1 MSLRDAIESGNY
13 QNYFTDESNQ
23 KKKKKTLKEAIE
35 DGTYQNYFEDD
46 VPEESQKDKRTV
58 EFLEGAKKIAKAD
71 EFKDGYQ
78 VGDISKTVLG
88 TLTDLTQ
95 DTAAG
100 ILQPF
105 ESGIDIVANLI
116 ATGQTKLGF
125 NEAANRTRE
134 FANQNLSANISEK
147 IANATTPGVL
157 YNIINGTPQ
166 KIFNPAEIEYDKNKN
181 FIENYKEGFKKAYL
195 TKSNKQE
202 YEHSSASGEI
212 TDEIV
217 SLIASNISKS
227 GISKKMENLTGTK
240 EIGNSKLG
248 ATINGGNIGITI
260 SGRTLN
266 LPTFAFAGG
275 MASGLQEANEKEN
288 ISEIER
294 WTKGISGGI
303 IESTTEGLF
312 GLLGVGGNELTDAW
326 GEKAA
331 QQFSSKAGK
340 MLAKTGVSASG
351 EAIEEFLSYAG
362 NFLVDNGIIDKLGN
376 ADFKNEWNWG
386 EVGEQMAL
394 AFVSSTLTSGG
405 ESLLQS
411 NSAIQA
417 AEEQLGRKLT
427 SKEKADVTQASI
439 EGTIQEKLNQINKYT
454 DNENKVYEKLVNDK
468 VNNELKNSTIEQEYS
483 KRVDEQEKM
492 LARDLTEQEKLQVQ
506 KEVEEA
512 FDKNE
517 ISIESGIDSKKR
529 KEIEKQVKEDL
540 QNGKID
546 TKQIREI
553 LGENTDISKDT
564 LLQNSYI
571 QEQRKSQVYVYEKT
585 ESAPKNAVMESAVN
599 ANMNNTEIS
608 RNLINYV
615 AKVSE
620 DTGVA
625 YRFVNNEQLKELGY
639 SKENKIINGVVSKDG
654 VVYLNSQSKEAI
666 NYVLGHETTHLLEN
680 TKEYTELQ
688 DLVLDYA
695 KQTGIYEETMN
706 SIKETYSDILETSEQ
721 FANELTSELTSRLLF
736 TDENFVNQ
744 LSVKQPN
751 VFQKIYDYI
760 KHMIKMT
767 TSGSEEA
774 KQLEKIKYNFEKAY
788 RQVNKQTNNKLKDKF
803 SIQNNNGNKY
813 VKIDTDQKVFDG
825 IDKKDYNQIAK
836 MYMQD
841 YLKGKTI
848 LNENDNA
855 NIGRKGINKYTNPN
869 QQTKYLSEKMQLTP
883 ELKNVLEIAEKVS
896 DGTPTKVTTKF
907 PNWEYYKFR
916 FEIDGK
922 QFEGLINIG
931 VDKEGNKHFY
941 EINKIHTTSNSY
953 VSTNKSSS
961 TDSIKNS
968 ITSQSEDVNT
978 TTKYSMQESENN
990 SDSFSMNS
998 QNNAKTGVEAL
1009 EDYRNNKK
1017 QEYERIANEFG
1028 GGSYFWEANLEG
1040 KDRDYAIRMLK
1051 KDSSVQQKFIEKN
1064 EFEKVNKPVE
1074 YLRFKTQEMQNFIKD
1089 NNITSLKELINNKNL
1104 VDEYFNLWFGNKDS
1118 LNEYTKQS
1126 YEAWKDLFN
1135 SQAEVY
1141 ARGGQTL
1148 RTLKSFE
1155 KDIKNINSGV
1165 TEIVDEY
1172 ETAKKLENMPEYTAY
1187 VESFIDG
1194 LYNKKPKL
1202 NTEELTTLAQ
1212 DTFGTT
1218 TNFNIG
1224 AYMTPD
1230 GKLLNFGDHGYRN
1243 DHRDISSIG
1252 YDMQEFIDAGN
1263 IRMKPE
1269 GNGFELKLE
1278 PTSKQ
1283 YETLSDYIDNLK
1295 GEVYVEIDIG
1305 NNKYDG
1311 VNYKEG
1317 TPTSKI
1323 INDLQYYFRN
1333 GKFPTKS
1340 EFAQFRYSIQKDSD
1354 KNVFDK
1360 VIPKGNDYKVTAED
1374 VAIDKS
1380 AIKNEENIPISEK
1393 YQNKEEKPRAKAVQY
1408 ANSAK
1413 NSFRRKFAQDMK
1425 IDEAVNKQLINDSLN
1440 QIEAEIQQNGK
1451 LSKQRAN
1458 EIFDYMYSNLQ
1469 TKDGNYYFD
1478 TVDSSYEILDRENFD
1493 RNLEPLI
1500 QELKLADRYNKEEL
1514 SNTTSI
1520 KDTETL
1526 KEVYN
1531 QISIK
1536 QKKYDKI
1543 SNKEVL
1549 TKRDRAQVDRLINK
1563 EITID
1568 ELPAD
1573 VNKKGIINVYNAK
1586 YELAELKKETQSYR
1600 KQIVSEYR
1608 NLAQKVTEDIRTWRD
1623 KKAGWKYQINT
1634 MKRNLRDIIPNKAE
1648 AQKMYDTYFKPITK
1662 NNAMIEKEINNYN
1675 ERISKY
1681 EINNQESTYI
1691 QMIGEYTYNPESKI
1705 SNEVIQE
1712 FYNKN
1717 EKKIDI
1723 DKCNKAVEEFRN
1735 IYDELF
1741 EKINTTLLENGYKPV
1756 EYRKGY
1762 FPHFIEDKAE
1772 SVIGKM
1778 AEKLG
1783 WRIKKDTLPTDI
1795 AGITDSFKPGK
1806 AWTSFSQQRT
1816 GDATDYNALKG
1827 YDNYI
1832 RGAMDVIYHT
1842 EDIQKLRALENEIRY
1857 QYSSD
1862 GVKEK
1867 INEIYANNELDIQEQ
1882 QNQITE
1888 VLDDVKNSPMGNFVT
1903 ELKNYTNNLANKKA
1917 TGDRGM
1923 EEFWSRETYSVMS
1936 NIQNRVSANM
1946 VGANIS
1952 SALTNFIPITQAWS
1966 QTSTKNLMR
1975 GIKESIAIQFKDD
1988 GFADNSTFLTNRTK
2002 NADRL
2007 YKTGLDTVNDKLGFI
2022 FDKVDEF
2029 TSNAIVRGKYY
2040 DNIEK
2045 GMSIQEAMSNADE
2058 FAKDVIA
2065 GRSKG
2070 DMPTVF
2076 NKKNPLAKLVTAF
2089 QLEVNNQYGYMFKD
2103 IPTDLGGEAKE
2114 KLVGAFVK
2122 MFLGAFFYNML
2133 AEKITGRKSAFSPI
2147 DIALDTYKTATN
2159 EKLSL
2164 GEKVKSIGGDLIGEA
2179 PFLGGVA
2186 GGGRLPIQAAL
2197 PSVSDTV
2204 SSVAD
2209 LFDMNVENKTSAI
2222 NTLKKELSKPLYYV
2236 ALPFAGGQLKKT
2248 IEGLSMYNED
2258 LPIAGSYTNSGKL
2271 RYTVSEDLGTK
2282 IKAGIFGQYSVKEA
2296 KEYFDEGYSSL
2307 TEKQTQEL
2315 VELDIPMSDYR
2326 QYKNKLKEID
2336 KIKQDE
2342 IDDGTSKLEMKLDYI
2357 NELDLSNEQKNIL
2370 ANNATTRK
2378 DKIDMSKYDEY
2389 SGLEE
2394 MDFATKNPSKYK
2406 VIKTVAD
2413 YKTYNNYSEQIKELK
2428 EKYSTD
2434 TKKKRATVDFINDLP
2449 LNVEQKAV
2457 MIKLNYNSINDNNPI
2472 IVNYINNLDLDTKEK
2487 IEIFEKL
2494 GFTYKGG
2501 RLYD

>member
-1 MSLRDAIESGNY
+1 MSLREAIESGNY

-23 KKKKKTLKEAIE
+23 KKKKKTLREAIE

-46 VPEESQKDKRTV
+46 VPEESQKDKRIV
-58 EFLEGAKKIAKAD
+58 EFLEGAKKIAKVD

-116 ATGQTKLGF
+116 ATGQAKLGF

-195 TKSNKQE
+195 TKSNEQE

-326 GEKAA
+326 GKKAA

-529 KEIEKQVKEDL
+529 KEIEEQVKEEL

-553 LGENTDISKDT
+553 LGENTDISKDN

-721 FANELTSELTSRLLF
+721 FTNELTSELTSRLLF

-813 VKIDTDQKVFDG
+813 IKIDTDQKVFDG

-841 YLKGKTI
+841 YLKGKTT
-848 LNENDNA
+848 LSENDSA

-869 QQTKYLSEKMQLTP
+869 QQTKYLNEKMQLTP

-896 DGTPTKVTTKF
+896 EGTPTKDTTKF

-968 ITSQSEDVNT
+968 ITSQSENVNT

-990 SDSFSMNS
+990 SKRLEISNNVRNDVYKATSDLVEELDNDSTFISTENINDIKEKVDYYLTKESKDEIAQLYEKYDNEEIDDDFMQEIIS
-998 QNNAKTGVEAL
+998 IENNAIKDKLSAL
-1009 EDYRNNKK
+1009 GYEYNKK
-1017 QEYERIANEFG
+1017 DNNYSKINGLIESHEKILKYLDDENIKYEISKSKQAGIFPSIYIQDENGNIIMRIANH
-1028 GGSYFWEANLEG
+1028 
-1040 KDRDYAIRMLK
+1040 
-1051 KDSSVQQKFIEKN
+1051 KN
-1064 EFEKVNKPVE
+1064 NNASIDEVYTNKE
-1074 YLRFKTQEMQNFIKD
+1074 LLDTDKIIKD
-1089 NNITSLKELINNKNL
+1089 I
-1104 VDEYFNLWFGNKDS
+1104 GNK
-1118 LNEYTKQS
+1118 T
-1126 YEAWKDLFN
+1126 
-1135 SQAEVY
+1135 
-1141 ARGGQTL
+1141 
-1148 RTLKSFE
+1148 
-1155 KDIKNINSGV
+1155 KNIN
-1165 TEIVDEY
+1165 
-1172 ETAKKLENMPEYTAY
+1172 N
-1187 VESFIDG
+1187 
-1194 LYNKKPKL
+1194 
-1202 NTEELTTLAQ
+1202 
-1212 DTFGTT
+1212 
-1218 TNFNIG
+1218 
-1224 AYMTPD
+1224 
-1230 GKLLNFGDHGYRN
+1230 
-1243 DHRDISSIG
+1243 
-1252 YDMQEFIDAGN
+1252 
-1263 IRMKPE
+1263 
-1269 GNGFELKLE
+1269 
-1278 PTSKQ
+1278 
-1283 YETLSDYIDNLK
+1283 
-1295 GEVYVEIDIG
+1295 
-1305 NNKYDG
+1305 
-1311 VNYKEG
+1311 
-1317 TPTSKI
+1317 
-1323 INDLQYYFRN
+1323 
-1333 GKFPTKS
+1333 
-1340 EFAQFRYSIQKDSD
+1340 RYSIQRESKQD
-1354 KNVFDK
+1354 VFDK
-1360 VIPKGNDYKVTAED
+1360 VIPQGNNYKVTAED
-1374 VAIDKS
+1374 VATTET
-1380 AIKNEENIPISEK
+1380 KNNIETEETNIPISEK
-1393 YQNKEEKPRAKAVQY
+1393 YQNEQEEKARTKAVQY
-1408 ANSAK
+1408 ANRAK
-1413 NSFRRKFAQDMK
+1413 NRFTRKFTQDMK
-1425 IDEAVNKQLINDSLN
+1425 IDETVNKSIINDSLK
-1440 QIEAEIQQNGK
+1440 QIETEIQQNGK

-1469 TKDGNYYFD
+1469 TKDGNYYLD

-1536 QKKYDKI
+1536 QKEYDKI
-1543 SNKEVL
+1543 SNEEVL
-1549 TKRDRAQVDRLINK
+1549 TKRDRAQVDRLINE

-1586 YELAELKKETQSYR
+1586 YELAELKKETQNYR
-1600 KQIVSEYR
+1600 KQVVSEYR
-1608 NLAQKVTEDIRTWRD
+1608 NLAQKMTEDIRTWRD

-1735 IYDELF
+1735 IYNELF
-1741 EKINTTLLENGYKPV
+1741 EKINTTLLKNGYKPV
-1756 EYRKGY
+1756 DYRKGY

-1772 SVIGKM
+1772 SVVGKL

-1783 WRIKKDTLPTDI
+1783 WKIKKDSLPTDI
-1795 AGITDSFKPGK
+1795 AGITDTFKPGK

-1862 GVKEK
+1862 GIKEK

-2076 NKKNPLAKLVTAF
+2076 NKKNPVAKLFTAF

-2133 AEKITGRKSAFSPI
+2133 AEEITGRKSAFSPI
-2147 DIALDTYKTATN
+2147 DIAIDSYKTATN
-2159 EKLSL
+2159 ENLGL
-2164 GEKVKSIGGDLIGEA
+2164 GEKVTSIGGDLIGEA

-2282 IKAGIFGQYSVKEA
+2282 IKAEIFGQYSVKEA
-2296 KEYFDEGYSSL
+2296 KEYFDEGYSPL

-2357 NELDLSNEQKNIL
+2357 NGLELSNEQKNIL
-2370 ANNATTRK
+2370 ANNTTTRK
-2378 DKIDMSKYDEY
+2378 EKIDMSKYDEY
-2389 SGLEE
+2389 SGLDE
-2394 MDFATKNPSKYK
+2394 MDFAIKSPSEYK
-2406 VIKTVAD
+2406 TIKTITD
-2413 YKTYNNYSEQIKELK
+2413 YETYNTYSNEIKDLK
-2428 EKYSTD
+2428 KKYSTD
-2434 TKKKRATVDFINDLP
+2434 TQKKRAIVDYINDLP
-2449 LNVEQKAV
+2449 LNIEQKAV
-2457 MIKLNYNSINDNNPI
+2457 MIKLNYNSIDDNNPI
-2472 IVNYINNLDLDTKEK
+2472 IVNYINNLNIETKDK
-2487 IEIFEKL
+2487 IEIFQKL

>member
-1 MSLRDAIESGNY
+1 MSLREAIESGNY

-23 KKKKKTLKEAIE
+23 KKKKKTLREAIE

-46 VPEESQKDKRTV
+46 VPEESQKDKRIV

-116 ATGQTKLGF
+116 ATGQAKLGF

-195 TKSNKQE
+195 TKSNEQE

-326 GEKAA
+326 GKKAA

-351 EAIEEFLSYAG
+351 EAIEEFLSYVG

-405 ESLLQS
+405 ESLLQN

-529 KEIEKQVKEDL
+529 KEIEEQVKEEL

-553 LGENTDISKDT
+553 LGENTDISKDN

-585 ESAPKNAVMESAVN
+585 ESVPKNAVMESAVN

-721 FANELTSELTSRLLF
+721 FTNELTSELTSRLLF

-813 VKIDTDQKVFDG
+813 IKIDTDQKVFDG

-841 YLKGKTI
+841 YLKGKTT
-848 LNENDNA
+848 LSENDSA

-869 QQTKYLSEKMQLTP
+869 QQTKYLNEKMQLTP

-896 DGTPTKVTTKF
+896 EGTPTKDTTKF

-968 ITSQSEDVNT
+968 ITSQSENVNT

-990 SDSFSMNS
+990 SKRLEISNNVRNDVYKATSDLVEELDNDSTFISTENINDIKEKVDYYLTKESKDEIAQLYEKYDNEEIDDDFMQEIIS
-998 QNNAKTGVEAL
+998 IENNAIKDKLSAL
-1009 EDYRNNKK
+1009 GYEYNKK
-1017 QEYERIANEFG
+1017 DNNYSKINGLIESHEKILKYLDDENIKYEISKSKQAGIFPSIYIQDENGNIIMRIANH
-1028 GGSYFWEANLEG
+1028 
-1040 KDRDYAIRMLK
+1040 
-1051 KDSSVQQKFIEKN
+1051 KN
-1064 EFEKVNKPVE
+1064 NNASIDEVYTNKE
-1074 YLRFKTQEMQNFIKD
+1074 LLDTDKIIKD
-1089 NNITSLKELINNKNL
+1089 I
-1104 VDEYFNLWFGNKDS
+1104 GNK
-1118 LNEYTKQS
+1118 T
-1126 YEAWKDLFN
+1126 
-1135 SQAEVY
+1135 
-1141 ARGGQTL
+1141 
-1148 RTLKSFE
+1148 
-1155 KDIKNINSGV
+1155 KNIN
-1165 TEIVDEY
+1165 
-1172 ETAKKLENMPEYTAY
+1172 N
-1187 VESFIDG
+1187 
-1194 LYNKKPKL
+1194 
-1202 NTEELTTLAQ
+1202 
-1212 DTFGTT
+1212 
-1218 TNFNIG
+1218 
-1224 AYMTPD
+1224 
-1230 GKLLNFGDHGYRN
+1230 
-1243 DHRDISSIG
+1243 
-1252 YDMQEFIDAGN
+1252 
-1263 IRMKPE
+1263 
-1269 GNGFELKLE
+1269 
-1278 PTSKQ
+1278 
-1283 YETLSDYIDNLK
+1283 
-1295 GEVYVEIDIG
+1295 
-1305 NNKYDG
+1305 
-1311 VNYKEG
+1311 
-1317 TPTSKI
+1317 
-1323 INDLQYYFRN
+1323 
-1333 GKFPTKS
+1333 
-1340 EFAQFRYSIQKDSD
+1340 RYSIQRESKQD
-1354 KNVFDK
+1354 VFDK
-1360 VIPKGNDYKVTAED
+1360 VIPQGNNYKVTAED
-1374 VAIDKS
+1374 VATTET
-1380 AIKNEENIPISEK
+1380 KNNIETEETNIPISEK
-1393 YQNKEEKPRAKAVQY
+1393 YQNEQEEKARTKAVQY
-1408 ANSAK
+1408 ANRAK
-1413 NSFRRKFAQDMK
+1413 NRFTRKFTQDMK
-1425 IDEAVNKQLINDSLN
+1425 IDETVNKSIINDSLK
-1440 QIEAEIQQNGK
+1440 QIETEIQQNGK

-1469 TKDGNYYFD
+1469 TKDGNYYLD

-1536 QKKYDKI
+1536 QKEYDKI

-1586 YELAELKKETQSYR
+1586 YELAELKKETQNYR
-1600 KQIVSEYR
+1600 KQVVSEYR
-1608 NLAQKVTEDIRTWRD
+1608 NLAQKMTEDIRAWRD

-1735 IYDELF
+1735 IYNELF
-1741 EKINTTLLENGYKPV
+1741 EKINTTLLKNGYKPV
-1756 EYRKGY
+1756 DYRKGY

-1772 SVIGKM
+1772 SVVGKL

-1783 WRIKKDTLPTDI
+1783 WKIKKDSLPTDI
-1795 AGITDSFKPGK
+1795 AGITDTFKPGK

-1862 GVKEK
+1862 GIKEK

-2076 NKKNPLAKLVTAF
+2076 NKKNPVAKLFTAF

-2133 AEKITGRKSAFSPI
+2133 AEEITGRKSAFSPI
-2147 DIALDTYKTATN
+2147 DIAIDSYKTATN
-2159 EKLSL
+2159 ENLGL
-2164 GEKVKSIGGDLIGEA
+2164 GEKVTSIGGDLIGEA

-2296 KEYFDEGYSSL
+2296 KEYFDEGYSPL

-2357 NELDLSNEQKNIL
+2357 NGLELSNEQKNIL
-2370 ANNATTRK
+2370 ANNTTTRK
-2378 DKIDMSKYDEY
+2378 EKIDMSKYDEY
-2389 SGLEE
+2389 SGLDE
-2394 MDFATKNPSKYK
+2394 MDFAIKSPSEYK
-2406 VIKTVAD
+2406 TIKTITD
-2413 YKTYNNYSEQIKELK
+2413 YETYNTYSNEIKDLK
-2428 EKYSTD
+2428 KKYSTD
-2434 TKKKRATVDFINDLP
+2434 TQKKRAIVDYINDLP
-2449 LNVEQKAV
+2449 LNIEQKAV
-2457 MIKLNYNSINDNNPI
+2457 MIKLNYNSIDDNNPI
-2472 IVNYINNLDLDTKEK
+2472 IVNYINNLNIETKDK
-2487 IEIFEKL
+2487 IEIFQKL

>member
-1 MSLRDAIESGNY
+1 MSLREAIESGNY

-23 KKKKKTLKEAIE
+23 KKKKKTLREAIE

-46 VPEESQKDKRTV
+46 VPEESQKDKRIV

-116 ATGQTKLGF
+116 ATGQAKLGF

-195 TKSNKQE
+195 TKSNEQE

-517 ISIESGIDSKKR
+517 ISVESGINSKKR
-529 KEIEKQVKEDL
+529 KEIEEQVKEEL

-553 LGENTDISKDT
+553 LGENTDISKDN

-571 QEQRKSQVYVYEKT
+571 QEQKKSQVYVYEKT

-721 FANELTSELTSRLLF
+721 FTNELTSELTSRLLF

-803 SIQNNNGNKY
+803 SIQNDNGNKY
-813 VKIDTDQKVFDG
+813 IKIDTDQKVFDG

-896 DGTPTKVTTKF
+896 EGTPTKDTAKF

-990 SDSFSMNS
+990 SKRLEISNNVRNDVYKATSDLVEELDNDSTFISTEDINDIKEKVDYYLTKESKDEIAQLYEKYDNEEIDDDFMQEIIS
-998 QNNAKTGVEAL
+998 IENNAIKDKLSAL
-1009 EDYRNNKK
+1009 GYEYNKK
-1017 QEYERIANEFG
+1017 DNNYSKINGLIESHEKILKYLDNENIKYEISKSKQAGIFPSIYIQDENGNIIMRIANH
-1028 GGSYFWEANLEG
+1028 
-1040 KDRDYAIRMLK
+1040 
-1051 KDSSVQQKFIEKN
+1051 KN
-1064 EFEKVNKPVE
+1064 NNASIDEVYTNKE
-1074 YLRFKTQEMQNFIKD
+1074 LLDTDKIIKD
-1089 NNITSLKELINNKNL
+1089 I
-1104 VDEYFNLWFGNKDS
+1104 GNK
-1118 LNEYTKQS
+1118 T
-1126 YEAWKDLFN
+1126 
-1135 SQAEVY
+1135 
-1141 ARGGQTL
+1141 
-1148 RTLKSFE
+1148 
-1155 KDIKNINSGV
+1155 KNIN
-1165 TEIVDEY
+1165 
-1172 ETAKKLENMPEYTAY
+1172 N
-1187 VESFIDG
+1187 
-1194 LYNKKPKL
+1194 
-1202 NTEELTTLAQ
+1202 
-1212 DTFGTT
+1212 
-1218 TNFNIG
+1218 
-1224 AYMTPD
+1224 
-1230 GKLLNFGDHGYRN
+1230 
-1243 DHRDISSIG
+1243 
-1252 YDMQEFIDAGN
+1252 
-1263 IRMKPE
+1263 
-1269 GNGFELKLE
+1269 
-1278 PTSKQ
+1278 
-1283 YETLSDYIDNLK
+1283 
-1295 GEVYVEIDIG
+1295 
-1305 NNKYDG
+1305 
-1311 VNYKEG
+1311 
-1317 TPTSKI
+1317 
-1323 INDLQYYFRN
+1323 
-1333 GKFPTKS
+1333 
-1340 EFAQFRYSIQKDSD
+1340 RYSIQRESKQD
-1354 KNVFDK
+1354 VFDK
-1360 VIPKGNDYKVTAED
+1360 VIPQGNNYKVTAED
-1374 VAIDKS
+1374 VATTET
-1380 AIKNEENIPISEK
+1380 KNNIETEETNIPISEK
-1393 YQNKEEKPRAKAVQY
+1393 YQNEQEEKARTKAVQY
-1408 ANSAK
+1408 ANRAK
-1413 NSFRRKFAQDMK
+1413 NRFTRKFTQDMK
-1425 IDEAVNKQLINDSLN
+1425 IDETVNKSIINDSLK
-1440 QIEAEIQQNGK
+1440 QIETEIQQNGK

-1469 TKDGNYYFD
+1469 TKDGNYYLD

-1536 QKKYDKI
+1536 QKEYDKI

-1586 YELAELKKETQSYR
+1586 YELAELKKETQNYR
-1600 KQIVSEYR
+1600 KQVVSEYR
-1608 NLAQKVTEDIRTWRD
+1608 NLAQKMTEDIRTWRD

-1735 IYDELF
+1735 IYNELF
-1741 EKINTTLLENGYKPV
+1741 EKINTTLLKNGYKPV
-1756 EYRKGY
+1756 DYRKGY

-1772 SVIGKM
+1772 SVVGKL

-1783 WRIKKDTLPTDI
+1783 WKIKKDSLPTDI
-1795 AGITDSFKPGK
+1795 AGITDTFKPGK

-1862 GVKEK
+1862 GIKEK

-2076 NKKNPLAKLVTAF
+2076 NKKNPVAKLFTAF

-2133 AEKITGRKSAFSPI
+2133 AEEITGRKSAFSPI
-2147 DIALDTYKTATN
+2147 DIAIDSYKTATN
-2159 EKLSL
+2159 ENLGL
-2164 GEKVKSIGGDLIGEA
+2164 GEKVTSIGGDLIGEA

-2296 KEYFDEGYSSL
+2296 KEYFDEGYSPL

-2357 NELDLSNEQKNIL
+2357 NGLKLSNEQKNIL
-2370 ANNATTRK
+2370 ANNTTTRK
-2378 DKIDMSKYDEY
+2378 EKIDMSKYDEY

-2394 MDFATKNPSKYK
+2394 MDFAIKSPSEYK
-2406 VIKTVAD
+2406 TIKTITD
-2413 YKTYNNYSEQIKELK
+2413 YETYNTYSNEIKDLK
-2428 EKYSTD
+2428 KKYSTD
-2434 TKKKRATVDFINDLP
+2434 TQKKRAIVDYINDLP
-2449 LNVEQKAV
+2449 LNIEQKAV
-2457 MIKLNYNSINDNNPI
+2457 MIKLNYNSIDDNNPI
-2472 IVNYINNLDLDTKEK
+2472 IVNYINNLNIETKDK
-2487 IEIFEKL
+2487 IEIFQKL

>member
-23 KKKKKTLKEAIE
+23 KKKKKTLREAIE

-46 VPEESQKDKRTV
+46 VPEESQKDKRIV

-95 DTAAG
+95 DAAAG

-195 TKSNKQE
+195 TKSNEQE

-517 ISIESGIDSKKR
+517 ISVESGIDSKKR
-529 KEIEKQVKEDL
+529 KEIEEQVKEDL

-721 FANELTSELTSRLLF
+721 FTNELTSELTSRLLF

-813 VKIDTDQKVFDG
+813 IKIDTDQKVFDG

-896 DGTPTKVTTKF
+896 EGTPTKDTAKF

-990 SDSFSMNS
+990 SDSFNFDKNAKRYEDLKSSNTVIFNKKTDGTINVEITNDS
-998 QNNAKTGVEAL
+998 ELVNQFTVYSKDNAIKQLGSDIANYIYNNATENSKTINLKQTENVKVQDTSQKEKQFEIIRNTNPML
-1009 EDYRNNKK
+1009 DDYHVGIRN
-1017 QEYERIANEFG
+1017 I
-1028 GGSYFWEANLEG
+1028 
-1040 KDRDYAIRMLK
+1040 D
-1051 KDSSVQQKFIEKN
+1051 
-1064 EFEKVNKPVE
+1064 
-1074 YLRFKTQEMQNFIKD
+1074 
-1089 NNITSLKELINNKNL
+1089 
-1104 VDEYFNLWFGNKDS
+1104 
-1118 LNEYTKQS
+1118 
-1126 YEAWKDLFN
+1126 
-1135 SQAEVY
+1135 
-1141 ARGGQTL
+1141 
-1148 RTLKSFE
+1148 
-1155 KDIKNINSGV
+1155 DIKTFDEVINDG
-1165 TEIVDEY
+1165 
-1172 ETAKKLENMPEYTAY
+1172 
-1187 VESFIDG
+1187 ESFAWGDFSKEDAENALKNGRITVYSSYPIKQG
-1194 LYNKKPKL
+1194 
-1202 NTEELTTLAQ
+1202 
-1212 DTFGTT
+1212 TFV
-1218 TNFNIG
+1218 
-1224 AYMTPD
+1224 
-1230 GKLLNFGDHGYRN
+1230 
-1243 DHRDISSIG
+1243 S
-1252 YDMQEFIDAGN
+1252 
-1263 IRMKPE
+1263 
-1269 GNGFELKLE
+1269 
-1278 PTSKQ
+1278 
-1283 YETLSDYIDNLK
+1283 
-1295 GEVYVEIDIG
+1295 
-1305 NNKYDG
+1305 
-1311 VNYKEG
+1311 
-1317 TPTSKI
+1317 TSKI
-1323 INDLQYYFRN
+1323 QAEEYAGGRKSRVYSKTIPLEYVAWINGDEGQYA
-1333 GKFPTKS
+1333 KIDSK
-1340 EFAQFRYSIQKDSD
+1340 YSIQRESKQD
-1354 KNVFDK
+1354 VFDK
-1360 VIPKGNDYKVTAED
+1360 VIPQGNDYKVTAED
-1374 VAIDKS
+1374 VAVTET
-1380 AIKNEENIPISEK
+1380 KNNITEEPNIPISEK
-1393 YQNKEEKPRAKAVQY
+1393 YQNKEEKARTKAVQY
-1408 ANSAK
+1408 ANRAK
-1413 NSFRRKFAQDMK
+1413 NRFTRKFTQDMK
-1425 IDEAVNKQLINDSLN
+1425 IDETVNKSIINDSLK
-1440 QIEAEIQQNGK
+1440 QIETEIQQNGK

-1469 TKDGNYYFD
+1469 TKDGNYYLD

-1500 QELKLADRYNKEEL
+1500 QELKLANRYNKEEL
-1514 SNTTSI
+1514 KNVTSI
-1520 KDTETL
+1520 NDIPTL
-1526 KEVYN
+1526 KKVYN

-1536 QKKYDKI
+1536 QKEYDKI

-1586 YELAELKKETQSYR
+1586 YELAELKKETQNYR
-1600 KQIVSEYR
+1600 KQVVSEYR
-1608 NLAQKVTEDIRTWRD
+1608 NLAQKMTEDIRTWRD

-1735 IYDELF
+1735 IYNELF
-1741 EKINTTLLENGYKPV
+1741 EKINTTLLKNGYKPV
-1756 EYRKGY
+1756 DYRKGY

-1772 SVIGKM
+1772 SVVGKL

-1783 WRIKKDTLPTDI
+1783 WKIKKDSLPTDI
-1795 AGITDSFKPGK
+1795 AGITDTFKPGK

-1862 GVKEK
+1862 GIKEK

-1952 SALTNFIPITQAWS
+1952 SALTNFIPITQAWA

-2076 NKKNPLAKLVTAF
+2076 NKKNPVAKLFTAF

-2103 IPTDLGGEAKE
+2103 ISTDLGGEVKE

-2133 AEKITGRKSAFSPI
+2133 AEEITGRKSAFSPI
-2147 DIALDTYKTATN
+2147 DIAIDSYKTATN
-2159 EKLSL
+2159 ENLGL
-2164 GEKVKSIGGDLIGEA
+2164 GEKVTSIGGDLIGEA

-2222 NTLKKELSKPLYYV
+2222 NTLKKELSKPLYYI

-2248 IEGLSMYNED
+2248 IEGLSMYNKD

-2296 KEYFDEGYSSL
+2296 KEYFDEGYSPL

-2342 IDDGTSKLEMKLDYI
+2342 IDDGTSKLETKLDYI
-2357 NELDLSNEQKNIL
+2357 NGLELSNEQKNIL

-2378 DKIDMSKYDEY
+2378 EKIDMSKYDEY
-2389 SGLEE
+2389 SGLDE
-2394 MDFATKNPSKYK
+2394 MDFAIKSPSEYK
-2406 VIKTVAD
+2406 TIKTITD
-2413 YKTYNNYSEQIKELK
+2413 YETYNTYSNEIKDLK
-2428 EKYSTD
+2428 KKYSTD
-2434 TKKKRATVDFINDLP
+2434 TQKKRAIVDYINDLP
-2449 LNVEQKAV
+2449 LNIEQKAV
-2457 MIKLNYNSINDNNPI
+2457 MIKLNYNSIDDNNPI
-2472 IVNYINNLDLDTKEK
+2472 IVNYINNLNIETKDK
-2487 IEIFEKL
+2487 IEIFQKL

>member
-13 QNYFTDESNQ
+13 QNYFTNESNQ

-46 VPEESQKDKRTV
+46 EMDDTSRYGRGNIDLLNRPIVKNDDGSISTV
-58 EFLEGAKKIAKAD
+58 RSMSFQD
-71 EFKDGYQ
+71 KDGKEVLVPTVLNGKIVSDSEAINNYYKTGEYLGKFDTIEEANKYAEELHKQ
-78 VGDISKTVLG
+78 QEKIYSNNSDGFLKKSEGNTFETILGTTGDIATHTVKGIMSIGEGIGDL
-88 TLTDLTQ
+88 LTY
-95 DTAAG
+95 AHAG
-100 ILQPF
+100 IEEKRGNQSEADILRRNAQESAMDKVF
-105 ESGIDIVANLI
+105 EGV
-116 ATGQTKLGF
+116 
-125 NEAANRTRE
+125 
-134 FANQNLSANISEK
+134 EK
-147 IANATTPGVL
+147 NV
-157 YNIINGTPQ
+157 
-166 KIFNPAEIEYDKNKN
+166 DKNSVIGN
-181 FIENYKEGFKKAYL
+181 RGDAIVEGLGYVAGMTAISL
-195 TKSNKQE
+195 
-202 YEHSSASGEI
+202 ASGGAA
-212 TDEIV
+212 T
-217 SLIASNISKS
+217 A
-227 GISKKMENLTGTK
+227 
-240 EIGNSKLG
+240 LG
-248 ATINGGNIGITI
+248 ATASTAGLAATAA
-260 SGRTLN
+260 STAT
-266 LPTFAFAGG
+266 TFASAMGNSMSEAHKSGASNDEAFKYGVIGGLAEAG
-275 MASGLQEANEKEN
+275 
-288 ISEIER
+288 SEL
-294 WTKGISGGI
+294 
-303 IESTTEGLF
+303 LF
-312 GLLGVGGNELTDAW
+312 GGLG
-326 GEKAA
+326 KA
-331 QQFSSKAGK
+331 SKAVGLAK
-340 MLAKTGVSASG
+340 SAVPVDDMLAKKVSGVFKSKLAKNLSQYAIKAGAEGTEELVSGFISAIGKKVTYMKEEDFNKIVKNENLLEQFVDGMIISG
-351 EAIEEFLSYAG
+351 ITQAPGLVKSTTKGRDFLSG
-362 NFLVDNGIIDKLGN
+362 
-376 ADFKNEWNWG
+376 
-386 EVGEQMAL
+386 
-394 AFVSSTLTSGG
+394 
-405 ESLLQS
+405 
-411 NSAIQA
+411 
-417 AEEQLGRKLT
+417 
-427 SKEKADVTQASI
+427 
-439 EGTIQEKLNQINKYT
+439 YT

-512 FDKNE
+512 FEKNE
-517 ISIESGIDSKKR
+517 ISVESDIDSKKR
-529 KEIEKQVKEDL
+529 KEIEEQVKEEL

-571 QEQRKSQVYVYEKT
+571 QEHRRTQAYVYEKT
-585 ESAPKNAVMESAVN
+585 ESVAKNAVMESAVN

-608 RNLINYV
+608 RNLIDYV
-615 AKVSE
+615 AKISE

-625 YRFVNNEQLKELGY
+625 YRFVNNEQLRDLGY

-706 SIKETYSDILETSEQ
+706 SIKETYSDMLETSEQ

-767 TSGSEEA
+767 ASGSEEA

-896 DGTPTKVTTKF
+896 EGTPTKDTAKF

-990 SDSFSMNS
+990 S
-998 QNNAKTGVEAL
+998 
-1009 EDYRNNKK
+1009 K
-1017 QEYERIANEFG
+1017 Q
-1028 GGSYFWEANLEG
+1028 
-1040 KDRDYAIRMLK
+1040 
-1051 KDSSVQQKFIEKN
+1051 
-1064 EFEKVNKPVE
+1064 
-1074 YLRFKTQEMQNFIKD
+1074 
-1089 NNITSLKELINNKNL
+1089 KE
-1104 VDEYFNLWFGNKDS
+1104 
-1118 LNEYTKQS
+1118 
-1126 YEAWKDLFN
+1126 
-1135 SQAEVY
+1135 
-1141 ARGGQTL
+1141 
-1148 RTLKSFE
+1148 
-1155 KDIKNINSGV
+1155 
-1165 TEIVDEY
+1165 
-1172 ETAKKLENMPEYTAY
+1172 
-1187 VESFIDG
+1187 
-1194 LYNKKPKL
+1194 
-1202 NTEELTTLAQ
+1202 
-1212 DTFGTT
+1212 
-1218 TNFNIG
+1218 
-1224 AYMTPD
+1224 
-1230 GKLLNFGDHGYRN
+1230 
-1243 DHRDISSIG
+1243 
-1252 YDMQEFIDAGN
+1252 
-1263 IRMKPE
+1263 
-1269 GNGFELKLE
+1269 
-1278 PTSKQ
+1278 SKQ
-1283 YETLSDYIDNLK
+1283 D
-1295 GEVYVEIDIG
+1295 
-1305 NNKYDG
+1305 
-1311 VNYKEG
+1311 
-1317 TPTSKI
+1317 
-1323 INDLQYYFRN
+1323 
-1333 GKFPTKS
+1333 
-1340 EFAQFRYSIQKDSD
+1340 
-1354 KNVFDK
+1354 VFDK
-1360 VIPKGNDYKVTAED
+1360 VIPQGNEYKVTAED
-1374 VAIDKS
+1374 VAVTET
-1380 AIKNEENIPISEK
+1380 KNNIEAEEPNIPISEK
-1393 YQNKEEKPRAKAVQY
+1393 YQNEQEEKARAKAVQY

-1458 EIFDYMYSNLQ
+1458 EIFENMYSNLKD
-1469 TKDGNYYFD
+1469 KDGNYYVD
-1478 TVDSSYEILDRENFD
+1478 TVDKGYKILDRENFD
-1493 RNLEPLI
+1493 RNIEPLI
-1500 QELKLADRYNKEEL
+1500 KELKLANRYNKEEL
-1514 SNTTSI
+1514 KNVTSI
-1520 KDTETL
+1520 KDIPTL
-1526 KEVYN
+1526 KEVYK

-1536 QKKYDKI
+1536 QKEYDKV

-1549 TKRDRAQVDRLINK
+1549 TQRDRAQVDRLINK

-1586 YELAELKKETQSYR
+1586 VELVELKKETENYR
-1600 KQIVSEYR
+1600 KEVVEKYR
-1608 NLAQKVTEDIRTWRD
+1608 NLAKEMIKNIRNWKD
-1623 KKAGWKYQINT
+1623 KKAGWEYQINT
-1634 MKRNLRDIIPNKAE
+1634 MKRNFRDITPNKLE
-1648 AQKMYDTYFKPITK
+1648 ADILYDTYFRPITEH
-1662 NNAMIEKEINNYN
+1662 NAIIEKEINKYN

-1705 SNEVIQE
+1705 SNEIIQK
-1712 FYNKN
+1712 FYEKNK
-1717 EKKIDI
+1717 KKIDI
-1723 DKCNKAVEEFRN
+1723 DKCNNAVEEFRN

-1741 EKINTTLLENGYKPV
+1741 ERINTVYLENGLKPF

-1772 SVIGKM
+1772 SLIGKM

-1795 AGITDSFKPGK
+1795 AGITDTFKPGK

-1827 YDNYI
+1827 FDNYI

-1857 QYSSD
+1857 QYSED
-1862 GVKEK
+1862 GIKEK
-1867 INEIYANNELDIQEQ
+1867 INEIYANTELDIAEQ
-1882 QNQITE
+1882 QDEISKI
-1888 VLDDVKNSPMGNFVT
+1888 LGDAKDVPMGNLVT

-1917 TGDRGM
+1917 TSDRGM
-1923 EEFWSRETYSVMS
+1923 EEFWSRETYSIMT

-1946 VGANIS
+1946 VGANVS

-1975 GIKESIAIQFKDD
+1975 GIKEAIAIQFKDD

-2133 AEKITGRKSAFSPI
+2133 AEEITGRKSALSPI
-2147 DIALDTYKTATN
+2147 DIAIDSYKTATN
-2159 EKLSL
+2159 ENLGL
-2164 GEKVKSIGGDLIGEA
+2164 GEKVTSIGGDLIGEA

-2296 KEYFDEGYSSL
+2296 KEYFDEGYSPL

-2357 NELDLSNEQKNIL
+2357 NGLELSNEQKNIL
-2370 ANNATTRK
+2370 ANNTTTRK
-2378 DKIDMSKYDEY
+2378 EKIDMSKYDEY
-2389 SGLEE
+2389 SGLDE
-2394 MDFATKNPSKYK
+2394 MDFAIKSPSEYK
-2406 VIKTVAD
+2406 TIKIIAD
-2413 YKTYNNYSEQIKELK
+2413 YETYNTYSNEIKDLRK
-2428 EKYSTD
+2428 KYSTD
-2434 TKKKRATVDFINDLP
+2434 TQKKRAIVDYINDLP
-2449 LNVEQKAV
+2449 LNIEQKAV
-2457 MIKLNYNSINDNNPI
+2457 MIKLNYNSIDDNNPI
-2472 IVNYINNLDLDTKEK
+2472 IVNYINSLDLDIKEK

>member
-1 MSLRDAIESGNY
+1 MSLREAIESGNY

-23 KKKKKTLKEAIE
+23 KKKKKTLREAIE

-46 VPEESQKDKRTV
+46 VPEENQSDS
-58 EFLEGAKKIAKAD
+58 F
-71 EFKDGYQ
+71 FKQSEANTFETILGTT
-78 VGDISKTVLG
+78 GDIATHTVKGIMSIGEGIGDL
-88 TLTDLTQ
+88 LTY
-95 DTAAG
+95 AHAG
-100 ILQPF
+100 I
-105 ESGIDIVANLI
+105 EEKRG
-116 ATGQTKLGF
+116 
-125 NEAANRTRE
+125 
-134 FANQNLSANISEK
+134 NQSK
-147 IANATTPGVL
+147 
-157 YNIINGTPQ
+157 
-166 KIFNPAEIEYDKNKN
+166 AEILRKNAQESAMDKVFEGIEKNVDKNSVIGN
-181 FIENYKEGFKKAYL
+181 RGDAIVEGLGYVAGMTAISL
-195 TKSNKQE
+195 
-202 YEHSSASGEI
+202 ASGGAA
-212 TDEIV
+212 T
-217 SLIASNISKS
+217 A
-227 GISKKMENLTGTK
+227 
-240 EIGNSKLG
+240 LG
-248 ATINGGNIGITI
+248 ATASTAGLAATAA
-260 SGRTLN
+260 STAT
-266 LPTFAFAGG
+266 TFASAMGNSMSEAYKNGANNDEAFKYGVIGGLAEAG
-275 MASGLQEANEKEN
+275 
-288 ISEIER
+288 SEL
-294 WTKGISGGI
+294 
-303 IESTTEGLF
+303 LF
-312 GLLGVGGNELTDAW
+312 GGLG
-326 GEKAA
+326 KA
-331 QQFSSKAGK
+331 SKAVGLAK
-340 MLAKTGVSASG
+340 SAVPVDDMLAKKVSGVFKSKLAKNLSQYVIKAGAEGTEELVSGFISAIGKKVTYMKEEDFNKIVKNENLLEQFVDGMIISG
-351 EAIEEFLSYAG
+351 ITQAPGLVKSTTKGRDFLSG
-362 NFLVDNGIIDKLGN
+362 
-376 ADFKNEWNWG
+376 
-386 EVGEQMAL
+386 
-394 AFVSSTLTSGG
+394 
-405 ESLLQS
+405 
-411 NSAIQA
+411 
-417 AEEQLGRKLT
+417 
-427 SKEKADVTQASI
+427 
-439 EGTIQEKLNQINKYT
+439 YT

-517 ISIESGIDSKKR
+517 ISVESGIDSKKR
-529 KEIEKQVKEDL
+529 KEIEEQVKEEL

-571 QEQRKSQVYVYEKT
+571 QDHRRTQVYAYEKT

-608 RNLINYV
+608 RNLVDYV
-615 AKVSE
+615 AKISE

-625 YRFVNNEQLKELGY
+625 YRFVNNEQLRDLGY
-639 SKENKIINGVVSKDG
+639 SKENKIINGVVSKNG

-680 TKEYTELQ
+680 TKEYTDLQ
-688 DLVLDYA
+688 NLVLEYA
-695 KQTGIYEETMN
+695 KQTGVYEETIN
-706 SIKETYSDILETSEQ
+706 SIKETYSDILETSEE
-721 FANELTSELTSRLLF
+721 FTNELTSELTSRLLF
-736 TDENFVNQ
+736 TDESFISE

-751 VFQKIYDYI
+751 VFQKIFDYI

-767 TSGSEEA
+767 TAGSEEA
-774 KQLEKIKYNFEKAY
+774 KQLEKIKYSFEKAY
-788 RQVNKQTNNKLKDKF
+788 KNIDRTITNKF
-803 SIQNNNGNKY
+803 SVQTASDGSKY
-813 VKIDTDQKVFDG
+813 VQVDTDQNIFSG
-825 IDKKDYNQIAK
+825 IEKKDYNKIAK

-841 YLKGKTI
+841 YLMGETQLSKSDEAIIDKKS
-848 LNENDNA
+848 A
-855 NIGRKGINKYTNPN
+855 NKYTNPGKR
-869 QQTKYLSEKMQLTP
+869 QQNFDKKMQLTP
-883 ELKNVLEIAEKVS
+883 ELKNVLEIAQIDSTSV
-896 DGTPTKVTTKF
+896 PTKDTSKYK
-907 PNWEYYKFR
+907 NWEYYKFN
-916 FEIDGK
+916 FELDGK
-922 QFEGLINIG
+922 SFEGTINIG
-931 VDKEGNKHFY
+931 IDGNGNKHFY
-941 EINKIHTTSNSY
+941 EINKIKEIDDISGKNLNRSSTSFIKDSIP
-953 VSTNKSSS
+953 SSS
-961 TDSIKNS
+961 K
-968 ITSQSEDVNT
+968 DVNT
-978 TTKYSMQESENN
+978 STKYSMQESENDSQLSEKAKRELHRYVHMNKEELNKAFSDVIENKENMLEEYNRLSNEYKEYQKSEDFTIALKN
-990 SDSFSMNS
+990 SDYEGEAFTKAGKYAEKLRYYNDQYEKYKSQQEAINS
-998 QNNAKTGVEAL
+998 LLMGNKTDTRSVKQVIKEA
-1009 EDYRNNKK
+1009 EKH
-1017 QEYERIANEFG
+1017 FG
-1028 GGSYFWEANLEG
+1028 
-1040 KDRDYAIRMLK
+1040 
-1051 KDSSVQQKFIEKN
+1051 
-1064 EFEKVNKPVE
+1064 
-1074 YLRFKTQEMQNFIKD
+1074 
-1089 NNITSLKELINNKNL
+1089 ITSNFK
-1104 VDEYFNLWFGNKDS
+1104 
-1118 LNEYTKQS
+1118 
-1126 YEAWKDLFN
+1126 
-1135 SQAEVY
+1135 
-1141 ARGGQTL
+1141 
-1148 RTLKSFE
+1148 
-1155 KDIKNINSGV
+1155 
-1165 TEIVDEY
+1165 
-1172 ETAKKLENMPEYTAY
+1172 ETAYIDIDGNQIDFSGKHEGGMSGSRSLDHRQINEIDVDMQ
-1187 VESFIDG
+1187 SFID
-1194 LYNKKPKL
+1194 
-1202 NTEELTTLAQ
+1202 
-1212 DTFGTT
+1212 
-1218 TNFNIG
+1218 
-1224 AYMTPD
+1224 M
-1230 GKLLNFGDHGYRN
+1230 
-1243 DHRDISSIG
+1243 
-1252 YDMQEFIDAGN
+1252 GN
-1263 IRMKPE
+1263 IRIIPE
-1269 GNGFELKLE
+1269 GNGINLSIEPNAKQYAKLE
-1278 PTSKQ
+1278 K
-1283 YETLSDYIDNLK
+1283 YIDSVN
-1295 GEVYVEIDIG
+1295 GEIYIDIDKT
-1305 NNKYDG
+1305 NTTYDSIE
-1311 VNYKEG
+1311 YKKG
-1317 TPTSKI
+1317 TSTSKI

-1333 GKFPTKS
+1333 GKFPKQS
-1340 EFAQFRYSIQKDSD
+1340 DLAQFRYSIQKESKQD
-1354 KNVFDK
+1354 VFDK
-1360 VIPKGNDYKVTAED
+1360 VIPQGNDYKVTAED
-1374 VAIDKS
+1374 VAITET
-1380 AIKNEENIPISEK
+1380 KNNTETEETNIPISEK
-1393 YQNKEEKPRAKAVQY
+1393 YQNEQEEKARTKAVQY
-1408 ANSAK
+1408 ANKAK
-1413 NSFRRKFAQDMK
+1413 NRFTRKFTQDMK
-1425 IDEAVNKQLINDSLN
+1425 IDEAANKSIINDSLK
-1440 QIEAEIQQNGK
+1440 QIETEIQQNGK

-1586 YELAELKKETQSYR
+1586 YELAELKKETQNYR
-1600 KQIVSEYR
+1600 KQVVSEYR
-1608 NLAQKVTEDIRTWRD
+1608 NLAQKMTEDIRTWRD

-1952 SALTNFIPITQAWS
+1952 SALTNFIPITQAWA

-2076 NKKNPLAKLVTAF
+2076 NKKNPVAKLFTAF

-2103 IPTDLGGEAKE
+2103 IPMDLGGEAKE

-2147 DIALDTYKTATN
+2147 DIAIDSYKTATN
-2159 EKLSL
+2159 ENLGL
-2164 GEKVKSIGGDLIGEA
+2164 GEKVTSIGGDLIGEA

-2197 PSVSDTV
+2197 PSASDTV

-2236 ALPFAGGQLKKT
+2236 VLPFAGGQLKKT

-2296 KEYFDEGYSSL
+2296 KEYFDEGYSPL

-2357 NELDLSNEQKNIL
+2357 NGLELSNEQKNIL
-2370 ANNATTRK
+2370 ANNTTTRK
-2378 DKIDMSKYDEY
+2378 EKIDMSKYDEY
-2389 SGLEE
+2389 SGLDE
-2394 MDFATKNPSKYK
+2394 MDFAIKSPSEYK
-2406 VIKTVAD
+2406 TIKTITD
-2413 YKTYNNYSEQIKELK
+2413 YETYNTYSNEIKDLK
-2428 EKYSTD
+2428 KKYSTD
-2434 TKKKRATVDFINDLP
+2434 TQKKRAIVDYINDLP
-2449 LNVEQKAV
+2449 LNIEQKAV
-2457 MIKLNYNSINDNNPI
+2457 MIKLNYNSIDDNNPI
-2472 IVNYINNLDLDTKEK
+2472 IVNYINNLNIETKDK
-2487 IEIFEKL
+2487 IEIFQKL

>member
-13 QNYFTDESNQ
+13 QNYFSDESNQ
-23 KKKKKTLKEAIE
+23 KKKKKTLREAIE
-35 DGTYQNYFEDD
+35 DGTYQNYFEDTD
-46 VPEESQKDKRTV
+46 EPEKIQNDSFFKKSEGNTFETILGTTGDIAINLAKGGFGIGEKIGDLLTYAHAG
-58 EFLEGAKKIAKAD
+58 LEEKIGNQEKAD
-71 EFKDGYQ
+71 
-78 VGDISKTVLG
+78 SL
-88 TLTDLTQ
+88 
-95 DTAAG
+95 
-100 ILQPF
+100 
-105 ESGIDIVANLI
+105 
-116 ATGQTKLGF
+116 
-125 NEAANRTRE
+125 RR
-134 FANQNLSANISEK
+134 
-147 IANATTPGVL
+147 NA
-157 YNIINGTPQ
+157 Q
-166 KIFNPAEIEYDKNKN
+166 
-181 FIENYKEGFKKAYL
+181 
-195 TKSNKQE
+195 
-202 YEHSSASGEI
+202 
-212 TDEIV
+212 
-217 SLIASNISKS
+217 
-227 GISKKMENLTGTK
+227 
-240 EIGNSKLG
+240 
-248 ATINGGNIGITI
+248 
-260 SGRTLN
+260 
-266 LPTFAFAGG
+266 
-275 MASGLQEANEKEN
+275 
-288 ISEIER
+288 
-294 WTKGISGGI
+294 
-303 IESTTEGLF
+303 ESTTDFLFGGLEKKVDKNSVIGDRGDAVVEGLGYVAGMTAISLASGGAATALGASASTA
-312 GLLGVGGNELTDAW
+312 GLVAT
-326 GEKAA
+326 AA
-331 QQFSSKAGK
+331 STATTFSSAMGGAMSEAYKNGANNDEAFKYGVIGGLAEAGSELLFGGLGKASKAVGLAK
-340 MLAKTGVSASG
+340 SAVPVDDMLAKKVSGVFKSKLAKNLSQYAIKAGAEGTEELVSGFISAIGKKVTYMKEEDFNKIVKNENLLEQFVDGMIISG
-351 EAIEEFLSYAG
+351 ITQAPGLVKSTTKGRDFLSG
-362 NFLVDNGIIDKLGN
+362 
-376 ADFKNEWNWG
+376 
-386 EVGEQMAL
+386 
-394 AFVSSTLTSGG
+394 
-405 ESLLQS
+405 
-411 NSAIQA
+411 
-417 AEEQLGRKLT
+417 
-427 SKEKADVTQASI
+427 
-439 EGTIQEKLNQINKYT
+439 YT

-517 ISIESGIDSKKR
+517 ISVESDIDSKKR
-529 KEIEKQVKEDL
+529 KEIEEQVKEDL

-571 QEQRKSQVYVYEKT
+571 QEQRKSQLYIYEKT

-639 SKENKIINGVVSKDG
+639 SKENKIINGVVSKNG

-680 TKEYTELQ
+680 TKEYTDLQ
-688 DLVLDYA
+688 NLVLEYA
-695 KQTGIYEETMN
+695 KQTGVYEETIN
-706 SIKETYSDILETSEQ
+706 SIKETYSDILETSEE
-721 FANELTSELTSRLLF
+721 FTNELTSELTSRLLF
-736 TDENFVNQ
+736 TDESFISE

-751 VFQKIYDYI
+751 VFQKIFDYI

-767 TSGSEEA
+767 TAGSEEA
-774 KQLEKIKYNFEKAY
+774 KQLEKIKYSFEKAY
-788 RQVNKQTNNKLKDKF
+788 KNIDRTITNKF
-803 SIQNNNGNKY
+803 SVQTASDGSKY
-813 VKIDTDQKVFDG
+813 VQVDTDQNIFSG
-825 IDKKDYNQIAK
+825 IEKKDYNKIAK

-841 YLKGKTI
+841 YLMGETQLSKSDEAIIDKKS
-848 LNENDNA
+848 A
-855 NIGRKGINKYTNPN
+855 NKYTNPGKR
-869 QQTKYLSEKMQLTP
+869 QQNFDKKMQLTP
-883 ELKNVLEIAEKVS
+883 ELKNVLEIAQIDSTSV
-896 DGTPTKVTTKF
+896 PTKDTSKYK
-907 PNWEYYKFR
+907 NWEYYKFN
-916 FEIDGK
+916 FELDGK
-922 QFEGLINIG
+922 SFEGTINIG
-931 VDKEGNKHFY
+931 IDGNGNKHFY
-941 EINKIHTTSNSY
+941 EINKIKEIDDISGKNLNRSSTSFIKDSIP
-953 VSTNKSSS
+953 SSS
-961 TDSIKNS
+961 K
-968 ITSQSEDVNT
+968 DVNT
-978 TTKYSMQESENN
+978 STKYSMQESENDSQLSEKAKRELHRYVHMNKEELNKAFSDVIENKENMLEEYNRLSNEYKEYQKSEDFTIALKN
-990 SDSFSMNS
+990 SDYEGEAFTKAGKYAEKLRYYNEQYEKYKSQQEAINS
-998 QNNAKTGVEAL
+998 LLMGNKTDTRSVKQVIKEA
-1009 EDYRNNKK
+1009 EKH
-1017 QEYERIANEFG
+1017 FG
-1028 GGSYFWEANLEG
+1028 
-1040 KDRDYAIRMLK
+1040 
-1051 KDSSVQQKFIEKN
+1051 
-1064 EFEKVNKPVE
+1064 
-1074 YLRFKTQEMQNFIKD
+1074 
-1089 NNITSLKELINNKNL
+1089 ITSNFK
-1104 VDEYFNLWFGNKDS
+1104 
-1118 LNEYTKQS
+1118 
-1126 YEAWKDLFN
+1126 
-1135 SQAEVY
+1135 
-1141 ARGGQTL
+1141 
-1148 RTLKSFE
+1148 
-1155 KDIKNINSGV
+1155 
-1165 TEIVDEY
+1165 
-1172 ETAKKLENMPEYTAY
+1172 ETAYIDIDGNQIDFSGKHEGGMSGSRSLDHRQINEIDVDMQ
-1187 VESFIDG
+1187 SFID
-1194 LYNKKPKL
+1194 
-1202 NTEELTTLAQ
+1202 
-1212 DTFGTT
+1212 
-1218 TNFNIG
+1218 
-1224 AYMTPD
+1224 M
-1230 GKLLNFGDHGYRN
+1230 
-1243 DHRDISSIG
+1243 
-1252 YDMQEFIDAGN
+1252 GN
-1263 IRMKPE
+1263 IRIIPE
-1269 GNGFELKLE
+1269 GNGINLSIEPNAKQYAKLE
-1278 PTSKQ
+1278 K
-1283 YETLSDYIDNLK
+1283 YIDSVN
-1295 GEVYVEIDIG
+1295 GEIYIDIDKT
-1305 NNKYDG
+1305 NTTYDSIE
-1311 VNYKEG
+1311 YKKG
-1317 TPTSKI
+1317 TSTSKI

-1333 GKFPTKS
+1333 GKFPKQS
-1340 EFAQFRYSIQKDSD
+1340 DLAQFRYSTQKESKQD
-1354 KNVFDK
+1354 VFDK
-1360 VIPKGNDYKVTAED
+1360 VIPQRNDYKVTAED
-1374 VAIDKS
+1374 VAITET
-1380 AIKNEENIPISEK
+1380 KNNTETEETNIPISEK
-1393 YQNKEEKPRAKAVQY
+1393 YQNEQEEKVRTKAVQY
-1408 ANSAK
+1408 ANRAK
-1413 NSFRRKFAQDMK
+1413 NRFIRKFTQDMK
-1425 IDEAVNKQLINDSLN
+1425 IDETVNKSIINDSLK
-1440 QIEAEIQQNGK
+1440 QIETEIQQNGK

-1469 TKDGNYYFD
+1469 TKNGNYYFD

-1536 QKKYDKI
+1536 QKEYDKI

-1586 YELAELKKETQSYR
+1586 YELAELKKETQNYR
-1600 KQIVSEYR
+1600 KQVVSEYR
-1608 NLAQKVTEDIRTWRD
+1608 NLAQKMTEDIRTWRD

-1735 IYDELF
+1735 IYNELF
-1741 EKINTTLLENGYKPV
+1741 EKINTTLLKNGYKPV
-1756 EYRKGY
+1756 DYRKGY
-1762 FPHFIEDKAE
+1762 FPHFIEDKSE
-1772 SVIGKM
+1772 SVVGKL

-1783 WRIKKDTLPTDI
+1783 WKIKKDTLPTDI
-1795 AGITDSFKPGK
+1795 AGITDTFKPGK

-2029 TSNAIVRGKYY
+2029 TSNAIVRAKYY

-2076 NKKNPLAKLVTAF
+2076 NKKNPVAKLFTAF

-2133 AEKITGRKSAFSPI
+2133 AEEITGRKSAFSPI
-2147 DIALDTYKTATN
+2147 DIAIDSYKTATN
-2159 EKLSL
+2159 ENLGL
-2164 GEKVKSIGGDLIGEA
+2164 GEKVTSIGEDLIGEA

-2197 PSVSDTV
+2197 PSASDTV

-2296 KEYFDEGYSSL
+2296 KEYFDEGYSPL

-2357 NELDLSNEQKNIL
+2357 NGLELSNEQKNIL
-2370 ANNATTRK
+2370 ANNTTTRK
-2378 DKIDMSKYDEY
+2378 EKIDMSKYDEY
-2389 SGLEE
+2389 SGLDE
-2394 MDFATKNPSKYK
+2394 MDFAIKSPSEYK
-2406 VIKTVAD
+2406 TIKTITN
-2413 YKTYNNYSEQIKELK
+2413 YETYNTYSNEIKDLK
-2428 EKYSTD
+2428 KKYSTD
-2434 TKKKRATVDFINDLP
+2434 TQKKRAIVDYINDLP
-2449 LNVEQKAV
+2449 LNIEQKAV
-2457 MIKLNYNSINDNNPI
+2457 MIKLNYNSIDDNNPI
-2472 IVNYINNLDLDTKEK
+2472 IVNYINNLNIETKDK
-2487 IEIFEKL
+2487 IEIFQKL

>member
-13 QNYFTDESNQ
+13 QNYFTDEGN
-23 KKKKKTLKEAIE
+23 KKKKKTLREAIE

-46 VPEESQKDKRTV
+46 VPEESQKDKRIV
-58 EFLEGAKKIAKAD
+58 EFLEGSKKIAKAD

-95 DTAAG
+95 DAAAG

-125 NEAANRTRE
+125 NEVANRTRE

-195 TKSNKQE
+195 TKSNEQE

-248 ATINGGNIGITI
+248 ATIDGGNIGITI

-517 ISIESGIDSKKR
+517 ISVESGIDSKKR

-571 QEQRKSQVYVYEKT
+571 QEQRKSQVYIYEKT

-896 DGTPTKVTTKF
+896 EGTPTKDTTKF

-922 QFEGLINIG
+922 HFEGLINIG

-990 SDSFSMNS
+990 S
-998 QNNAKTGVEAL
+998 
-1009 EDYRNNKK
+1009 K
-1017 QEYERIANEFG
+1017 Q
-1028 GGSYFWEANLEG
+1028 
-1040 KDRDYAIRMLK
+1040 
-1051 KDSSVQQKFIEKN
+1051 
-1064 EFEKVNKPVE
+1064 
-1074 YLRFKTQEMQNFIKD
+1074 
-1089 NNITSLKELINNKNL
+1089 KE
-1104 VDEYFNLWFGNKDS
+1104 
-1118 LNEYTKQS
+1118 
-1126 YEAWKDLFN
+1126 
-1135 SQAEVY
+1135 
-1141 ARGGQTL
+1141 
-1148 RTLKSFE
+1148 
-1155 KDIKNINSGV
+1155 
-1165 TEIVDEY
+1165 
-1172 ETAKKLENMPEYTAY
+1172 
-1187 VESFIDG
+1187 
-1194 LYNKKPKL
+1194 
-1202 NTEELTTLAQ
+1202 
-1212 DTFGTT
+1212 
-1218 TNFNIG
+1218 
-1224 AYMTPD
+1224 
-1230 GKLLNFGDHGYRN
+1230 
-1243 DHRDISSIG
+1243 
-1252 YDMQEFIDAGN
+1252 
-1263 IRMKPE
+1263 
-1269 GNGFELKLE
+1269 
-1278 PTSKQ
+1278 SKQ
-1283 YETLSDYIDNLK
+1283 D
-1295 GEVYVEIDIG
+1295 
-1305 NNKYDG
+1305 
-1311 VNYKEG
+1311 
-1317 TPTSKI
+1317 
-1323 INDLQYYFRN
+1323 
-1333 GKFPTKS
+1333 
-1340 EFAQFRYSIQKDSD
+1340 
-1354 KNVFDK
+1354 VFDK
-1360 VIPKGNDYKVTAED
+1360 VIPQGNEYKVTAED
-1374 VAIDKS
+1374 VAVTET
-1380 AIKNEENIPISEK
+1380 KNNIEAEEPNIPISEK
-1393 YQNKEEKPRAKAVQY
+1393 YQNEQEEKARAKAVQY
-1408 ANSAK
+1408 ANRAK
-1413 NSFRRKFAQDMK
+1413 NRFTRKFTQDMK
-1425 IDEAVNKQLINDSLN
+1425 LDETVNKSIINDSLK
-1440 QIEAEIQQNGK
+1440 QIETEIQQNGK

-1469 TKDGNYYFD
+1469 TKDGNYYLD

-1500 QELKLADRYNKEEL
+1500 QELKLANRYNKEEL

-1526 KEVYN
+1526 KEVYD

-1536 QKKYDKI
+1536 QKEYDKI

-1586 YELAELKKETQSYR
+1586 YELAELKKETQNYR
-1600 KQIVSEYR
+1600 KQVVSEYR
-1608 NLAQKVTEDIRTWRD
+1608 NLAQKMTEDIRTWRD

-1735 IYDELF
+1735 IYNELF
-1741 EKINTTLLENGYKPV
+1741 EKINTTLLKNGYKPV
-1756 EYRKGY
+1756 DYRKGY
-1762 FPHFIEDKAE
+1762 FPHFIEDKSE
-1772 SVIGKM
+1772 SVVGKL

-1783 WRIKKDTLPTDI
+1783 WKIKKDSLPTDI
-1795 AGITDSFKPGK
+1795 AGITDTFKPGK

-1862 GVKEK
+1862 GIKEK
-1867 INEIYANNELDIQEQ
+1867 INEIYANNELDIQDQ

-1975 GIKESIAIQFKDD
+1975 GIKEAIAIQFKDD
-1988 GFADNSTFLTNRTK
+1988 GFADSSTFLINRTK

-2029 TSNAIVRGKYY
+2029 TSNVIVRAKYY

-2045 GMSIQEAMSNADE
+2045 GMAVQNAMDSADE

-2133 AEKITGRKSAFSPI
+2133 AEEITGRKSAFSPI

-2164 GEKVKSIGGDLIGEA
+2164 GEKVKSIGGDLIGEV
-2179 PFLGGVA
+2179 PFFGGIL
-2186 GGGRLPIQAAL
+2186 GGGRLPIQAAIPDGGEVL
-2197 PSVSDTV
+2197 K
-2204 SSVAD
+2204 SSFD

-2296 KEYFDEGYSSL
+2296 KEYFDEGYSPL

-2342 IDDGTSKLEMKLDYI
+2342 IDDSTSKLEMKLDYI
-2357 NELDLSNEQKNIL
+2357 NGLELSNEQKNIL
-2370 ANNATTRK
+2370 ANNTTTRK
-2378 DKIDMSKYDEY
+2378 EKIDMSKYDKY
-2389 SGLEE
+2389 SGLDE
-2394 MDFATKNPSKYK
+2394 MDFAIKSPSE
-2406 VIKTVAD
+2406 
-2413 YKTYNNYSEQIKELK
+2413 YKTIKIITDYETYNTYSNEIKDLK
-2428 EKYSTD
+2428 KKYSTD
-2434 TKKKRATVDFINDLP
+2434 TQKKRAIVDYINDLP
-2449 LNVEQKAV
+2449 LNIEQKAV
-2457 MIKLNYNSINDNNPI
+2457 MIKLNYNSIDDNNPI
-2472 IVNYINNLDLDTKEK
+2472 IVNYINNLNIETKDK
-2487 IEIFEKL
+2487 IEIFQKL

>member
-23 KKKKKTLKEAIE
+23 KKKKKTLREAIE
-35 DGTYQNYFEDD
+35 DGTYQNYFKDD
-46 VPEESQKDKRTV
+46 VPEENQSDS
-58 EFLEGAKKIAKAD
+58 F
-71 EFKDGYQ
+71 FKQSEANTFETILGTT
-78 VGDISKTVLG
+78 GDIATHTVKGIMSIGEGIGDL
-88 TLTDLTQ
+88 LTY
-95 DTAAG
+95 AHAG
-100 ILQPF
+100 IEEKKGNKSEADILRRNAQESAMDKVF
-105 ESGIDIVANLI
+105 EGV
-116 ATGQTKLGF
+116 
-125 NEAANRTRE
+125 
-134 FANQNLSANISEK
+134 EK
-147 IANATTPGVL
+147 NV
-157 YNIINGTPQ
+157 
-166 KIFNPAEIEYDKNKN
+166 DKNSVIGN
-181 FIENYKEGFKKAYL
+181 RGDAIIEGLGYVAGMTAISL
-195 TKSNKQE
+195 
-202 YEHSSASGEI
+202 ASGGAA
-212 TDEIV
+212 T
-217 SLIASNISKS
+217 A
-227 GISKKMENLTGTK
+227 
-240 EIGNSKLG
+240 LG
-248 ATINGGNIGITI
+248 ATASTAGLAATAA
-260 SGRTLN
+260 STAT
-266 LPTFAFAGG
+266 TFASAMGNSMSEAYKSGASNDEAFKYGVIGGLAEAG
-275 MASGLQEANEKEN
+275 
-288 ISEIER
+288 SEL
-294 WTKGISGGI
+294 
-303 IESTTEGLF
+303 LF
-312 GLLGVGGNELTDAW
+312 GGLG
-326 GEKAA
+326 KA
-331 QQFSSKAGK
+331 SKAVGLAK
-340 MLAKTGVSASG
+340 SAVPVDDMLAKKVSGVFKSKLAKNLSQYAIKAGAEGTEELVSGFISAIGKKVTYMKEEDFNKIVKNENLLEQFVDGMIISG
-351 EAIEEFLSYAG
+351 ITQAPGLVKSTTKGRDFLSG
-362 NFLVDNGIIDKLGN
+362 
-376 ADFKNEWNWG
+376 
-386 EVGEQMAL
+386 
-394 AFVSSTLTSGG
+394 
-405 ESLLQS
+405 
-411 NSAIQA
+411 
-417 AEEQLGRKLT
+417 
-427 SKEKADVTQASI
+427 
-439 EGTIQEKLNQINKYT
+439 YT

-517 ISIESGIDSKKR
+517 ISVESGIDSKKR
-529 KEIEKQVKEDL
+529 KEIEEQVKENL

-553 LGENTDISKDT
+553 LGENTDISKDN

-721 FANELTSELTSRLLF
+721 FTNELTSELTSRLLF

-813 VKIDTDQKVFDG
+813 IKIDTDQKVFDG

-848 LNENDNA
+848 LNKNDNA

-896 DGTPTKVTTKF
+896 EGTPTKDTAKF

-961 TDSIKNS
+961 TDPIKNS

-990 SDSFSMNS
+990 SKRLEISNNVRNDVYKATSDLVEELDNDSTFISTEDINDIKEKVDYYLTKESKDEIAQLYEKYDNEEIDDDFMQEIIS
-998 QNNAKTGVEAL
+998 IENNAIKDKLSAL
-1009 EDYRNNKK
+1009 GYEYNKK
-1017 QEYERIANEFG
+1017 DNNYSKINGLIESHEKILKYLDDENIKYEISKSKQAGIFPSIYIQDENGNIIMRIANH
-1028 GGSYFWEANLEG
+1028 
-1040 KDRDYAIRMLK
+1040 
-1051 KDSSVQQKFIEKN
+1051 KN
-1064 EFEKVNKPVE
+1064 NNASIDEVYTNKE
-1074 YLRFKTQEMQNFIKD
+1074 LLDTDKIIKD
-1089 NNITSLKELINNKNL
+1089 I
-1104 VDEYFNLWFGNKDS
+1104 GNK
-1118 LNEYTKQS
+1118 T
-1126 YEAWKDLFN
+1126 
-1135 SQAEVY
+1135 
-1141 ARGGQTL
+1141 
-1148 RTLKSFE
+1148 
-1155 KDIKNINSGV
+1155 KNIN
-1165 TEIVDEY
+1165 
-1172 ETAKKLENMPEYTAY
+1172 N
-1187 VESFIDG
+1187 
-1194 LYNKKPKL
+1194 
-1202 NTEELTTLAQ
+1202 
-1212 DTFGTT
+1212 
-1218 TNFNIG
+1218 
-1224 AYMTPD
+1224 
-1230 GKLLNFGDHGYRN
+1230 
-1243 DHRDISSIG
+1243 
-1252 YDMQEFIDAGN
+1252 
-1263 IRMKPE
+1263 
-1269 GNGFELKLE
+1269 
-1278 PTSKQ
+1278 
-1283 YETLSDYIDNLK
+1283 
-1295 GEVYVEIDIG
+1295 
-1305 NNKYDG
+1305 
-1311 VNYKEG
+1311 
-1317 TPTSKI
+1317 
-1323 INDLQYYFRN
+1323 
-1333 GKFPTKS
+1333 
-1340 EFAQFRYSIQKDSD
+1340 RYSIQRESKKD
-1354 KNVFDK
+1354 VFDK
-1360 VIPKGNDYKVTAED
+1360 IIPQGNDYKVTAED
-1374 VAIDKS
+1374 VAITET
-1380 AIKNEENIPISEK
+1380 KNNTETEETNIPISEK
-1393 YQNKEEKPRAKAVQY
+1393 YQNEQEEKARTKAVQY
-1408 ANSAK
+1408 ANRAK
-1413 NSFRRKFAQDMK
+1413 NRFTRKFTQDMK
-1425 IDEAVNKQLINDSLN
+1425 IDETVNKSIINDSLK
-1440 QIEAEIQQNGK
+1440 QIETEIQQNGK

-1469 TKDGNYYFD
+1469 TKDGNYYLD

-1536 QKKYDKI
+1536 QKEYDKI

-1563 EITID
+1563 EITIN

-1586 YELAELKKETQSYR
+1586 YELAELKKETQNYR
-1600 KQIVSEYR
+1600 KQVVSEYR
-1608 NLAQKVTEDIRTWRD
+1608 NLAQKMTEDIRTWRD

-1705 SNEVIQE
+1705 SNEVIRE

-1735 IYDELF
+1735 IYNELF
-1741 EKINTTLLENGYKPV
+1741 EKINTTLLKNGYKPV
-1756 EYRKGY
+1756 DYRKGY

-1772 SVIGKM
+1772 SVVGKL

-1783 WRIKKDTLPTDI
+1783 WKIKKDSLPTDI
-1795 AGITDSFKPGK
+1795 AGITDTFKPGK

-1862 GVKEK
+1862 GIKEK

-2076 NKKNPLAKLVTAF
+2076 NKKNPVAKLFTAF

-2133 AEKITGRKSAFSPI
+2133 AEEITGRKSAFSPI
-2147 DIALDTYKTATN
+2147 DIAIDSYKTATN
-2159 EKLSL
+2159 ENLGL
-2164 GEKVKSIGGDLIGEA
+2164 GEKVTSIGGDLIGEA

-2222 NTLKKELSKPLYYV
+2222 NTLKKELSKPLYYI

-2248 IEGLSMYNED
+2248 IEGLSMYNKD

-2282 IKAGIFGQYSVKEA
+2282 IKAEIFGQYSVKEA
-2296 KEYFDEGYSSL
+2296 KEYFDEGYSPL

-2357 NELDLSNEQKNIL
+2357 NGLELSNEQKNIL

-2378 DKIDMSKYDEY
+2378 EKIDMSKYDEY

-2394 MDFATKNPSKYK
+2394 MDFAIKSPSEYK
-2406 VIKTVAD
+2406 TIKTITD
-2413 YKTYNNYSEQIKELK
+2413 YETYNTYSNEIKDLK
-2428 EKYSTD
+2428 KKYSTD
-2434 TKKKRATVDFINDLP
+2434 TQKKRAIVDYINDLP
-2449 LNVEQKAV
+2449 LNIEQKAV
-2457 MIKLNYNSINDNNPI
+2457 MIKLNYNSIDDNNPI
-2472 IVNYINNLDLDTKEK
+2472 IVNYINNLNIETKDK
-2487 IEIFEKL
+2487 IEIFQKL

>member
-23 KKKKKTLKEAIE
+23 KKKKKTLREAIE

-46 VPEESQKDKRTV
+46 VPEENQSDS
-58 EFLEGAKKIAKAD
+58 F
-71 EFKDGYQ
+71 FKQSEANTFETILGTT
-78 VGDISKTVLG
+78 GDIATHTVKGIMSIGEGIGDL
-88 TLTDLTQ
+88 LTY
-95 DTAAG
+95 AHAG
-100 ILQPF
+100 IEEKRGNQSEADILRRNAQESAMDKVF
-105 ESGIDIVANLI
+105 EGV
-116 ATGQTKLGF
+116 
-125 NEAANRTRE
+125 
-134 FANQNLSANISEK
+134 EK
-147 IANATTPGVL
+147 NV
-157 YNIINGTPQ
+157 
-166 KIFNPAEIEYDKNKN
+166 DKNSVIGN
-181 FIENYKEGFKKAYL
+181 RGDAIVEGLGYVAGMTAISL
-195 TKSNKQE
+195 
-202 YEHSSASGEI
+202 ASGGAA
-212 TDEIV
+212 T
-217 SLIASNISKS
+217 A
-227 GISKKMENLTGTK
+227 
-240 EIGNSKLG
+240 LG
-248 ATINGGNIGITI
+248 ATASTAGLAATAA
-260 SGRTLN
+260 STAT
-266 LPTFAFAGG
+266 TFASAMGNSMSEAYKSGASNDEAFKYGVIGGLAEAG
-275 MASGLQEANEKEN
+275 
-288 ISEIER
+288 SEL
-294 WTKGISGGI
+294 
-303 IESTTEGLF
+303 LF
-312 GLLGVGGNELTDAW
+312 GGLG
-326 GEKAA
+326 KA
-331 QQFSSKAGK
+331 SKAVGLAK
-340 MLAKTGVSASG
+340 SAVPVDDMLAKKVSGVFKSKLAKNLSQYAIKAGAEGTEELVSGFISAIGKKVTYMKEEDFNKIVKNENLLEQFVNGMIISG
-351 EAIEEFLSYAG
+351 ITQAPGLVKSTTKGRDFLSG
-362 NFLVDNGIIDKLGN
+362 
-376 ADFKNEWNWG
+376 
-386 EVGEQMAL
+386 
-394 AFVSSTLTSGG
+394 
-405 ESLLQS
+405 
-411 NSAIQA
+411 
-417 AEEQLGRKLT
+417 
-427 SKEKADVTQASI
+427 
-439 EGTIQEKLNQINKYT
+439 YT

-517 ISIESGIDSKKR
+517 ISVESGIDSKKR
-529 KEIEKQVKEDL
+529 KEIEEQVKEEL

-571 QEQRKSQVYVYEKT
+571 QDHRRTQVYAYEKT

-608 RNLINYV
+608 RNLVDYV
-615 AKVSE
+615 AKISE

-625 YRFVNNEQLKELGY
+625 YRFVNNEQLRDLGY
-639 SKENKIINGVVSKDG
+639 SKENKIINGVVSKNG

-680 TKEYTELQ
+680 TKEYTDLQ
-688 DLVLDYA
+688 NLVLEYA
-695 KQTGIYEETMN
+695 KQTGVYEETIN
-706 SIKETYSDILETSEQ
+706 SIKETYSDILETSEE
-721 FANELTSELTSRLLF
+721 FTNELTSELTSRLLF
-736 TDENFVNQ
+736 TDESFISE

-751 VFQKIYDYI
+751 VFQKIFDYI

-767 TSGSEEA
+767 TAGSEEA
-774 KQLEKIKYNFEKAY
+774 KQLEKIKYSFEKAY
-788 RQVNKQTNNKLKDKF
+788 KNIDRTITNKF
-803 SIQNNNGNKY
+803 SVQTASDGSKY
-813 VKIDTDQKVFDG
+813 VQVDTDQNIFSG
-825 IDKKDYNQIAK
+825 IEKKDYNKIAK

-841 YLKGKTI
+841 YLMGETQLSKSDEAIIDKKS
-848 LNENDNA
+848 A
-855 NIGRKGINKYTNPN
+855 NKYTNPGKR
-869 QQTKYLSEKMQLTP
+869 QQNFDKKMQLTP
-883 ELKNVLEIAEKVS
+883 ELKNVLEIAQIDSTSV
-896 DGTPTKVTTKF
+896 PTKDTSKYK
-907 PNWEYYKFR
+907 NWEYYKFN
-916 FEIDGK
+916 FELDGK
-922 QFEGLINIG
+922 SFEGTINIG
-931 VDKEGNKHFY
+931 IDGNGNKHFY
-941 EINKIHTTSNSY
+941 EINKIKEIDDISGKNLNRSSTSFIKDSIP
-953 VSTNKSSS
+953 SSS
-961 TDSIKNS
+961 K
-968 ITSQSEDVNT
+968 DVNT
-978 TTKYSMQESENN
+978 STKYSMQESENDSQLSEKAKRELHRYVHMNKEELNKAFSDVIENKENMLEEYNRLSNEYKEYQKSEDFTIALKN
-990 SDSFSMNS
+990 SDYEGEAFTKAGKYAEKLRYYNEQYEKYKSQQEAINS
-998 QNNAKTGVEAL
+998 LLMGNKTDTRSVKQVIKEA
-1009 EDYRNNKK
+1009 EKH
-1017 QEYERIANEFG
+1017 FG
-1028 GGSYFWEANLEG
+1028 
-1040 KDRDYAIRMLK
+1040 
-1051 KDSSVQQKFIEKN
+1051 
-1064 EFEKVNKPVE
+1064 
-1074 YLRFKTQEMQNFIKD
+1074 
-1089 NNITSLKELINNKNL
+1089 ITSNFK
-1104 VDEYFNLWFGNKDS
+1104 
-1118 LNEYTKQS
+1118 
-1126 YEAWKDLFN
+1126 
-1135 SQAEVY
+1135 
-1141 ARGGQTL
+1141 
-1148 RTLKSFE
+1148 
-1155 KDIKNINSGV
+1155 
-1165 TEIVDEY
+1165 
-1172 ETAKKLENMPEYTAY
+1172 ETAYIDIDGNQIDFSGKHEGGMSGSRSLDHRQINEIDVDMQ
-1187 VESFIDG
+1187 SFID
-1194 LYNKKPKL
+1194 
-1202 NTEELTTLAQ
+1202 
-1212 DTFGTT
+1212 
-1218 TNFNIG
+1218 
-1224 AYMTPD
+1224 M
-1230 GKLLNFGDHGYRN
+1230 
-1243 DHRDISSIG
+1243 
-1252 YDMQEFIDAGN
+1252 GN
-1263 IRMKPE
+1263 IRIIPE
-1269 GNGFELKLE
+1269 GNGINLSIEPNAKQYAKLE
-1278 PTSKQ
+1278 K
-1283 YETLSDYIDNLK
+1283 YIDSVN
-1295 GEVYVEIDIG
+1295 GEIYIDIDKT
-1305 NNKYDG
+1305 NTTYDSIE
-1311 VNYKEG
+1311 YKKG
-1317 TPTSKI
+1317 TSTSKI

-1333 GKFPTKS
+1333 GKFPKQS
-1340 EFAQFRYSIQKDSD
+1340 DLAQFRYSIQKESKQD
-1354 KNVFDK
+1354 VFDK
-1360 VIPKGNDYKVTAED
+1360 VIPQGNDYKVTAED
-1374 VAIDKS
+1374 VAITET
-1380 AIKNEENIPISEK
+1380 KNNTETEETNIPISEK
-1393 YQNKEEKPRAKAVQY
+1393 YQNEQEEKARTKAVQY
-1408 ANSAK
+1408 ANRAK
-1413 NSFRRKFAQDMK
+1413 NRFIRKFTQDMK
-1425 IDEAVNKQLINDSLN
+1425 IDETVNKSIINDSLK
-1440 QIEAEIQQNGK
+1440 QIETEIQQNGK

-1469 TKDGNYYFD
+1469 TKDGNYYLD

-1500 QELKLADRYNKEEL
+1500 KELKLADRYNKEEL
-1514 SNTTSI
+1514 SSTTSI

-1536 QKKYDKI
+1536 QKEYDKI

-1563 EITID
+1563 EITIN

-1586 YELAELKKETQSYR
+1586 YELAELKKETQNYR
-1600 KQIVSEYR
+1600 KQVVSEYR
-1608 NLAQKVTEDIRTWRD
+1608 NLAQKMTEDIRTWRD

-1705 SNEVIQE
+1705 SNEIIQK
-1712 FYNKN
+1712 FYEKNK
-1717 EKKIDI
+1717 KKIDI

-1735 IYDELF
+1735 IYNELF
-1741 EKINTTLLENGYKPV
+1741 EKINTTLLKNGYKPV
-1756 EYRKGY
+1756 DYRKGY
-1762 FPHFIEDKAE
+1762 FPHFIEDKSE
-1772 SVIGKM
+1772 SVVGKL

-1783 WRIKKDTLPTDI
+1783 WKIKKDTLPTDI
-1795 AGITDSFKPGK
+1795 AGITDTFKPGK

-1862 GVKEK
+1862 GIKEK

-1888 VLDDVKNSPMGNFVT
+1888 VLDNVKNSPMGNFVT

-2029 TSNAIVRGKYY
+2029 TSNAIVRAKYY

-2076 NKKNPLAKLVTAF
+2076 NKKNPVAKLFTAF

-2133 AEKITGRKSAFSPI
+2133 AEEITGRKSAFSPI
-2147 DIALDTYKTATN
+2147 DIAIDSYKTATN
-2159 EKLSL
+2159 ENLGL
-2164 GEKVKSIGGDLIGEA
+2164 GEKVTSIGEDLIGEA

-2197 PSVSDTV
+2197 PSASDTV

-2296 KEYFDEGYSSL
+2296 KEYFDEGYSPL

-2357 NELDLSNEQKNIL
+2357 NGLELSNEQKNIL
-2370 ANNATTRK
+2370 ANNTTTRK
-2378 DKIDMSKYDEY
+2378 EKIDMSKYDEY
-2389 SGLEE
+2389 SGLDE
-2394 MDFATKNPSKYK
+2394 MDFAIKSPSEYK
-2406 VIKTVAD
+2406 TIKTITN
-2413 YKTYNNYSEQIKELK
+2413 YENYNTYSNEIKDLK
-2428 EKYSTD
+2428 KKYSTD
-2434 TKKKRATVDFINDLP
+2434 TQKKRAIVDYINDLP
-2449 LNVEQKAV
+2449 LNIEQKAV
-2457 MIKLNYNSINDNNPI
+2457 MIKLNYNSIDDNNPI
-2472 IVNYINNLDLDTKEK
+2472 IVNYINNLNIETKDK
-2487 IEIFEKL
+2487 IEIFQKL

>member
-46 VPEESQKDKRTV
+46 VPEESQKDKRIV
-58 EFLEGAKKIAKAD
+58 EFLEGSKKIAKAD

-95 DTAAG
+95 DAAAG

-195 TKSNKQE
+195 TKSNEQE

-248 ATINGGNIGITI
+248 ATIDGGNIGITI

-517 ISIESGIDSKKR
+517 ISVESGIDSKKR

-571 QEQRKSQVYVYEKT
+571 QEQRKSQVYIYEKT

-968 ITSQSEDVNT
+968 ITSQSENVNT

-990 SDSFSMNS
+990 SDSFNFDKNAKRYEDLKSSNTVIFNKKTDGTINVEITNDS
-998 QNNAKTGVEAL
+998 ELVNQFTVYSKDNAIKQLGSDIANYIYNNATENSKTINLKQIENVKVQDTSQKEKQFEIIRNTNPML
-1009 EDYRNNKK
+1009 DDYHVGIRN
-1017 QEYERIANEFG
+1017 I
-1028 GGSYFWEANLEG
+1028 
-1040 KDRDYAIRMLK
+1040 D
-1051 KDSSVQQKFIEKN
+1051 
-1064 EFEKVNKPVE
+1064 
-1074 YLRFKTQEMQNFIKD
+1074 
-1089 NNITSLKELINNKNL
+1089 
-1104 VDEYFNLWFGNKDS
+1104 
-1118 LNEYTKQS
+1118 
-1126 YEAWKDLFN
+1126 
-1135 SQAEVY
+1135 
-1141 ARGGQTL
+1141 
-1148 RTLKSFE
+1148 
-1155 KDIKNINSGV
+1155 DIKTFDEVINDG
-1165 TEIVDEY
+1165 
-1172 ETAKKLENMPEYTAY
+1172 
-1187 VESFIDG
+1187 ESFAWGDFSKEDAENALKNGRITVYSSYPIKQG
-1194 LYNKKPKL
+1194 
-1202 NTEELTTLAQ
+1202 
-1212 DTFGTT
+1212 TFV
-1218 TNFNIG
+1218 
-1224 AYMTPD
+1224 
-1230 GKLLNFGDHGYRN
+1230 
-1243 DHRDISSIG
+1243 S
-1252 YDMQEFIDAGN
+1252 
-1263 IRMKPE
+1263 
-1269 GNGFELKLE
+1269 
-1278 PTSKQ
+1278 
-1283 YETLSDYIDNLK
+1283 
-1295 GEVYVEIDIG
+1295 
-1305 NNKYDG
+1305 
-1311 VNYKEG
+1311 
-1317 TPTSKI
+1317 TSKI
-1323 INDLQYYFRN
+1323 QAEEYAGGRKSRVYSKTIPLEYVAWINGDEGQYA
-1333 GKFPTKS
+1333 KIDSK
-1340 EFAQFRYSIQKDSD
+1340 YSIQRESKQD
-1354 KNVFDK
+1354 VFDK
-1360 VIPKGNDYKVTAED
+1360 IIPQGNDYKVTAED
-1374 VAIDKS
+1374 VAVTET
-1380 AIKNEENIPISEK
+1380 KNNIEAEEPNIPISEK
-1393 YQNKEEKPRAKAVQY
+1393 YQNEQEEKARTKAVQY
-1408 ANSAK
+1408 ANRAK
-1413 NSFRRKFAQDMK
+1413 NRFTRKFTQDMK
-1425 IDEAVNKQLINDSLN
+1425 LDETVNKSIINDSLK
-1440 QIEAEIQQNGK
+1440 QIETEIQQNGK

-1469 TKDGNYYFD
+1469 TKDGNYYLD

-1500 QELKLADRYNKEEL
+1500 QELKLANRYNKEEL
-1514 SNTTSI
+1514 KNVTSI
-1520 KDTETL
+1520 KDIPTL
-1526 KEVYN
+1526 KEVYK

-1536 QKKYDKI
+1536 QKEYDKI

-1549 TKRDRAQVDRLINK
+1549 TQRDRAQVDRLINK

-1586 YELAELKKETQSYR
+1586 YELAELKKETQNYR
-1600 KQIVSEYR
+1600 KQVVSEYR
-1608 NLAQKVTEDIRTWRD
+1608 NLAQKMTEDIRTWRD

-1662 NNAMIEKEINNYN
+1662 NNATIEKEINNYN

-1735 IYDELF
+1735 IYNELF
-1741 EKINTTLLENGYKPV
+1741 EKINTTLLKNGYKPV
-1756 EYRKGY
+1756 DYRKGY
-1762 FPHFIEDKAE
+1762 FPHFIEDKSE
-1772 SVIGKM
+1772 SVVGKL

-1783 WRIKKDTLPTDI
+1783 WKIKKDSLPTDI
-1795 AGITDSFKPGK
+1795 AGITDTFKPGK

-1862 GVKEK
+1862 GIKEK
-1867 INEIYANNELDIQEQ
+1867 INEIYANNELDIQDQ

-1975 GIKESIAIQFKDD
+1975 GIKEAIAIQFKDD
-1988 GFADNSTFLTNRTK
+1988 GFADSSTFLINRTK

-2029 TSNAIVRGKYY
+2029 TSNVIVRAKYY

-2045 GMSIQEAMSNADE
+2045 GMAVQNAMDSADE

-2133 AEKITGRKSAFSPI
+2133 AEEITGRKSAFSPI

-2164 GEKVKSIGGDLIGEA
+2164 GEKVKSIGGDLIGEV
-2179 PFLGGVA
+2179 PFFGGIL
-2186 GGGRLPIQAAL
+2186 GGGRLPIQAAIPDGGEVL
-2197 PSVSDTV
+2197 K
-2204 SSVAD
+2204 SSFD

-2222 NTLKKELSKPLYYV
+2222 NTLKTELSKPLYYV

-2248 IEGLSMYNED
+2248 IEGLSMYSDD

-2296 KEYFDEGYSSL
+2296 KEYFDEGYSPL

-2357 NELDLSNEQKNIL
+2357 NGLELSNEQKNIL
-2370 ANNATTRK
+2370 ANNTTTRK
-2378 DKIDMSKYDEY
+2378 EKIDMSKYDEY
-2389 SGLEE
+2389 SGLDE
-2394 MDFATKNPSKYK
+2394 MDFAIKSPSEYK
-2406 VIKTVAD
+2406 TIKTITD
-2413 YKTYNNYSEQIKELK
+2413 YETYNTYSNEIKDLK
-2428 EKYSTD
+2428 KKYSTD
-2434 TKKKRATVDFINDLP
+2434 TQKKRAIVDYINDLP
-2449 LNVEQKAV
+2449 LNIEQKAV
-2457 MIKLNYNSINDNNPI
+2457 MIKLNYNSIDDNNPI
-2472 IVNYINNLDLDTKEK
+2472 IVNYINNLNIETKDK
-2487 IEIFEKL
+2487 IEIFQKL

>member
-1 MSLRDAIESGNY
+1 MSLRDAIENGNY

-195 TKSNKQE
+195 TKSNEQE

-217 SLIASNISKS
+217 NLIASNISKS

-517 ISIESGIDSKKR
+517 ISVESGIDSKKR
-529 KEIEKQVKEDL
+529 KEIEEQVKEDL

-553 LGENTDISKDT
+553 LGENTDISEDT

-571 QEQRKSQVYVYEKT
+571 QEHRKTQAYDYKRT
-585 ESAPKNAVMESAVN
+585 ESVAKNAVMESAVS

-608 RNLINYV
+608 RNLIDYV
-615 AKVSE
+615 AKISE

-625 YRFVNNEQLKELGY
+625 YRFVNNEQLRDLGY

-680 TKEYTELQ
+680 TKEYTDLQ
-688 DLVLDYA
+688 NLVLDYA
-695 KQTGIYEETMN
+695 KQTGIYEETIN

-721 FANELTSELTSRLLF
+721 FTNELTSELTSRLLF

-803 SIQNNNGNKY
+803 SIQNDNGNKY
-813 VKIDTDQKVFDG
+813 IKIDTDQKVFDG

-841 YLKGKTI
+841 YLKGKTT
-848 LNENDNA
+848 LSENDSA

-896 DGTPTKVTTKF
+896 EGTPTKDTAKF

-990 SDSFSMNS
+990 SKRLEISNNVRNDVYKATGDLVEELDNDSTFISTEDINDIKEKVDYYLTKESKDEIAQLYEKYDNEEIDDDFMQEIIS
-998 QNNAKTGVEAL
+998 IENNAIKDKLSAL
-1009 EDYRNNKK
+1009 GYEYNKK
-1017 QEYERIANEFG
+1017 DNNYSKINGLIESHEKILKYLDDENIKYEISKSKQAGIFPSIYIQDENGNIIMRIANH
-1028 GGSYFWEANLEG
+1028 
-1040 KDRDYAIRMLK
+1040 
-1051 KDSSVQQKFIEKN
+1051 KN
-1064 EFEKVNKPVE
+1064 NNASIDEVYTNKE
-1074 YLRFKTQEMQNFIKD
+1074 LLDTDKIIKD
-1089 NNITSLKELINNKNL
+1089 I
-1104 VDEYFNLWFGNKDS
+1104 GNK
-1118 LNEYTKQS
+1118 T
-1126 YEAWKDLFN
+1126 
-1135 SQAEVY
+1135 
-1141 ARGGQTL
+1141 
-1148 RTLKSFE
+1148 
-1155 KDIKNINSGV
+1155 KNIN
-1165 TEIVDEY
+1165 
-1172 ETAKKLENMPEYTAY
+1172 N
-1187 VESFIDG
+1187 
-1194 LYNKKPKL
+1194 
-1202 NTEELTTLAQ
+1202 
-1212 DTFGTT
+1212 
-1218 TNFNIG
+1218 
-1224 AYMTPD
+1224 
-1230 GKLLNFGDHGYRN
+1230 
-1243 DHRDISSIG
+1243 
-1252 YDMQEFIDAGN
+1252 
-1263 IRMKPE
+1263 
-1269 GNGFELKLE
+1269 
-1278 PTSKQ
+1278 
-1283 YETLSDYIDNLK
+1283 
-1295 GEVYVEIDIG
+1295 
-1305 NNKYDG
+1305 
-1311 VNYKEG
+1311 
-1317 TPTSKI
+1317 
-1323 INDLQYYFRN
+1323 
-1333 GKFPTKS
+1333 
-1340 EFAQFRYSIQKDSD
+1340 RYSIQRESKKD
-1354 KNVFDK
+1354 VFDK
-1360 VIPKGNDYKVTAED
+1360 VIPQGNDYKVTAED
-1374 VAIDKS
+1374 VAITET
-1380 AIKNEENIPISEK
+1380 KNNTETEETNIPISEK
-1393 YQNKEEKPRAKAVQY
+1393 YQNEQEEKARTKAVQY
-1408 ANSAK
+1408 ANRAK
-1413 NSFRRKFAQDMK
+1413 NRFTRKFTQDMK
-1425 IDEAVNKQLINDSLN
+1425 IDETANKSIINDSLK
-1440 QIEAEIQQNGK
+1440 QIEIEIQQNGK

-1469 TKDGNYYFD
+1469 TKDGNYYLD

-1500 QELKLADRYNKEEL
+1500 QEIKLADRYNKEEL

-1536 QKKYDKI
+1536 QKEYDKI

-1568 ELPAD
+1568 GLPAD

-1586 YELAELKKETQSYR
+1586 YELAELKKETQNYR
-1600 KQIVSEYR
+1600 KQVVSEYR
-1608 NLAQKVTEDIRTWRD
+1608 NLAQKMTEDIRTWRD

-1735 IYDELF
+1735 IYNELF
-1741 EKINTTLLENGYKPV
+1741 EKINTTLLKNGYKPV
-1756 EYRKGY
+1756 DYRKGY
-1762 FPHFIEDKAE
+1762 FPHFIEDKSE
-1772 SVIGKM
+1772 SVVGKL

-1783 WRIKKDTLPTDI
+1783 WKIKKDTLPTDI
-1795 AGITDSFKPGK
+1795 AGITDTFKPGK

-1862 GVKEK
+1862 GIKEK

-1888 VLDDVKNSPMGNFVT
+1888 VLDNVKNSPMGNFVT

-2029 TSNAIVRGKYY
+2029 TSNAIVRAKYY

-2076 NKKNPLAKLVTAF
+2076 NKKNPVAKLFTAF

-2133 AEKITGRKSAFSPI
+2133 AEEITGRKSALSPI
-2147 DIALDTYKTATN
+2147 DIAIDSYKTATN
-2159 EKLSL
+2159 ENLGL
-2164 GEKVKSIGGDLIGEA
+2164 GEKVTSIGGDLIGEA

-2296 KEYFDEGYSSL
+2296 KEYFDEGYSPL

-2357 NELDLSNEQKNIL
+2357 NGLELSNEQKNIL
-2370 ANNATTRK
+2370 ANNTTTRK
-2378 DKIDMSKYDEY
+2378 EKIDMSKYDEY
-2389 SGLEE
+2389 SGLDE
-2394 MDFATKNPSKYK
+2394 MDFAIKSPSEYK
-2406 VIKTVAD
+2406 TIKIIAD
-2413 YKTYNNYSEQIKELK
+2413 YETYNTYSNEIKDLK
-2428 EKYSTD
+2428 KKYSTD
-2434 TKKKRATVDFINDLP
+2434 TQKKRAIVDYINDLP
-2449 LNVEQKAV
+2449 LNIEQKAV
-2457 MIKLNYNSINDNNPI
+2457 MIKLNYNSIDDNNPI
-2472 IVNYINNLDLDTKEK
+2472 IVNYINSLDLDIKEK

>member
-195 TKSNKQE
+195 TKSNEQE

-217 SLIASNISKS
+217 NLIASNISKS

-517 ISIESGIDSKKR
+517 ISVESGIDSKKR
-529 KEIEKQVKEDL
+529 KEIEEQVKEDL

-553 LGENTDISKDT
+553 LGENTDISEDT

-571 QEQRKSQVYVYEKT
+571 QEHRKTQAYDYKRT
-585 ESAPKNAVMESAVN
+585 ESVAKNAVMESAVS

-608 RNLINYV
+608 RNLIDYV
-615 AKVSE
+615 AKISE

-625 YRFVNNEQLKELGY
+625 YRFVNNEQLRDLGY

-721 FANELTSELTSRLLF
+721 FTNELTSELTSRLLF

-774 KQLEKIKYNFEKAY
+774 KQLEKIKYSFEKAY
-788 RQVNKQTNNKLKDKF
+788 KKVNKQTNNKLKDKF

-813 VKIDTDQKVFDG
+813 IKIDTDQKVFDG

-896 DGTPTKVTTKF
+896 EGTPTKDTAKF

-922 QFEGLINIG
+922 HFEGLINIG

-990 SDSFSMNS
+990 S
-998 QNNAKTGVEAL
+998 
-1009 EDYRNNKK
+1009 K
-1017 QEYERIANEFG
+1017 Q
-1028 GGSYFWEANLEG
+1028 
-1040 KDRDYAIRMLK
+1040 
-1051 KDSSVQQKFIEKN
+1051 
-1064 EFEKVNKPVE
+1064 
-1074 YLRFKTQEMQNFIKD
+1074 
-1089 NNITSLKELINNKNL
+1089 KE
-1104 VDEYFNLWFGNKDS
+1104 
-1118 LNEYTKQS
+1118 
-1126 YEAWKDLFN
+1126 
-1135 SQAEVY
+1135 
-1141 ARGGQTL
+1141 
-1148 RTLKSFE
+1148 
-1155 KDIKNINSGV
+1155 
-1165 TEIVDEY
+1165 
-1172 ETAKKLENMPEYTAY
+1172 
-1187 VESFIDG
+1187 
-1194 LYNKKPKL
+1194 
-1202 NTEELTTLAQ
+1202 
-1212 DTFGTT
+1212 
-1218 TNFNIG
+1218 
-1224 AYMTPD
+1224 
-1230 GKLLNFGDHGYRN
+1230 
-1243 DHRDISSIG
+1243 
-1252 YDMQEFIDAGN
+1252 
-1263 IRMKPE
+1263 
-1269 GNGFELKLE
+1269 
-1278 PTSKQ
+1278 SKQ
-1283 YETLSDYIDNLK
+1283 D
-1295 GEVYVEIDIG
+1295 
-1305 NNKYDG
+1305 
-1311 VNYKEG
+1311 
-1317 TPTSKI
+1317 
-1323 INDLQYYFRN
+1323 
-1333 GKFPTKS
+1333 
-1340 EFAQFRYSIQKDSD
+1340 
-1354 KNVFDK
+1354 VFDK
-1360 VIPKGNDYKVTAED
+1360 VIPQGNEYKVTAED
-1374 VAIDKS
+1374 VAVTET
-1380 AIKNEENIPISEK
+1380 KNNIEAEEPNIPISEK
-1393 YQNKEEKPRAKAVQY
+1393 YQNEQEEKARTKAVQY
-1408 ANSAK
+1408 ANRAK
-1413 NSFRRKFAQDMK
+1413 NRFTRKFTQDMK
-1425 IDEAVNKQLINDSLN
+1425 IDETVNKSIINDSLK
-1440 QIEAEIQQNGK
+1440 QIETEIQQNGK

-1469 TKDGNYYFD
+1469 TKDGNYYLD

-1500 QELKLADRYNKEEL
+1500 QELKLANRYNKEEL
-1514 SNTTSI
+1514 KNVTSI
-1520 KDTETL
+1520 KDIPTL
-1526 KEVYN
+1526 KEVYK

-1536 QKKYDKI
+1536 QKEYDKV

-1549 TKRDRAQVDRLINK
+1549 TQRDRAQVDRLINK

-1586 YELAELKKETQSYR
+1586 VELVELKKETENYR
-1600 KQIVSEYR
+1600 KEVVEKYR
-1608 NLAQKVTEDIRTWRD
+1608 NLAKEMIKNIRNWKD
-1623 KKAGWKYQINT
+1623 KKAGWEYQINT
-1634 MKRNLRDIIPNKAE
+1634 MKRNFRDITPNKLE
-1648 AQKMYDTYFKPITK
+1648 ADILYDTYFRPITEH
-1662 NNAMIEKEINNYN
+1662 NAIIEKEINKYN

-1681 EINNQESTYI
+1681 KINNQESTYI
-1691 QMIGEYTYNPESKI
+1691 QMIGEYKYNPESKI
-1705 SNEVIQE
+1705 SNEIIQK
-1712 FYNKN
+1712 FYEKNK
-1717 EKKIDI
+1717 KKIDI
-1723 DKCNKAVEEFRN
+1723 DKCNNAVEEFRN

-1795 AGITDSFKPGK
+1795 AGITDTFKPGK

-1827 YDNYI
+1827 FDNYI

-1857 QYSSD
+1857 QYSED
-1862 GVKEK
+1862 GIKEK
-1867 INEIYANNELDIQEQ
+1867 INEIYANTELDIAEQ
-1882 QNQITE
+1882 QDEISKI
-1888 VLDDVKNSPMGNFVT
+1888 LGDVKDVPMGNLVT

-1917 TGDRGM
+1917 TSDRGM
-1923 EEFWSRETYSVMS
+1923 EEFWSRETYSIMT

-2133 AEKITGRKSAFSPI
+2133 AEEITGRKSAFSPI

-2164 GEKVKSIGGDLIGEA
+2164 GEKVKSIGGDLIGEV
-2179 PFLGGVA
+2179 PFFGGIL
-2186 GGGRLPIQAAL
+2186 GGGRLPIQAAIPDGGEVL
-2197 PSVSDTV
+2197 K
-2204 SSVAD
+2204 SSFD

-2222 NTLKKELSKPLYYV
+2222 NTLKTELSKPLYYV

-2248 IEGLSMYNED
+2248 IEGLSMYSDD

-2296 KEYFDEGYSSL
+2296 KEYFDEGYSPL

-2357 NELDLSNEQKNIL
+2357 NGLELSNEQKNIL
-2370 ANNATTRK
+2370 ANNTTTRK
-2378 DKIDMSKYDEY
+2378 EKIDMSKYDEY
-2389 SGLEE
+2389 SGLDE
-2394 MDFATKNPSKYK
+2394 MDFAIKSPSEYK
-2406 VIKTVAD
+2406 TIKTITD
-2413 YKTYNNYSEQIKELK
+2413 YETYNTYSNEIKDLK
-2428 EKYSTD
+2428 KKYSTD
-2434 TKKKRATVDFINDLP
+2434 TQKKRAIVDYINDLP
-2449 LNVEQKAV
+2449 LNIEQKAV
-2457 MIKLNYNSINDNNPI
+2457 MIKLNYNSIDDNNPI
-2472 IVNYINNLDLDTKEK
+2472 IVNYINNLNIETKDK
-2487 IEIFEKL
+2487 IEIFQKL

>member
-1 MSLRDAIESGNY
+1 MSLREAIESGNY

-23 KKKKKTLKEAIE
+23 KKKKKTLREAIE
-35 DGTYQNYFEDD
+35 DGTYQNYFEDTD
-46 VPEESQKDKRTV
+46 EPEKIQNDSFFKKSEGNTFETILGTTGDIATHTV
-58 EFLEGAKKIAKAD
+58 KGIMSIGEGIGDLLTYAHAGIEEKKGNKSKAD
-71 EFKDGYQ
+71 
-78 VGDISKTVLG
+78 
-88 TLTDLTQ
+88 TLRRNAQESAMDKV
-95 DTAAG
+95 
-100 ILQPF
+100 F
-105 ESGIDIVANLI
+105 EGV
-116 ATGQTKLGF
+116 
-125 NEAANRTRE
+125 
-134 FANQNLSANISEK
+134 EK
-147 IANATTPGVL
+147 NV
-157 YNIINGTPQ
+157 
-166 KIFNPAEIEYDKNKN
+166 DKNSVIGN
-181 FIENYKEGFKKAYL
+181 RGDAIVEGLGYVAGMTAISL
-195 TKSNKQE
+195 
-202 YEHSSASGEI
+202 ASGGAA
-212 TDEIV
+212 T
-217 SLIASNISKS
+217 A
-227 GISKKMENLTGTK
+227 
-240 EIGNSKLG
+240 LG
-248 ATINGGNIGITI
+248 ATASTAGLAATAA
-260 SGRTLN
+260 STAT
-266 LPTFAFAGG
+266 TFASAMGNSMSEAYKSGASNDEAFKYGVIGGLAEAG
-275 MASGLQEANEKEN
+275 
-288 ISEIER
+288 SEL
-294 WTKGISGGI
+294 
-303 IESTTEGLF
+303 LF
-312 GLLGVGGNELTDAW
+312 GGLG
-326 GEKAA
+326 KA
-331 QQFSSKAGK
+331 SKAVGLAK
-340 MLAKTGVSASG
+340 SAVPVDDMLAKKVSGVFKSKLAKNLSQYAIKAGAEGTEELVSGFISAIGKKVTYMKEEDFNKIVKNENLLEQFVDGMIISG
-351 EAIEEFLSYAG
+351 ITQAPGLVKSTTKGRDFLSG
-362 NFLVDNGIIDKLGN
+362 
-376 ADFKNEWNWG
+376 
-386 EVGEQMAL
+386 
-394 AFVSSTLTSGG
+394 
-405 ESLLQS
+405 
-411 NSAIQA
+411 
-417 AEEQLGRKLT
+417 
-427 SKEKADVTQASI
+427 
-439 EGTIQEKLNQINKYT
+439 YT

-517 ISIESGIDSKKR
+517 ISVESGIDSKKR
-529 KEIEKQVKEDL
+529 KEIEEQVKEDL

-571 QEQRKSQVYVYEKT
+571 QEQRKSQVYIYEKT

-666 NYVLGHETTHLLEN
+666 NYVLRHETTHLLEN

-695 KQTGIYEETMN
+695 KQTGIYEETIN

-721 FANELTSELTSRLLF
+721 FTNELTSELTSRLLF

-774 KQLEKIKYNFEKAY
+774 KQLEKIKYSFEKAY

-813 VKIDTDQKVFDG
+813 IKIDTDQKVFDG

-896 DGTPTKVTTKF
+896 EGTPTKDTAKF

-968 ITSQSEDVNT
+968 ITSQSENVNT

-990 SDSFSMNS
+990 SKRLEISNNVRNDVYKATSDLVEELDNDSTFISTEDINDIKEKVDYYLTKESKDEIAQLYEKYDNEEIDDDFMQEIIS
-998 QNNAKTGVEAL
+998 IENNAIKDKLSAL
-1009 EDYRNNKK
+1009 GYEYNKK
-1017 QEYERIANEFG
+1017 DNNYSKINGLIESHEKILKYLDDENIKYEISKSKQAGIFPSIYIQDENGNIIMRIANH
-1028 GGSYFWEANLEG
+1028 
-1040 KDRDYAIRMLK
+1040 
-1051 KDSSVQQKFIEKN
+1051 KN
-1064 EFEKVNKPVE
+1064 NNASIDEVYTNKE
-1074 YLRFKTQEMQNFIKD
+1074 LLDTDKIIKD
-1089 NNITSLKELINNKNL
+1089 I
-1104 VDEYFNLWFGNKDS
+1104 GNK
-1118 LNEYTKQS
+1118 T
-1126 YEAWKDLFN
+1126 
-1135 SQAEVY
+1135 
-1141 ARGGQTL
+1141 
-1148 RTLKSFE
+1148 
-1155 KDIKNINSGV
+1155 KNIN
-1165 TEIVDEY
+1165 
-1172 ETAKKLENMPEYTAY
+1172 N
-1187 VESFIDG
+1187 
-1194 LYNKKPKL
+1194 
-1202 NTEELTTLAQ
+1202 
-1212 DTFGTT
+1212 
-1218 TNFNIG
+1218 
-1224 AYMTPD
+1224 
-1230 GKLLNFGDHGYRN
+1230 
-1243 DHRDISSIG
+1243 
-1252 YDMQEFIDAGN
+1252 
-1263 IRMKPE
+1263 
-1269 GNGFELKLE
+1269 
-1278 PTSKQ
+1278 
-1283 YETLSDYIDNLK
+1283 
-1295 GEVYVEIDIG
+1295 
-1305 NNKYDG
+1305 
-1311 VNYKEG
+1311 
-1317 TPTSKI
+1317 
-1323 INDLQYYFRN
+1323 
-1333 GKFPTKS
+1333 
-1340 EFAQFRYSIQKDSD
+1340 RYSIQRESKKD
-1354 KNVFDK
+1354 VFDK
-1360 VIPKGNDYKVTAED
+1360 VIPQGNDYKVTAED
-1374 VAIDKS
+1374 VAITET
-1380 AIKNEENIPISEK
+1380 KNNTETEETNIPISEK
-1393 YQNKEEKPRAKAVQY
+1393 YQNEQEEKARTKAVQY
-1408 ANSAK
+1408 ANRAK
-1413 NSFRRKFAQDMK
+1413 NRFTRKFTQDMK
-1425 IDEAVNKQLINDSLN
+1425 IDEAANKSIINDSLK
-1440 QIEAEIQQNGK
+1440 QIETEIQQNGK

-1469 TKDGNYYFD
+1469 TKDGNYYLD

-1536 QKKYDKI
+1536 QKEYDKI

-1586 YELAELKKETQSYR
+1586 YELAELKKETQNYR
-1600 KQIVSEYR
+1600 KQVVSEYR
-1608 NLAQKVTEDIRTWRD
+1608 NLAQKMTEDIRTWRD

-1648 AQKMYDTYFKPITK
+1648 AQKMYDTYFKPITQ

-1735 IYDELF
+1735 IYNELF
-1741 EKINTTLLENGYKPV
+1741 EKINTTLLKNGYKPV
-1756 EYRKGY
+1756 DYRKGY
-1762 FPHFIEDKAE
+1762 FPHFIEDKSE
-1772 SVIGKM
+1772 SVVGKL

-1783 WRIKKDTLPTDI
+1783 WKIKKDTLPTDI
-1795 AGITDSFKPGK
+1795 AGITDTFKPGK

-1862 GVKEK
+1862 GIKEK

-1888 VLDDVKNSPMGNFVT
+1888 ILDDVKNSPMGNLVT

-2076 NKKNPLAKLVTAF
+2076 NKKNPVAKLFTAF

-2103 IPTDLGGEAKE
+2103 ILTDLGGEAKE

-2133 AEKITGRKSAFSPI
+2133 AEEITGRKSAFSPI
-2147 DIALDTYKTATN
+2147 DIAIDSYKTATN
-2159 EKLSL
+2159 ENLGL
-2164 GEKVKSIGGDLIGEA
+2164 GEKITSIGGDLIGEA
-2179 PFLGGVA
+2179 PFFGGVA

-2222 NTLKKELSKPLYYV
+2222 NTLKTELSKPLYYV

-2296 KEYFDEGYSSL
+2296 KEYFDEGYSPL

-2315 VELDIPMSDYR
+2315 IELDIPMSDYR

-2357 NELDLSNEQKNIL
+2357 NGLELSNEQKNIL
-2370 ANNATTRK
+2370 ANNTTTRK
-2378 DKIDMSKYDEY
+2378 EKIDMSKYDKY
-2389 SGLEE
+2389 SGLDE
-2394 MDFATKNPSKYK
+2394 MDFAIKSPSEYK
-2406 VIKTVAD
+2406 TIKTITD
-2413 YKTYNNYSEQIKELK
+2413 YETYNTYSNEIKDLK
-2428 EKYSTD
+2428 KKYSTD
-2434 TKKKRATVDFINDLP
+2434 TQKKRAIVDYINDLP
-2449 LNVEQKAV
+2449 LNIEQKAV
-2457 MIKLNYNSINDNNPI
+2457 MIKLNYNSIDDNNPI
-2472 IVNYINNLDLDTKEK
+2472 IVNYINNLNIETKDK
-2487 IEIFEKL
+2487 IEIFQKL

>member
-1 MSLRDAIESGNY
+1 MSLREAIESGNY

-23 KKKKKTLKEAIE
+23 KKKKKTLREAIE

-46 VPEESQKDKRTV
+46 VPEESQKDKRIV

-116 ATGQTKLGF
+116 ATGQAKLGF

-195 TKSNKQE
+195 TKSNEQE

-517 ISIESGIDSKKR
+517 ISVESDIDSKKR
-529 KEIEKQVKEDL
+529 KEIEEQVKEDL

-721 FANELTSELTSRLLF
+721 FTNELTSELTSRLLF

-803 SIQNNNGNKY
+803 SIQNDNGNKY
-813 VKIDTDQKVFDG
+813 IKIDTDQKVFDG

-896 DGTPTKVTTKF
+896 EGTPTKDTAKF

-990 SDSFSMNS
+990 SKRLEISNNVRNDVYKATSDLVEELDNDSTFISTEDINDIKEKVDYYLTKESKDEIAQLYEKYDNEEIDDDFMQEIIS
-998 QNNAKTGVEAL
+998 IENNAIKDKLSAL
-1009 EDYRNNKK
+1009 GYEYNKK
-1017 QEYERIANEFG
+1017 DNNYSKINGLIESHEKILKYLDNENIKYEISKSKQAGIFPSIYIQDENGNIIMRIANH
-1028 GGSYFWEANLEG
+1028 
-1040 KDRDYAIRMLK
+1040 
-1051 KDSSVQQKFIEKN
+1051 KN
-1064 EFEKVNKPVE
+1064 NNASIDEVYTNKE
-1074 YLRFKTQEMQNFIKD
+1074 LLDTDKIIKD
-1089 NNITSLKELINNKNL
+1089 I
-1104 VDEYFNLWFGNKDS
+1104 GNK
-1118 LNEYTKQS
+1118 T
-1126 YEAWKDLFN
+1126 
-1135 SQAEVY
+1135 
-1141 ARGGQTL
+1141 
-1148 RTLKSFE
+1148 
-1155 KDIKNINSGV
+1155 KNIN
-1165 TEIVDEY
+1165 
-1172 ETAKKLENMPEYTAY
+1172 N
-1187 VESFIDG
+1187 
-1194 LYNKKPKL
+1194 
-1202 NTEELTTLAQ
+1202 
-1212 DTFGTT
+1212 
-1218 TNFNIG
+1218 
-1224 AYMTPD
+1224 
-1230 GKLLNFGDHGYRN
+1230 
-1243 DHRDISSIG
+1243 
-1252 YDMQEFIDAGN
+1252 
-1263 IRMKPE
+1263 
-1269 GNGFELKLE
+1269 
-1278 PTSKQ
+1278 
-1283 YETLSDYIDNLK
+1283 
-1295 GEVYVEIDIG
+1295 
-1305 NNKYDG
+1305 
-1311 VNYKEG
+1311 
-1317 TPTSKI
+1317 
-1323 INDLQYYFRN
+1323 
-1333 GKFPTKS
+1333 
-1340 EFAQFRYSIQKDSD
+1340 RYSIQRESKQD
-1354 KNVFDK
+1354 VFDK
-1360 VIPKGNDYKVTAED
+1360 VIPQGNNYKVTAED
-1374 VAIDKS
+1374 VATTET
-1380 AIKNEENIPISEK
+1380 KNNIETEETNIPISEK
-1393 YQNKEEKPRAKAVQY
+1393 YQNEQEEKARTKAVQY
-1408 ANSAK
+1408 ANRAK
-1413 NSFRRKFAQDMK
+1413 NRFTRKFTQDMK
-1425 IDEAVNKQLINDSLN
+1425 IDETVNKSIINDSLK
-1440 QIEAEIQQNGK
+1440 QIETEIQQNGK

-1469 TKDGNYYFD
+1469 TKDGNYYLD

-1536 QKKYDKI
+1536 QKEYDKI

-1586 YELAELKKETQSYR
+1586 YELAELKKETQNYR
-1600 KQIVSEYR
+1600 KQVVSEYR
-1608 NLAQKVTEDIRTWRD
+1608 NLAQKMTEDIRTWRD

-1735 IYDELF
+1735 IYNELF
-1741 EKINTTLLENGYKPV
+1741 EKINTTLLKNGYKPV
-1756 EYRKGY
+1756 DYRKGY
-1762 FPHFIEDKAE
+1762 FPHFIEDKSE
-1772 SVIGKM
+1772 SVVGKL

-1783 WRIKKDTLPTDI
+1783 WKIKKDTLPTDI
-1795 AGITDSFKPGK
+1795 AGITDTFKPGK

-1862 GVKEK
+1862 GIKEK

-2076 NKKNPLAKLVTAF
+2076 NKKNPVAKLFTAF

-2133 AEKITGRKSAFSPI
+2133 AEEITGRKSAFSPI
-2147 DIALDTYKTATN
+2147 DIAIDSYKTATN
-2159 EKLSL
+2159 ENLGL
-2164 GEKVKSIGGDLIGEA
+2164 GEKVTSIGGDLIGEA

-2222 NTLKKELSKPLYYV
+2222 NTLKKELSKPLYYI

-2296 KEYFDEGYSSL
+2296 KEYFDEGYSPL

-2357 NELDLSNEQKNIL
+2357 NGLELSNEQKNIL

-2378 DKIDMSKYDEY
+2378 EKIDMSKYDEY

-2394 MDFATKNPSKYK
+2394 MDFAIKSPSEYK
-2406 VIKTVAD
+2406 TIKTITD
-2413 YKTYNNYSEQIKELK
+2413 YETYNTYSNEIKDLK
-2428 EKYSTD
+2428 KKYSTD
-2434 TKKKRATVDFINDLP
+2434 TQKKRAIVDYINDLP
-2449 LNVEQKAV
+2449 LNIEQKAV
-2457 MIKLNYNSINDNNPI
+2457 MIKLNYNSIDDNNPI
-2472 IVNYINNLDLDTKEK
+2472 IVNYINNLNIETKDK
-2487 IEIFEKL
+2487 IEIFQKL

>member
-1 MSLRDAIESGNY
+1 MSLREAIESGNY

-23 KKKKKTLKEAIE
+23 KKKKKTLREAIE

-46 VPEESQKDKRTV
+46 VPEESQKDKRIV

-116 ATGQTKLGF
+116 ATGQAKLGF

-195 TKSNKQE
+195 TKSNEQE

-326 GEKAA
+326 GKKAA

-529 KEIEKQVKEDL
+529 KEIEEQVKEEL

-553 LGENTDISKDT
+553 LGENTDISKDN

-721 FANELTSELTSRLLF
+721 FTNELTSELTSRLLF

-813 VKIDTDQKVFDG
+813 IKIDTDQKVFDG

-841 YLKGKTI
+841 YLKGKTT
-848 LNENDNA
+848 LSENDSA

-869 QQTKYLSEKMQLTP
+869 QQTKYLNEKMQLTP

-896 DGTPTKVTTKF
+896 EGTPTKDTTKF

-968 ITSQSEDVNT
+968 ITSQSENVNT

-990 SDSFSMNS
+990 SKRLEISNNVRNDVYKATSDLVEELDNDSTFISTDNINDIKEKVDYYLTKESKDEIAQLYEKYDNEEIDDDFMQEIIS
-998 QNNAKTGVEAL
+998 IENNAIKDKLSAL
-1009 EDYRNNKK
+1009 GYEYNKK
-1017 QEYERIANEFG
+1017 DNNYSKINGLIESHEKILKYLDDENIKYEISKSKQAGIFPSIYIQDENGNIIMRIANH
-1028 GGSYFWEANLEG
+1028 
-1040 KDRDYAIRMLK
+1040 
-1051 KDSSVQQKFIEKN
+1051 KN
-1064 EFEKVNKPVE
+1064 NNASIDEVYTNKE
-1074 YLRFKTQEMQNFIKD
+1074 LLDTDKIIKD
-1089 NNITSLKELINNKNL
+1089 I
-1104 VDEYFNLWFGNKDS
+1104 GNK
-1118 LNEYTKQS
+1118 T
-1126 YEAWKDLFN
+1126 
-1135 SQAEVY
+1135 
-1141 ARGGQTL
+1141 
-1148 RTLKSFE
+1148 
-1155 KDIKNINSGV
+1155 KNIN
-1165 TEIVDEY
+1165 
-1172 ETAKKLENMPEYTAY
+1172 N
-1187 VESFIDG
+1187 
-1194 LYNKKPKL
+1194 
-1202 NTEELTTLAQ
+1202 
-1212 DTFGTT
+1212 
-1218 TNFNIG
+1218 
-1224 AYMTPD
+1224 
-1230 GKLLNFGDHGYRN
+1230 
-1243 DHRDISSIG
+1243 
-1252 YDMQEFIDAGN
+1252 
-1263 IRMKPE
+1263 
-1269 GNGFELKLE
+1269 
-1278 PTSKQ
+1278 
-1283 YETLSDYIDNLK
+1283 
-1295 GEVYVEIDIG
+1295 
-1305 NNKYDG
+1305 
-1311 VNYKEG
+1311 
-1317 TPTSKI
+1317 
-1323 INDLQYYFRN
+1323 
-1333 GKFPTKS
+1333 
-1340 EFAQFRYSIQKDSD
+1340 RYSIQRESKQD
-1354 KNVFDK
+1354 VFDK
-1360 VIPKGNDYKVTAED
+1360 VIPQGNNYKVTAED
-1374 VAIDKS
+1374 VATTET
-1380 AIKNEENIPISEK
+1380 KNNIETEETNIPISEK
-1393 YQNKEEKPRAKAVQY
+1393 YQNEQEEKARTKAVQY
-1408 ANSAK
+1408 ANRAK
-1413 NSFRRKFAQDMK
+1413 NRFTRKFTQDMK
-1425 IDEAVNKQLINDSLN
+1425 IDETVNKSIINDSLK
-1440 QIEAEIQQNGK
+1440 QIETEIQQNGK

-1469 TKDGNYYFD
+1469 TKDGNYYLD

-1536 QKKYDKI
+1536 QKEYDKI

-1586 YELAELKKETQSYR
+1586 YELAELKKETQNYR
-1600 KQIVSEYR
+1600 KQVVSEYR
-1608 NLAQKVTEDIRTWRD
+1608 NLAQKMTEDIRTWRD

-1735 IYDELF
+1735 IYNELF
-1741 EKINTTLLENGYKPV
+1741 EKINTTLLKNGYKPV
-1756 EYRKGY
+1756 DYRKGY

-1772 SVIGKM
+1772 SVVGKL

-1783 WRIKKDTLPTDI
+1783 WKIKKDSLPTDI
-1795 AGITDSFKPGK
+1795 AGITDTFKPGK

-1862 GVKEK
+1862 GIKEK

-2076 NKKNPLAKLVTAF
+2076 NKKNPVAKLFTAF

-2133 AEKITGRKSAFSPI
+2133 AEEITGRKSAFSPI
-2147 DIALDTYKTATN
+2147 DIAIDSYKTATN
-2159 EKLSL
+2159 ENLGL
-2164 GEKVKSIGGDLIGEA
+2164 GEKVTSIGGDLIGEA

-2282 IKAGIFGQYSVKEA
+2282 IKAEIFGQYSVKEA
-2296 KEYFDEGYSSL
+2296 KEYFDEGYSPL

-2357 NELDLSNEQKNIL
+2357 NGLELSNEQKNIL
-2370 ANNATTRK
+2370 ANNTTTRK
-2378 DKIDMSKYDEY
+2378 EKIDMSKYDEY
-2389 SGLEE
+2389 SGLDE
-2394 MDFATKNPSKYK
+2394 MDFAMKSPSEYK
-2406 VIKTVAD
+2406 TIKTITD
-2413 YKTYNNYSEQIKELK
+2413 YETYNTYSNEIKDLK
-2428 EKYSTD
+2428 KKYSTD
-2434 TKKKRATVDFINDLP
+2434 TQKKRAIVDYINDLP
-2449 LNVEQKAV
+2449 LNIEQKAV
-2457 MIKLNYNSINDNNPI
+2457 MIKLNYNSIDDNNPI
-2472 IVNYINNLDLDTKEK
+2472 IVNYINNLNIETKDK
-2487 IEIFEKL
+2487 IEIFQKL

>member
-13 QNYFTDESNQ
+13 QNYFTDEGNQ
-23 KKKKKTLKEAIE
+23 KKKKKTLREAIE

-46 VPEESQKDKRTV
+46 VPEESQKDKRIV
-58 EFLEGAKKIAKAD
+58 EFLEGSKKIAKAD

-95 DTAAG
+95 DAAAG

-195 TKSNKQE
+195 TKSNEQE

-468 VNNELKNSTIEQEYS
+468 VNNELKNSAIEQEYS

-517 ISIESGIDSKKR
+517 ISVESDIDSKKR
-529 KEIEKQVKEDL
+529 KEIEEQVKEDL

-571 QEQRKSQVYVYEKT
+571 QEQRKSQVYIYEKT

-721 FANELTSELTSRLLF
+721 FTNELTSELTSRLLF
-736 TDENFVNQ
+736 TDENFINQ

-788 RQVNKQTNNKLKDKF
+788 KNIDRTITNKF
-803 SIQNNNGNKY
+803 SVQTASDGSKY
-813 VKIDTDQKVFDG
+813 VQVDTDQNIFSG
-825 IDKKDYNQIAK
+825 IEKKDYNKIAK

-841 YLKGKTI
+841 YLMGETQLSKSDEAIIDKKS
-848 LNENDNA
+848 A
-855 NIGRKGINKYTNPN
+855 NKYTNPGKR
-869 QQTKYLSEKMQLTP
+869 QQNFDKKMQLTP
-883 ELKNVLEIAEKVS
+883 ELKNVLEIAQIDSTSV
-896 DGTPTKVTTKF
+896 PTKDTSKYK
-907 PNWEYYKFR
+907 NWEYYKFN
-916 FEIDGK
+916 FELDGK
-922 QFEGLINIG
+922 SFEGTINIG
-931 VDKEGNKHFY
+931 IDGNGNKHFY
-941 EINKIHTTSNSY
+941 EINKIKEIDDILGKNLNRSSTSFIKDSIP
-953 VSTNKSSS
+953 SSS
-961 TDSIKNS
+961 K
-968 ITSQSEDVNT
+968 DVNT

-990 SDSFSMNS
+990 AGSFNLSK
-998 QNNAKTGVEAL
+998 Q
-1009 EDYRNNKK
+1009 DNKGRTLTK
-1017 QEYERIANEFG
+1017 EQQEYFKDSKVRDDNGNLLEVYHG
-1028 GGSYFWEANLEG
+1028 TEANSGIPKEYWFTIFDIDKSKISTMG
-1040 KDRDYAIRMLK
+1040 DGFYFTDNYDRASSYAHSK
-1051 KDSSVQQKFIEKN
+1051 GNVYKS
-1064 EFEKVNKPVE
+1064 
-1074 YLRFKTQEMQNFIKD
+1074 YL
-1089 NNITSLKELINNKNL
+1089 NITNP
-1104 VDEYFNLWFGNKDS
+1104 F
-1118 LNEYTKQS
+1118 
-1126 YEAWKDLFN
+1126 
-1135 SQAEVY
+1135 
-1141 ARGGQTL
+1141 
-1148 RTLKSFE
+1148 TLKNNMTFE
-1155 KDIKNINSGV
+1155 ETVKRINP
-1165 TEIVDEY
+1165 
-1172 ETAKKLENMPEYTAY
+1172 N
-1187 VESFIDG
+1187 
-1194 LYNKKPKL
+1194 YN
-1202 NTEELTTLAQ
+1202 
-1212 DTFGTT
+1212 
-1218 TNFNIG
+1218 
-1224 AYMTPD
+1224 
-1230 GKLLNFGDHGYRN
+1230 
-1243 DHRDISSIG
+1243 
-1252 YDMQEFIDAGN
+1252 
-1263 IRMKPE
+1263 
-1269 GNGFELKLE
+1269 
-1278 PTSKQ
+1278 
-1283 YETLSDYIDNLK
+1283 IDNLK
-1295 GEVYVEIDIG
+1295 ME
-1305 NNKYDG
+1305 NRNKFDGTKLRKYLMDNGYDG
-1311 VNYKEG
+1311 ISLNG
-1317 TPTSKI
+1317 TYVAFNSNQIKNVDNTNPTNNPDI
-1323 INDLQYYFRN
+1323 
-1333 GKFPTKS
+1333 
-1340 EFAQFRYSIQKDSD
+1340 RYSIQKDSD

-1469 TKDGNYYFD
+1469 TKDGNYYLD

-1500 QELKLADRYNKEEL
+1500 KELKLADRYNKEEL

-1526 KEVYN
+1526 KEVYD

-1536 QKKYDKI
+1536 QKEYDKI

-1586 YELAELKKETQSYR
+1586 YELSELKKETQNYR

-1608 NLAQKVTEDIRTWRD
+1608 NLAQKMTEDIRTWRD

-2296 KEYFDEGYSSL
+2296 KEYFDEGYSPL

-2378 DKIDMSKYDEY
+2378 GKIDMSKYDEY

-2428 EKYSTD
+2428 EKYSID
-2434 TKKKRATVDFINDLP
+2434 TQKKRATVDFINDLP

>member
-23 KKKKKTLKEAIE
+23 KKKKKTLREAIE

-46 VPEESQKDKRTV
+46 VPEESQKDKRIV

-95 DTAAG
+95 DAAAG

-195 TKSNKQE
+195 TKSNEQE

-517 ISIESGIDSKKR
+517 ISVESGIDSKKR

-896 DGTPTKVTTKF
+896 EGTPTKDTAKF

-990 SDSFSMNS
+990 S
-998 QNNAKTGVEAL
+998 
-1009 EDYRNNKK
+1009 K
-1017 QEYERIANEFG
+1017 Q
-1028 GGSYFWEANLEG
+1028 
-1040 KDRDYAIRMLK
+1040 
-1051 KDSSVQQKFIEKN
+1051 
-1064 EFEKVNKPVE
+1064 
-1074 YLRFKTQEMQNFIKD
+1074 
-1089 NNITSLKELINNKNL
+1089 KE
-1104 VDEYFNLWFGNKDS
+1104 
-1118 LNEYTKQS
+1118 
-1126 YEAWKDLFN
+1126 
-1135 SQAEVY
+1135 
-1141 ARGGQTL
+1141 
-1148 RTLKSFE
+1148 
-1155 KDIKNINSGV
+1155 
-1165 TEIVDEY
+1165 
-1172 ETAKKLENMPEYTAY
+1172 
-1187 VESFIDG
+1187 
-1194 LYNKKPKL
+1194 
-1202 NTEELTTLAQ
+1202 
-1212 DTFGTT
+1212 
-1218 TNFNIG
+1218 
-1224 AYMTPD
+1224 
-1230 GKLLNFGDHGYRN
+1230 
-1243 DHRDISSIG
+1243 
-1252 YDMQEFIDAGN
+1252 
-1263 IRMKPE
+1263 
-1269 GNGFELKLE
+1269 
-1278 PTSKQ
+1278 SKQ
-1283 YETLSDYIDNLK
+1283 D
-1295 GEVYVEIDIG
+1295 
-1305 NNKYDG
+1305 
-1311 VNYKEG
+1311 
-1317 TPTSKI
+1317 
-1323 INDLQYYFRN
+1323 
-1333 GKFPTKS
+1333 
-1340 EFAQFRYSIQKDSD
+1340 
-1354 KNVFDK
+1354 VFDK
-1360 VIPKGNDYKVTAED
+1360 VIPQGNEYKVTAED
-1374 VAIDKS
+1374 VAVTET
-1380 AIKNEENIPISEK
+1380 KNNIEAEEPNIPISEK
-1393 YQNKEEKPRAKAVQY
+1393 YQNEQEEKSRAKAVQY
-1408 ANSAK
+1408 ANRAK
-1413 NSFRRKFAQDMK
+1413 NRFTRKFTQDMK
-1425 IDEAVNKQLINDSLN
+1425 IDETVNKSIINDSLK
-1440 QIEAEIQQNGK
+1440 QIETEIQQNGK

-1469 TKDGNYYFD
+1469 TKDGNYYLD

-1514 SNTTSI
+1514 SSTTSI

-1536 QKKYDKI
+1536 QKEYDKI

-1586 YELAELKKETQSYR
+1586 YELAELKKETQNYR
-1600 KQIVSEYR
+1600 KQVVSEYR
-1608 NLAQKVTEDIRTWRD
+1608 NLAQKMTEDIRTWRD

-1735 IYDELF
+1735 IYNELF
-1741 EKINTTLLENGYKPV
+1741 EKINTTLLKNGYKPV
-1756 EYRKGY
+1756 DYRKGY
-1762 FPHFIEDKAE
+1762 FPHFIEDKSE
-1772 SVIGKM
+1772 SVVGKL

-1783 WRIKKDTLPTDI
+1783 WKIKKDTLPTDI
-1795 AGITDSFKPGK
+1795 AGITDTFKPGK

-1862 GVKEK
+1862 GIKEK

-1888 VLDDVKNSPMGNFVT
+1888 VLDNVKNSPMGNFVT

-2029 TSNAIVRGKYY
+2029 TSNAIVRAKYY

-2076 NKKNPLAKLVTAF
+2076 NKKNPVAKLFTAF

-2147 DIALDTYKTATN
+2147 DIAIDSYKTATN
-2159 EKLSL
+2159 ENLGL
-2164 GEKVKSIGGDLIGEA
+2164 GEKVTSIGGDLIGEA

-2296 KEYFDEGYSSL
+2296 KEYFDEGYSPL

-2342 IDDGTSKLEMKLDYI
+2342 IDDDTSKLEMKLDYI
-2357 NELDLSNEQKNIL
+2357 NGLELSNEQKNIL
-2370 ANNATTRK
+2370 ANNTTTRK
-2378 DKIDMSKYDEY
+2378 EKIDMSKYDEY
-2389 SGLEE
+2389 SGLDE
-2394 MDFATKNPSKYK
+2394 MDFAIKSPSEYK
-2406 VIKTVAD
+2406 TIKTITN
-2413 YKTYNNYSEQIKELK
+2413 YETYNTYSNEIKDLK
-2428 EKYSTD
+2428 KKYSTD
-2434 TKKKRATVDFINDLP
+2434 TQKKRAIVDYINDLP
-2449 LNVEQKAV
+2449 LNIEQKAV
-2457 MIKLNYNSINDNNPI
+2457 MIKLNYNSIDDNNPI
-2472 IVNYINNLDLDTKEK
+2472 IVNYINNLNIETKDK
-2487 IEIFEKL
+2487 IEIFQKL

>member
-195 TKSNKQE
+195 TKSNEQE

-217 SLIASNISKS
+217 NLIASNISKS

-312 GLLGVGGNELTDAW
+312 ELLGVGGNELTDAW

-517 ISIESGIDSKKR
+517 ISVESGIDSKKR
-529 KEIEKQVKEDL
+529 KEIEEQVKEDL

-553 LGENTDISKDT
+553 LGENTDISEDT

-571 QEQRKSQVYVYEKT
+571 QEHKKTQAYDYKRT
-585 ESAPKNAVMESAVN
+585 ESVAKNAVMESAVS

-608 RNLINYV
+608 RNLIDYV
-615 AKVSE
+615 AKISE

-625 YRFVNNEQLKELGY
+625 YRFVNNEQLRDLGY

-680 TKEYTELQ
+680 TKEYTDLQ
-688 DLVLDYA
+688 NLVLDYA
-695 KQTGIYEETMN
+695 KQTGIYEETIN

-721 FANELTSELTSRLLF
+721 FTNELTSELTSRLLF

-803 SIQNNNGNKY
+803 SIQNDNGNKY
-813 VKIDTDQKVFDG
+813 IKIDTDQKVFDG

-841 YLKGKTI
+841 YLKGKTT
-848 LNENDNA
+848 LSENDSA

-896 DGTPTKVTTKF
+896 EGTPTKDTAKF

-990 SDSFSMNS
+990 SKRLEISNNVRNDVYKATSDLVEELDNDSTFISTEDINDIKEKVDYYLTKESKDEIAQLYEKYDNEEIDDDFMQEIIS
-998 QNNAKTGVEAL
+998 IENNAIKDKLSAL
-1009 EDYRNNKK
+1009 GYEYNKK
-1017 QEYERIANEFG
+1017 DNNYSKINGLIESHEKILKYLDDENIKYEISKSKQAGIFPSIYIQDENGNIIMRIANH
-1028 GGSYFWEANLEG
+1028 
-1040 KDRDYAIRMLK
+1040 
-1051 KDSSVQQKFIEKN
+1051 KN
-1064 EFEKVNKPVE
+1064 NNASIDEVYTNKE
-1074 YLRFKTQEMQNFIKD
+1074 LLDTDKIIKD
-1089 NNITSLKELINNKNL
+1089 I
-1104 VDEYFNLWFGNKDS
+1104 GNK
-1118 LNEYTKQS
+1118 T
-1126 YEAWKDLFN
+1126 
-1135 SQAEVY
+1135 
-1141 ARGGQTL
+1141 
-1148 RTLKSFE
+1148 
-1155 KDIKNINSGV
+1155 KNIN
-1165 TEIVDEY
+1165 
-1172 ETAKKLENMPEYTAY
+1172 N
-1187 VESFIDG
+1187 
-1194 LYNKKPKL
+1194 
-1202 NTEELTTLAQ
+1202 
-1212 DTFGTT
+1212 
-1218 TNFNIG
+1218 
-1224 AYMTPD
+1224 
-1230 GKLLNFGDHGYRN
+1230 
-1243 DHRDISSIG
+1243 
-1252 YDMQEFIDAGN
+1252 
-1263 IRMKPE
+1263 
-1269 GNGFELKLE
+1269 
-1278 PTSKQ
+1278 
-1283 YETLSDYIDNLK
+1283 
-1295 GEVYVEIDIG
+1295 
-1305 NNKYDG
+1305 
-1311 VNYKEG
+1311 
-1317 TPTSKI
+1317 
-1323 INDLQYYFRN
+1323 
-1333 GKFPTKS
+1333 
-1340 EFAQFRYSIQKDSD
+1340 RYSIQRESKKD
-1354 KNVFDK
+1354 VFDK
-1360 VIPKGNDYKVTAED
+1360 VIPQGNDYKVTAED
-1374 VAIDKS
+1374 VAITET
-1380 AIKNEENIPISEK
+1380 KNNTETEETNIPISEK
-1393 YQNKEEKPRAKAVQY
+1393 YQNEQEEKARTKAVQY
-1408 ANSAK
+1408 ANRAK
-1413 NSFRRKFAQDMK
+1413 NRFTRKFTQDMK
-1425 IDEAVNKQLINDSLN
+1425 IDETANKSIINDSLK
-1440 QIEAEIQQNGK
+1440 QIEIEIQQNGK

-1469 TKDGNYYFD
+1469 TKDGNYYLD

-1536 QKKYDKI
+1536 QKEYDKI

-1568 ELPAD
+1568 GLPAD

-1586 YELAELKKETQSYR
+1586 YELAELKKETQNYR
-1600 KQIVSEYR
+1600 KQVVSEYR
-1608 NLAQKVTEDIRTWRD
+1608 NLAQKMTEDIRTWRD

-1735 IYDELF
+1735 IYNELF
-1741 EKINTTLLENGYKPV
+1741 EKINTTLLKNGYKPV
-1756 EYRKGY
+1756 DYRKGY
-1762 FPHFIEDKAE
+1762 FPHFIEDKSE
-1772 SVIGKM
+1772 SVVDKL

-1783 WRIKKDTLPTDI
+1783 WKIKKDTLPTDI
-1795 AGITDSFKPGK
+1795 AGITDTFKPGK

-1832 RGAMDVIYHT
+1832 RSAMDVIYHT

-1862 GVKEK
+1862 GIKEK

-1888 VLDDVKNSPMGNFVT
+1888 VLDNVKNSPMGNFVT

-2029 TSNAIVRGKYY
+2029 TSNAIVRAKYY

-2076 NKKNPLAKLVTAF
+2076 NKKNPVAKLFTAF

-2133 AEKITGRKSAFSPI
+2133 AEEITGRKSALSPI
-2147 DIALDTYKTATN
+2147 DIAIDSYKTATN
-2159 EKLSL
+2159 ENLGL
-2164 GEKVKSIGGDLIGEA
+2164 GEKVTSIGGDLIGEA

-2296 KEYFDEGYSSL
+2296 KEYFDEGYSPL

-2357 NELDLSNEQKNIL
+2357 NGLELSNEQKNIL
-2370 ANNATTRK
+2370 ANNTTTRK
-2378 DKIDMSKYDEY
+2378 EKIDMSKYDEY
-2389 SGLEE
+2389 SGLDE
-2394 MDFATKNPSKYK
+2394 MDFAIKSPSEYK
-2406 VIKTVAD
+2406 TIKIIAD
-2413 YKTYNNYSEQIKELK
+2413 YETYNTYSNEIKDLK
-2428 EKYSTD
+2428 KKYSTD
-2434 TKKKRATVDFINDLP
+2434 TQKKRAIVDYINDLP
-2449 LNVEQKAV
+2449 LNIEQKAV
-2457 MIKLNYNSINDNNPI
+2457 MIKLNYNSIDDNNPI
-2472 IVNYINNLDLDTKEK
+2472 IVNYINSLDLDIKEK

>member
-13 QNYFTDESNQ
+13 QNYFTDEGN
-23 KKKKKTLKEAIE
+23 KKKKKTLREAIE

-46 VPEESQKDKRTV
+46 VPEESQKDKRIV
-58 EFLEGAKKIAKAD
+58 EFLEGSKKIAKAD

-95 DTAAG
+95 DAAAG

-195 TKSNKQE
+195 TKSNEQE

-439 EGTIQEKLNQINKYT
+439 EGTIHEKLNQINKYT

-517 ISIESGIDSKKR
+517 ISVESGIDSKKR

-571 QEQRKSQVYVYEKT
+571 QEQRKSQVYIYEKT

-990 SDSFSMNS
+990 S
-998 QNNAKTGVEAL
+998 
-1009 EDYRNNKK
+1009 K
-1017 QEYERIANEFG
+1017 Q
-1028 GGSYFWEANLEG
+1028 
-1040 KDRDYAIRMLK
+1040 
-1051 KDSSVQQKFIEKN
+1051 
-1064 EFEKVNKPVE
+1064 
-1074 YLRFKTQEMQNFIKD
+1074 
-1089 NNITSLKELINNKNL
+1089 KE
-1104 VDEYFNLWFGNKDS
+1104 
-1118 LNEYTKQS
+1118 
-1126 YEAWKDLFN
+1126 
-1135 SQAEVY
+1135 
-1141 ARGGQTL
+1141 
-1148 RTLKSFE
+1148 
-1155 KDIKNINSGV
+1155 
-1165 TEIVDEY
+1165 
-1172 ETAKKLENMPEYTAY
+1172 
-1187 VESFIDG
+1187 
-1194 LYNKKPKL
+1194 
-1202 NTEELTTLAQ
+1202 
-1212 DTFGTT
+1212 
-1218 TNFNIG
+1218 
-1224 AYMTPD
+1224 
-1230 GKLLNFGDHGYRN
+1230 
-1243 DHRDISSIG
+1243 
-1252 YDMQEFIDAGN
+1252 
-1263 IRMKPE
+1263 
-1269 GNGFELKLE
+1269 
-1278 PTSKQ
+1278 SKQ
-1283 YETLSDYIDNLK
+1283 D
-1295 GEVYVEIDIG
+1295 
-1305 NNKYDG
+1305 
-1311 VNYKEG
+1311 
-1317 TPTSKI
+1317 
-1323 INDLQYYFRN
+1323 
-1333 GKFPTKS
+1333 
-1340 EFAQFRYSIQKDSD
+1340 
-1354 KNVFDK
+1354 VFDK
-1360 VIPKGNDYKVTAED
+1360 VIPQGNEYKVTAED
-1374 VAIDKS
+1374 VAVTET
-1380 AIKNEENIPISEK
+1380 KNNIEAEEPNIPISEK
-1393 YQNKEEKPRAKAVQY
+1393 YQNEQEEKARAKAVQY
-1408 ANSAK
+1408 ANRAK
-1413 NSFRRKFAQDMK
+1413 NRFTRKFTQDMK
-1425 IDEAVNKQLINDSLN
+1425 LDETVNKSIINDSLK
-1440 QIEAEIQQNGK
+1440 QIETEIQQNGK

-1469 TKDGNYYFD
+1469 TKDGNYYLD

-1500 QELKLADRYNKEEL
+1500 KELKLADRYNKEEL

-1526 KEVYN
+1526 KEVYD

-1536 QKKYDKI
+1536 QKEYDKI

-1586 YELAELKKETQSYR
+1586 YELAELKKETQNYR
-1600 KQIVSEYR
+1600 KQVVSEYR
-1608 NLAQKVTEDIRTWRD
+1608 NLAQKMTEDIRTWRD

-1705 SNEVIQE
+1705 SNEIIQK
-1712 FYNKN
+1712 FYEKNK
-1717 EKKIDI
+1717 KKIDI
-1723 DKCNKAVEEFRN
+1723 DKCNNAVEEFRN

-1741 EKINTTLLENGYKPV
+1741 EKINTTLLENGYRPV

-1795 AGITDSFKPGK
+1795 AGITDTFKPGK

-1862 GVKEK
+1862 GIKEK

-1888 VLDDVKNSPMGNFVT
+1888 VLDNVKNSPMGNFVT

-2076 NKKNPLAKLVTAF
+2076 NKKNPVAKLFTAF

-2296 KEYFDEGYSSL
+2296 KEYFDEGYSPL

-2370 ANNATTRK
+2370 ANNTTTRK
-2378 DKIDMSKYDEY
+2378 EKIDMSKYDEY
-2389 SGLEE
+2389 SGLDE
-2394 MDFATKNPSKYK
+2394 MDFAIKSPSEYK
-2406 VIKTVAD
+2406 TIKIITD
-2413 YKTYNNYSEQIKELK
+2413 YKTYNTYSNEIKDLK
-2428 EKYSTD
+2428 KKYSTD
-2434 TKKKRATVDFINDLP
+2434 TQKKRAIVDYINDLP
-2449 LNVEQKAV
+2449 LNIEQKAV
-2457 MIKLNYNSINDNNPI
+2457 MIKLNYNSIDDNNPI
-2472 IVNYINNLDLDTKEK
+2472 IVNYINNLNIETKDK
-2487 IEIFEKL
+2487 IEIFQKL

>member
-195 TKSNKQE
+195 TKSNEQE

-217 SLIASNISKS
+217 NLIASNISKS

-517 ISIESGIDSKKR
+517 ISVESGIDSKKR
-529 KEIEKQVKEDL
+529 KEIEEQVKEDL

-553 LGENTDISKDT
+553 LGENTDISEDT

-571 QEQRKSQVYVYEKT
+571 QEHRKTQAYDYKRT
-585 ESAPKNAVMESAVN
+585 ESVAKNAVMESAVS

-608 RNLINYV
+608 RNLIDYV
-615 AKVSE
+615 AKISE

-625 YRFVNNEQLKELGY
+625 YRFVNNEQLRDLGY

-680 TKEYTELQ
+680 TKEYTDLQ
-688 DLVLDYA
+688 NLVLDYA
-695 KQTGIYEETMN
+695 KQTGIYEETIN

-721 FANELTSELTSRLLF
+721 FTNELTSELTSRLLF

-803 SIQNNNGNKY
+803 SIQNDNGNKY
-813 VKIDTDQKVFDG
+813 IKIDTDQKVFDG

-841 YLKGKTI
+841 YLKGKTT
-848 LNENDNA
+848 LSENDSA

-896 DGTPTKVTTKF
+896 EGTPTKDTAKF

-990 SDSFSMNS
+990 S
-998 QNNAKTGVEAL
+998 
-1009 EDYRNNKK
+1009 K
-1017 QEYERIANEFG
+1017 Q
-1028 GGSYFWEANLEG
+1028 
-1040 KDRDYAIRMLK
+1040 
-1051 KDSSVQQKFIEKN
+1051 
-1064 EFEKVNKPVE
+1064 
-1074 YLRFKTQEMQNFIKD
+1074 
-1089 NNITSLKELINNKNL
+1089 KE
-1104 VDEYFNLWFGNKDS
+1104 
-1118 LNEYTKQS
+1118 
-1126 YEAWKDLFN
+1126 
-1135 SQAEVY
+1135 
-1141 ARGGQTL
+1141 
-1148 RTLKSFE
+1148 
-1155 KDIKNINSGV
+1155 
-1165 TEIVDEY
+1165 
-1172 ETAKKLENMPEYTAY
+1172 
-1187 VESFIDG
+1187 
-1194 LYNKKPKL
+1194 
-1202 NTEELTTLAQ
+1202 
-1212 DTFGTT
+1212 
-1218 TNFNIG
+1218 
-1224 AYMTPD
+1224 
-1230 GKLLNFGDHGYRN
+1230 
-1243 DHRDISSIG
+1243 
-1252 YDMQEFIDAGN
+1252 
-1263 IRMKPE
+1263 
-1269 GNGFELKLE
+1269 
-1278 PTSKQ
+1278 SKQ
-1283 YETLSDYIDNLK
+1283 D
-1295 GEVYVEIDIG
+1295 
-1305 NNKYDG
+1305 
-1311 VNYKEG
+1311 
-1317 TPTSKI
+1317 
-1323 INDLQYYFRN
+1323 
-1333 GKFPTKS
+1333 
-1340 EFAQFRYSIQKDSD
+1340 
-1354 KNVFDK
+1354 VFDK
-1360 VIPKGNDYKVTAED
+1360 VIPQGNEYKVTAED
-1374 VAIDKS
+1374 VAVTET
-1380 AIKNEENIPISEK
+1380 KNNIEAEEPNIPISEK
-1393 YQNKEEKPRAKAVQY
+1393 YQNEQEEKARTKAVQY
-1408 ANSAK
+1408 ANRAK
-1413 NSFRRKFAQDMK
+1413 NRFTRKFTQDMK
-1425 IDEAVNKQLINDSLN
+1425 IDETVNKSIINDSLK
-1440 QIEAEIQQNGK
+1440 QIETEIQQNGK

-1469 TKDGNYYFD
+1469 TKDGNYYLD

-1500 QELKLADRYNKEEL
+1500 QELKLANRYNKEEL
-1514 SNTTSI
+1514 KNVTSI
-1520 KDTETL
+1520 KDIPTL
-1526 KEVYN
+1526 KEVYK

-1536 QKKYDKI
+1536 QKEYDKV

-1549 TKRDRAQVDRLINK
+1549 TQRDRAQVDRLINK

-1586 YELAELKKETQSYR
+1586 VELVELKKETENYR
-1600 KQIVSEYR
+1600 KEVVEKYR
-1608 NLAQKVTEDIRTWRD
+1608 NLAKEMIKNIRNWKD
-1623 KKAGWKYQINT
+1623 KKAGWEYQINT
-1634 MKRNLRDIIPNKAE
+1634 MKRNFRDITPNKLE
-1648 AQKMYDTYFKPITK
+1648 ADILYDTYFRPITEH
-1662 NNAMIEKEINNYN
+1662 NAIIEKEINKYN

-1681 EINNQESTYI
+1681 KINNQESTYI
-1691 QMIGEYTYNPESKI
+1691 QMIGEYKYNPESKI
-1705 SNEVIQE
+1705 SNEIIQK
-1712 FYNKN
+1712 FYEKNK
-1717 EKKIDI
+1717 KKIDI
-1723 DKCNKAVEEFRN
+1723 DKCNNAVEEFRN

-1795 AGITDSFKPGK
+1795 AGITDTFKPGK

-1827 YDNYI
+1827 FDNYI

-1857 QYSSD
+1857 QYSED
-1862 GVKEK
+1862 GIKEK
-1867 INEIYANNELDIQEQ
+1867 INEIYANTELDIAEQ
-1882 QNQITE
+1882 QDEISKI
-1888 VLDDVKNSPMGNFVT
+1888 LGDVKDVPMGNLVT

-1917 TGDRGM
+1917 TSDRGM
-1923 EEFWSRETYSVMS
+1923 EEFWSRETYSIMT

-2076 NKKNPLAKLVTAF
+2076 NKKNPVAKLFTAF

-2103 IPTDLGGEAKE
+2103 IPMDLGGEAKE

-2133 AEKITGRKSAFSPI
+2133 AEEITGRKSAFSPI
-2147 DIALDTYKTATN
+2147 DIAIDSYKTATN
-2159 EKLSL
+2159 ENLGL
-2164 GEKVKSIGGDLIGEA
+2164 GEKVTSIGGDLIGEA

-2197 PSVSDTV
+2197 PSASNTV

-2296 KEYFDEGYSSL
+2296 KEYFDEGYSPL

-2342 IDDGTSKLEMKLDYI
+2342 IDDSTSKLEMKLDYI
-2357 NELDLSNEQKNIL
+2357 NGLELSNEQKNIL
-2370 ANNATTRK
+2370 ANNTTTRK
-2378 DKIDMSKYDEY
+2378 EKIDMSKYDEY
-2389 SGLEE
+2389 SGLDE
-2394 MDFATKNPSKYK
+2394 MDFAIKSPSE
-2406 VIKTVAD
+2406 
-2413 YKTYNNYSEQIKELK
+2413 YKTIKIITDYETYNTYSNEIKDLK
-2428 EKYSTD
+2428 KKYSTD
-2434 TKKKRATVDFINDLP
+2434 TQKKRAIVDYINDLP
-2449 LNVEQKAV
+2449 LNIEQKAV

>member
-23 KKKKKTLKEAIE
+23 KKKKKTLREAIE

-46 VPEESQKDKRTV
+46 VPEENQSDS
-58 EFLEGAKKIAKAD
+58 F
-71 EFKDGYQ
+71 FKQSEANIFETILGTT
-78 VGDISKTVLG
+78 GDIATHTVKGIMSIGEGIGDL
-88 TLTDLTQ
+88 LTY
-95 DTAAG
+95 AHAG
-100 ILQPF
+100 IEEKKGNKSEADILRRNAQESAMDKVF
-105 ESGIDIVANLI
+105 EGV
-116 ATGQTKLGF
+116 
-125 NEAANRTRE
+125 
-134 FANQNLSANISEK
+134 EK
-147 IANATTPGVL
+147 NV
-157 YNIINGTPQ
+157 
-166 KIFNPAEIEYDKNKN
+166 DKNSVIGN
-181 FIENYKEGFKKAYL
+181 RGDAIIEGLGYVAGMTAISL
-195 TKSNKQE
+195 
-202 YEHSSASGEI
+202 ASGGAA
-212 TDEIV
+212 T
-217 SLIASNISKS
+217 A
-227 GISKKMENLTGTK
+227 
-240 EIGNSKLG
+240 LG
-248 ATINGGNIGITI
+248 ATASTAGLAATAA
-260 SGRTLN
+260 STAT
-266 LPTFAFAGG
+266 TFASAMGNSMSEAYKSGASNDEAFKYGVIGGLAEAG
-275 MASGLQEANEKEN
+275 
-288 ISEIER
+288 SEL
-294 WTKGISGGI
+294 
-303 IESTTEGLF
+303 LF
-312 GLLGVGGNELTDAW
+312 GGLG
-326 GEKAA
+326 KA
-331 QQFSSKAGK
+331 SKAVGLAK
-340 MLAKTGVSASG
+340 SAVPVDDMLAKKVSGVFKSKLAKNLSQYAIKAGAEGTEELVSGFISAIGKKVTYMKEEDFNKIVKNENLLEQFVDGMIISG
-351 EAIEEFLSYAG
+351 ITQAPGLVKSTTKGRDFLSG
-362 NFLVDNGIIDKLGN
+362 
-376 ADFKNEWNWG
+376 
-386 EVGEQMAL
+386 
-394 AFVSSTLTSGG
+394 
-405 ESLLQS
+405 
-411 NSAIQA
+411 
-417 AEEQLGRKLT
+417 
-427 SKEKADVTQASI
+427 
-439 EGTIQEKLNQINKYT
+439 YT

-492 LARDLTEQEKLQVQ
+492 LSRDLTEQEKLQVQ

-517 ISIESGIDSKKR
+517 ISVESGIDSKKR
-529 KEIEKQVKEDL
+529 KEIEEQVKEEL

-553 LGENTDISKDT
+553 LGENTDISKDN

-571 QEQRKSQVYVYEKT
+571 QEQKKSQVYVYEKT

-721 FANELTSELTSRLLF
+721 FTNELTSELTSRLLF

-803 SIQNNNGNKY
+803 SIQNDNGNKY
-813 VKIDTDQKVFDG
+813 IKIDTDQKVFDG

-896 DGTPTKVTTKF
+896 EGTPTKDTAKF

-990 SDSFSMNS
+990 SKRLEISNNVRNDVYKATSDLVEELDNDSTFISTEDINDIKEKVDYYLTKESKDEIAQLYEKYDNEEIDDDFMQEIIS
-998 QNNAKTGVEAL
+998 IENNAIKDKLSAL
-1009 EDYRNNKK
+1009 GYEYNKK
-1017 QEYERIANEFG
+1017 DNNYSKINGLIESHEKILKYLDNENIKYEISKSKQAGIFPSIYIQDENGNIIMRIANH
-1028 GGSYFWEANLEG
+1028 
-1040 KDRDYAIRMLK
+1040 
-1051 KDSSVQQKFIEKN
+1051 KN
-1064 EFEKVNKPVE
+1064 NNASIDEVYTNKE
-1074 YLRFKTQEMQNFIKD
+1074 LLDTDKIIKD
-1089 NNITSLKELINNKNL
+1089 I
-1104 VDEYFNLWFGNKDS
+1104 GNK
-1118 LNEYTKQS
+1118 T
-1126 YEAWKDLFN
+1126 
-1135 SQAEVY
+1135 
-1141 ARGGQTL
+1141 
-1148 RTLKSFE
+1148 
-1155 KDIKNINSGV
+1155 KNIN
-1165 TEIVDEY
+1165 
-1172 ETAKKLENMPEYTAY
+1172 N
-1187 VESFIDG
+1187 
-1194 LYNKKPKL
+1194 
-1202 NTEELTTLAQ
+1202 
-1212 DTFGTT
+1212 
-1218 TNFNIG
+1218 
-1224 AYMTPD
+1224 
-1230 GKLLNFGDHGYRN
+1230 
-1243 DHRDISSIG
+1243 
-1252 YDMQEFIDAGN
+1252 
-1263 IRMKPE
+1263 
-1269 GNGFELKLE
+1269 
-1278 PTSKQ
+1278 
-1283 YETLSDYIDNLK
+1283 
-1295 GEVYVEIDIG
+1295 
-1305 NNKYDG
+1305 
-1311 VNYKEG
+1311 
-1317 TPTSKI
+1317 
-1323 INDLQYYFRN
+1323 
-1333 GKFPTKS
+1333 
-1340 EFAQFRYSIQKDSD
+1340 RYSIQRESKQD
-1354 KNVFDK
+1354 VFDK
-1360 VIPKGNDYKVTAED
+1360 VIPQGNNYKVTAED
-1374 VAIDKS
+1374 VATTET
-1380 AIKNEENIPISEK
+1380 KNNIETEETNIPISEK
-1393 YQNKEEKPRAKAVQY
+1393 YQNEQEEKARTKAVQY
-1408 ANSAK
+1408 ANRAK
-1413 NSFRRKFAQDMK
+1413 NRFTRKFTQDIK
-1425 IDEAVNKQLINDSLN
+1425 IDETVNKSIINDSLK
-1440 QIEAEIQQNGK
+1440 QIETEIQQNGK

-1469 TKDGNYYFD
+1469 TKDGNYYLD

-1536 QKKYDKI
+1536 QKEYDKI

-1586 YELAELKKETQSYR
+1586 YELAELKKETQNYR
-1600 KQIVSEYR
+1600 KQVVSEYR
-1608 NLAQKVTEDIRTWRD
+1608 NLAQKMTEDIRTWRD

-1735 IYDELF
+1735 IYNELF
-1741 EKINTTLLENGYKPV
+1741 EKINTTLLKNGYKPV
-1756 EYRKGY
+1756 DYRKGY

-1772 SVIGKM
+1772 SVVGKL

-1783 WRIKKDTLPTDI
+1783 WKIKKDSLPTDI
-1795 AGITDSFKPGK
+1795 AGITDTFKPGK

-1862 GVKEK
+1862 GIKEK

-1952 SALTNFIPITQAWS
+1952 SALTNFIPITQAWA

-2076 NKKNPLAKLVTAF
+2076 NKKNPVAKLFTAF

-2133 AEKITGRKSAFSPI
+2133 AEEITGRKSAFSPI
-2147 DIALDTYKTATN
+2147 DIAIDSYKTATN
-2159 EKLSL
+2159 ENLGL
-2164 GEKVKSIGGDLIGEA
+2164 GEKVTSIGEDLIGEA

-2222 NTLKKELSKPLYYV
+2222 NTLKKELSKPLYYI

-2248 IEGLSMYNED
+2248 IEGLSMYNKD

-2296 KEYFDEGYSSL
+2296 KEYFDEGYSPL

-2326 QYKNKLKEID
+2326 QYTNKLKEID

-2357 NELDLSNEQKNIL
+2357 NGLELSNEQKNIL
-2370 ANNATTRK
+2370 ANNTTTRK
-2378 DKIDMSKYDEY
+2378 EKIDMSKYDEY
-2389 SGLEE
+2389 SGLDE
-2394 MDFATKNPSKYK
+2394 MDFAIKSPSEYK
-2406 VIKTVAD
+2406 TIKTITD
-2413 YKTYNNYSEQIKELK
+2413 YETYNTYSNEIKDLK
-2428 EKYSTD
+2428 KKYSTD
-2434 TKKKRATVDFINDLP
+2434 TQKKRAIVDYINDLP

-2457 MIKLNYNSINDNNPI
+2457 MIKLNYNSIDDNNPI
-2472 IVNYINNLDLDTKEK
+2472 IVNYINNLNIETKDK
-2487 IEIFEKL
+2487 IEIFQKL

>member
-46 VPEESQKDKRTV
+46 VPKESQKDKRMV

-195 TKSNKQE
+195 TKSKEQE

-517 ISIESGIDSKKR
+517 ISVESGIDSKKR

-666 NYVLGHETTHLLEN
+666 NYVLGHETIHLLEN

-990 SDSFSMNS
+990 SDSFNFDKNAKRYEDLKSSNTVIFNKKTDGTINVEITNDS
-998 QNNAKTGVEAL
+998 ELVNQFTVYSKDNAIKQLGSDIANYIYNNATENSKTINLKQTENVKVQDTSQKEKQFEIIRNTNPML
-1009 EDYRNNKK
+1009 DDYHVGIRN
-1017 QEYERIANEFG
+1017 I
-1028 GGSYFWEANLEG
+1028 
-1040 KDRDYAIRMLK
+1040 D
-1051 KDSSVQQKFIEKN
+1051 
-1064 EFEKVNKPVE
+1064 
-1074 YLRFKTQEMQNFIKD
+1074 
-1089 NNITSLKELINNKNL
+1089 
-1104 VDEYFNLWFGNKDS
+1104 
-1118 LNEYTKQS
+1118 
-1126 YEAWKDLFN
+1126 
-1135 SQAEVY
+1135 
-1141 ARGGQTL
+1141 
-1148 RTLKSFE
+1148 
-1155 KDIKNINSGV
+1155 DIKTFDEVINDG
-1165 TEIVDEY
+1165 
-1172 ETAKKLENMPEYTAY
+1172 
-1187 VESFIDG
+1187 ESFAWGDFSKEDAENALKNGRITVYSSYPIKQG
-1194 LYNKKPKL
+1194 
-1202 NTEELTTLAQ
+1202 
-1212 DTFGTT
+1212 TFV
-1218 TNFNIG
+1218 
-1224 AYMTPD
+1224 
-1230 GKLLNFGDHGYRN
+1230 
-1243 DHRDISSIG
+1243 S
-1252 YDMQEFIDAGN
+1252 
-1263 IRMKPE
+1263 
-1269 GNGFELKLE
+1269 
-1278 PTSKQ
+1278 
-1283 YETLSDYIDNLK
+1283 
-1295 GEVYVEIDIG
+1295 
-1305 NNKYDG
+1305 
-1311 VNYKEG
+1311 
-1317 TPTSKI
+1317 TSKI
-1323 INDLQYYFRN
+1323 QAEEYAGGRKSRVYSKTIPLDYVAWINGDEGQYA
-1333 GKFPTKS
+1333 KIDSK
-1340 EFAQFRYSIQKDSD
+1340 YSIQRESKQD
-1354 KNVFDK
+1354 VFDK
-1360 VIPKGNDYKVTAED
+1360 VIPQGNDYKVTAED
-1374 VAIDKS
+1374 VAITET
-1380 AIKNEENIPISEK
+1380 KNNTETEETNIPISEK
-1393 YQNKEEKPRAKAVQY
+1393 YQNEQEEKARTKAVQY

-1413 NSFRRKFAQDMK
+1413 SNFRKKFAQDMK

-1440 QIEAEIQQNGK
+1440 QIETEIQQNGK

-1469 TKDGNYYFD
+1469 TKDGNYYLD

-1500 QELKLADRYNKEEL
+1500 QELKLANRYNKEEL
-1514 SNTTSI
+1514 KNVTSI
-1520 KDTETL
+1520 KDMPTL
-1526 KEVYN
+1526 KEVYK

-1536 QKKYDKI
+1536 QKEYDKV

-1549 TKRDRAQVDRLINK
+1549 TQRDRAQVDRLINK

-1586 YELAELKKETQSYR
+1586 VELVELKKETENYR
-1600 KQIVSEYR
+1600 KEVVGKYR
-1608 NLAQKVTEDIRTWRD
+1608 NLAKEMIKNIRNWKD
-1623 KKAGWKYQINT
+1623 KKTGWEYQINT
-1634 MKRNLRDIIPNKAE
+1634 MKRNFRDITPNKLE
-1648 AQKMYDTYFKPITK
+1648 ADILYDTYFRPITEH
-1662 NNAMIEKEINNYN
+1662 NAIIEKEINKYN

-1681 EINNQESTYI
+1681 KINNQESTYI
-1691 QMIGEYTYNPESKI
+1691 QMIGEYKYNPESKI
-1705 SNEVIQE
+1705 SNEIIQK
-1712 FYNKN
+1712 FYEKNK
-1717 EKKIDI
+1717 KKIDI
-1723 DKCNKAVEEFRN
+1723 DKCNNAVEEFRN

-1795 AGITDSFKPGK
+1795 AGITDTFKPGK

-1827 YDNYI
+1827 FDNYI

-1857 QYSSD
+1857 QYSED
-1862 GVKEK
+1862 GIKEK
-1867 INEIYANNELDIQEQ
+1867 INEIYANTELDIAEQ
-1882 QNQITE
+1882 QDEISKI
-1888 VLDDVKNSPMGNFVT
+1888 LGDVKDVPMGNLVT

-1917 TGDRGM
+1917 TSDRGM
-1923 EEFWSRETYSVMS
+1923 EEFWSRETYSIMT

-1952 SALTNFIPITQAWS
+1952 SAFTNFIPITQAWS

-1975 GIKESIAIQFKDD
+1975 GIKEAIAIQFKDD
-1988 GFADNSTFLTNRTK
+1988 GFADNSTFLINRTK

-2029 TSNAIVRGKYY
+2029 TSNVIVRGKYY

-2103 IPTDLGGEAKE
+2103 IPMDLGGEAKE

-2133 AEKITGRKSAFSPI
+2133 AEEITGRKSAFSPI
-2147 DIALDTYKTATN
+2147 DIAIDSYKTATN
-2159 EKLSL
+2159 ENLGL
-2164 GEKVKSIGGDLIGEA
+2164 GEKITSIGGDLIGEA

-2209 LFDMNVENKTSAI
+2209 LFDMNVKNKTSAI
-2222 NTLKKELSKPLYYV
+2222 NTLKKELSKPLYYI

-2296 KEYFDEGYSSL
+2296 KEYFDEGYSPL

-2357 NELDLSNEQKNIL
+2357 NGLELSNEQKNIL
-2370 ANNATTRK
+2370 ANNTTTRK
-2378 DKIDMSKYDEY
+2378 EKIDMSKYDEY
-2389 SGLEE
+2389 SGLDE
-2394 MDFATKNPSKYK
+2394 MDFAIKSPSE
-2406 VIKTVAD
+2406 
-2413 YKTYNNYSEQIKELK
+2413 YKTIKIITDYETYNTYSNEIKDLK
-2428 EKYSTD
+2428 KKYSTD
-2434 TKKKRATVDFINDLP
+2434 TQKKRAIVDYINDLP
-2449 LNVEQKAV
+2449 LNIEQKAV
-2457 MIKLNYNSINDNNPI
+2457 MIKLNYNSIDDNNPI
-2472 IVNYINNLDLDTKEK
+2472 IVNYINNLNIETKDK
-2487 IEIFEKL
+2487 IEIFQKL

>member
-23 KKKKKTLKEAIE
+23 KKKKKTLREAIE

-46 VPEESQKDKRTV
+46 VPEESQKDKRIV

-95 DTAAG
+95 DAAAG

-195 TKSNKQE
+195 TKSNEQE

-266 LPTFAFAGG
+266 LPTFAFTGG

-517 ISIESGIDSKKR
+517 ISVESGIDSKKR
-529 KEIEKQVKEDL
+529 KEIEEQVKEDL

-721 FANELTSELTSRLLF
+721 FTNELTSELTSRLLF
-736 TDENFVNQ
+736 TDENFINQ

-813 VKIDTDQKVFDG
+813 IKIDTDQKVFDG

-896 DGTPTKVTTKF
+896 EGTPTKDTAKF

-990 SDSFSMNS
+990 S
-998 QNNAKTGVEAL
+998 
-1009 EDYRNNKK
+1009 K
-1017 QEYERIANEFG
+1017 Q
-1028 GGSYFWEANLEG
+1028 
-1040 KDRDYAIRMLK
+1040 
-1051 KDSSVQQKFIEKN
+1051 
-1064 EFEKVNKPVE
+1064 
-1074 YLRFKTQEMQNFIKD
+1074 
-1089 NNITSLKELINNKNL
+1089 KE
-1104 VDEYFNLWFGNKDS
+1104 
-1118 LNEYTKQS
+1118 
-1126 YEAWKDLFN
+1126 
-1135 SQAEVY
+1135 
-1141 ARGGQTL
+1141 
-1148 RTLKSFE
+1148 
-1155 KDIKNINSGV
+1155 
-1165 TEIVDEY
+1165 
-1172 ETAKKLENMPEYTAY
+1172 
-1187 VESFIDG
+1187 
-1194 LYNKKPKL
+1194 
-1202 NTEELTTLAQ
+1202 
-1212 DTFGTT
+1212 
-1218 TNFNIG
+1218 
-1224 AYMTPD
+1224 
-1230 GKLLNFGDHGYRN
+1230 
-1243 DHRDISSIG
+1243 
-1252 YDMQEFIDAGN
+1252 
-1263 IRMKPE
+1263 
-1269 GNGFELKLE
+1269 
-1278 PTSKQ
+1278 SKQ
-1283 YETLSDYIDNLK
+1283 
-1295 GEVYVEIDIG
+1295 
-1305 NNKYDG
+1305 
-1311 VNYKEG
+1311 
-1317 TPTSKI
+1317 
-1323 INDLQYYFRN
+1323 
-1333 GKFPTKS
+1333 
-1340 EFAQFRYSIQKDSD
+1340 
-1354 KNVFDK
+1354 NVFDK
-1360 VIPKGNDYKVTAED
+1360 VIPQGNEYKVTAED
-1374 VAIDKS
+1374 VAVTET
-1380 AIKNEENIPISEK
+1380 KNNIETEEPNIPISEK
-1393 YQNKEEKPRAKAVQY
+1393 YQNKEEKARTKAVQY
-1408 ANSAK
+1408 ANRAK
-1413 NSFRRKFAQDMK
+1413 NRFTRKFTQDMK
-1425 IDEAVNKQLINDSLN
+1425 IDETVNKSIINDSLK
-1440 QIEAEIQQNGK
+1440 QIETEIQQNGK

-1469 TKDGNYYFD
+1469 TKDGNYYLD

-1536 QKKYDKI
+1536 QKEYDKI

-1586 YELAELKKETQSYR
+1586 YELAELKKETQNYR
-1600 KQIVSEYR
+1600 KQVVSEYR
-1608 NLAQKVTEDIRTWRD
+1608 NLAQKMTEDIRTWRD

-1735 IYDELF
+1735 IYNELF
-1741 EKINTTLLENGYKPV
+1741 EKINTTLLKNGYKPV
-1756 EYRKGY
+1756 DYRKGY

-1772 SVIGKM
+1772 SVVGKL

-1783 WRIKKDTLPTDI
+1783 WKIKKDSLPTDI
-1795 AGITDSFKPGK
+1795 AGITDTFKPGK

-1862 GVKEK
+1862 GIKEK

-1923 EEFWSRETYSVMS
+1923 EEFWSRETYSIMT

-1952 SALTNFIPITQAWS
+1952 SAFTNFIPITQAWS

-1975 GIKESIAIQFKDD
+1975 GIKEAIAIQFKDD
-1988 GFADNSTFLTNRTK
+1988 GFADNSTFLINRTK

-2029 TSNAIVRGKYY
+2029 TSNVIVRAKYY

-2070 DMPTVF
+2070 DMPTAF
-2076 NKKNPLAKLVTAF
+2076 NKKNPVAKLFTAF

-2133 AEKITGRKSAFSPI
+2133 AEEITGRKSAFSPI

-2164 GEKVKSIGGDLIGEA
+2164 GEKVKSIGGDLIGEV
-2179 PFLGGVA
+2179 PFFGGIL

-2209 LFDMNVENKTSAI
+2209 LFDMNVKNKTSAI
-2222 NTLKKELSKPLYYV
+2222 NTLKKELSKPLYYI

-2296 KEYFDEGYSSL
+2296 KEYFDEGYSPL

-2357 NELDLSNEQKNIL
+2357 NGLELSNEQKNIL
-2370 ANNATTRK
+2370 ANNTTTRK
-2378 DKIDMSKYDEY
+2378 EKIDMSKYDEY
-2389 SGLEE
+2389 SGLDE
-2394 MDFATKNPSKYK
+2394 MDFAIKSPSE
-2406 VIKTVAD
+2406 
-2413 YKTYNNYSEQIKELK
+2413 YKTIKIITDYEIYNTYSNEIKDLK
-2428 EKYSTD
+2428 KKYSTD
-2434 TKKKRATVDFINDLP
+2434 TQKKRAIVDYINDLP
-2449 LNVEQKAV
+2449 LNIEQKAV
-2457 MIKLNYNSINDNNPI
+2457 MIKLNYNSIDDNNPI
-2472 IVNYINNLDLDTKEK
+2472 IVNYINNLNIETKDK
-2487 IEIFEKL
+2487 IEIFQKL

>member
-23 KKKKKTLKEAIE
+23 KKKKKTLREAIE

-46 VPEESQKDKRTV
+46 VPGENQNDS
-58 EFLEGAKKIAKAD
+58 F
-71 EFKDGYQ
+71 FKQSEANTFETILGTT
-78 VGDISKTVLG
+78 GDIATHTVKGIMSIGEGIGDL
-88 TLTDLTQ
+88 LTY
-95 DTAAG
+95 AHAG
-100 ILQPF
+100 IEEKKGNKSEADILRRNAQESAMDKVF
-105 ESGIDIVANLI
+105 EGV
-116 ATGQTKLGF
+116 
-125 NEAANRTRE
+125 
-134 FANQNLSANISEK
+134 EK
-147 IANATTPGVL
+147 NV
-157 YNIINGTPQ
+157 
-166 KIFNPAEIEYDKNKN
+166 DKNSVIGN
-181 FIENYKEGFKKAYL
+181 RGDAIIEGLGYVAGMTAISL
-195 TKSNKQE
+195 
-202 YEHSSASGEI
+202 ASGGAA
-212 TDEIV
+212 T
-217 SLIASNISKS
+217 A
-227 GISKKMENLTGTK
+227 
-240 EIGNSKLG
+240 LG
-248 ATINGGNIGITI
+248 ATASTAGLAATAA
-260 SGRTLN
+260 STAT
-266 LPTFAFAGG
+266 TFASAMGNSMSEAYKSGASNDEAFKYGVIGGLAEAG
-275 MASGLQEANEKEN
+275 
-288 ISEIER
+288 SEL
-294 WTKGISGGI
+294 
-303 IESTTEGLF
+303 LF
-312 GLLGVGGNELTDAW
+312 GGLG
-326 GEKAA
+326 KA
-331 QQFSSKAGK
+331 SKAVGLAK
-340 MLAKTGVSASG
+340 SAVPVDDMLAKKVSGVFKSKLAKNLSQYAIKAGAEGTEELVSGFISAIGKKVTYMKEEDFNKIVKNENLLEQFVDGMIISG
-351 EAIEEFLSYAG
+351 ITQAPGLVKSTTKGRDFLSG
-362 NFLVDNGIIDKLGN
+362 
-376 ADFKNEWNWG
+376 
-386 EVGEQMAL
+386 
-394 AFVSSTLTSGG
+394 
-405 ESLLQS
+405 
-411 NSAIQA
+411 
-417 AEEQLGRKLT
+417 
-427 SKEKADVTQASI
+427 
-439 EGTIQEKLNQINKYT
+439 YT

-517 ISIESGIDSKKR
+517 ISVESDIDSKKR
-529 KEIEKQVKEDL
+529 KEIEEQVKEDL

-571 QEQRKSQVYVYEKT
+571 QEQRKSQVYIYEKT

-608 RNLINYV
+608 KNLINYV

-721 FANELTSELTSRLLF
+721 FTNELTSELTSRLLF

-803 SIQNNNGNKY
+803 SIQNSNGNKY
-813 VKIDTDQKVFDG
+813 IKIDTDQKVFDG

-896 DGTPTKVTTKF
+896 EGTPTKDTAKF

-922 QFEGLINIG
+922 HFEGLINIG

-961 TDSIKNS
+961 TDSIKSS

-978 TTKYSMQESENN
+978 STKYSMQESENN
-990 SDSFSMNS
+990 SKRLEISNNVRNDVYKATSDLVEELDNDSTFISTEDINDIKEKVDYYLTKESKDEIAQLYEKYDNEEIDDDFMQEIIS
-998 QNNAKTGVEAL
+998 IENNAIKDKLSAL
-1009 EDYRNNKK
+1009 GYEYNKK
-1017 QEYERIANEFG
+1017 DNNYSKINGLIESHEKILKYLDDENIKYEISKSKQAGIFPSIYIQDENGNIIMRIANH
-1028 GGSYFWEANLEG
+1028 
-1040 KDRDYAIRMLK
+1040 
-1051 KDSSVQQKFIEKN
+1051 KN
-1064 EFEKVNKPVE
+1064 NNASIDEVYTNKE
-1074 YLRFKTQEMQNFIKD
+1074 LLDTDKIIKD
-1089 NNITSLKELINNKNL
+1089 I
-1104 VDEYFNLWFGNKDS
+1104 GNK
-1118 LNEYTKQS
+1118 T
-1126 YEAWKDLFN
+1126 
-1135 SQAEVY
+1135 
-1141 ARGGQTL
+1141 
-1148 RTLKSFE
+1148 
-1155 KDIKNINSGV
+1155 KNIN
-1165 TEIVDEY
+1165 
-1172 ETAKKLENMPEYTAY
+1172 N
-1187 VESFIDG
+1187 
-1194 LYNKKPKL
+1194 
-1202 NTEELTTLAQ
+1202 
-1212 DTFGTT
+1212 
-1218 TNFNIG
+1218 
-1224 AYMTPD
+1224 
-1230 GKLLNFGDHGYRN
+1230 
-1243 DHRDISSIG
+1243 
-1252 YDMQEFIDAGN
+1252 
-1263 IRMKPE
+1263 
-1269 GNGFELKLE
+1269 
-1278 PTSKQ
+1278 
-1283 YETLSDYIDNLK
+1283 
-1295 GEVYVEIDIG
+1295 
-1305 NNKYDG
+1305 
-1311 VNYKEG
+1311 
-1317 TPTSKI
+1317 
-1323 INDLQYYFRN
+1323 
-1333 GKFPTKS
+1333 
-1340 EFAQFRYSIQKDSD
+1340 RYSIQRESKKD
-1354 KNVFDK
+1354 VFDK
-1360 VIPKGNDYKVTAED
+1360 IIPQGNDYKVTAED
-1374 VAIDKS
+1374 VAITET
-1380 AIKNEENIPISEK
+1380 KNNTETEETNIPISEK
-1393 YQNKEEKPRAKAVQY
+1393 YQNEQEEKARTKAVQY
-1408 ANSAK
+1408 ANRAK
-1413 NSFRRKFAQDMK
+1413 NRFTRKFTQDMK
-1425 IDEAVNKQLINDSLN
+1425 IDETVNKSIINDSLK
-1440 QIEAEIQQNGK
+1440 QIETEIQQNGK

-1458 EIFDYMYSNLQ
+1458 EIFDYMYSKLQ
-1469 TKDGNYYFD
+1469 TKDGNYYLD

-1536 QKKYDKI
+1536 QKEYDKI

-1586 YELAELKKETQSYR
+1586 YELAELKKETQNYR
-1600 KQIVSEYR
+1600 KQVVSEYR
-1608 NLAQKVTEDIRTWRD
+1608 NLAQKMTEDIRTWRD

-1705 SNEVIQE
+1705 SNEVIRE

-1735 IYDELF
+1735 IYNELF
-1741 EKINTTLLENGYKPV
+1741 EKINTTLLKNGYKPV
-1756 EYRKGY
+1756 DYRKGY

-1772 SVIGKM
+1772 SVVGKL

-1783 WRIKKDTLPTDI
+1783 WKIKKDSLPTDI
-1795 AGITDSFKPGK
+1795 AGITDTFKPGK

-1862 GVKEK
+1862 GIKEK

-2076 NKKNPLAKLVTAF
+2076 NKKNPVAKLFTAF

-2133 AEKITGRKSAFSPI
+2133 AEEITGRKSAFSPI
-2147 DIALDTYKTATN
+2147 DIAIDSYKTATN
-2159 EKLSL
+2159 ENLGL
-2164 GEKVKSIGGDLIGEA
+2164 GEKVTSIGGDLIGEA

-2222 NTLKKELSKPLYYV
+2222 NTLKKELSKPLYYI

-2248 IEGLSMYNED
+2248 IEGLSMYNKD

-2296 KEYFDEGYSSL
+2296 KEYFDEGYSPL

-2357 NELDLSNEQKNIL
+2357 NGLELSNEQKNIL

-2378 DKIDMSKYDEY
+2378 EKIDMSKYDEY

-2394 MDFATKNPSKYK
+2394 MDFAIKSPSEYK
-2406 VIKTVAD
+2406 TIKTITD
-2413 YKTYNNYSEQIKELK
+2413 YETYNTYSNEIKDLK
-2428 EKYSTD
+2428 KKYSTD
-2434 TKKKRATVDFINDLP
+2434 TQKKRAIVDYINDLP
-2449 LNVEQKAV
+2449 LNIEQKAV
-2457 MIKLNYNSINDNNPI
+2457 MIKLNYNSIDDNNPI
-2472 IVNYINNLDLDTKEK
+2472 IVNYINNLNIETKDK
-2487 IEIFEKL
+2487 IEIFQKL

>member
-1 MSLRDAIESGNY
+1 MSLREAIESGNY

-23 KKKKKTLKEAIE
+23 KKKKKTLREAIE

-46 VPEESQKDKRTV
+46 VPEESQKDKRIV

-116 ATGQTKLGF
+116 ATGQAKLGF

-195 TKSNKQE
+195 TKSNEQE

-326 GEKAA
+326 GKKAA

-529 KEIEKQVKEDL
+529 KEIEEQVKEEL

-553 LGENTDISKDT
+553 LGENTDISKDN

-721 FANELTSELTSRLLF
+721 FTNELTSELTSRLLF

-813 VKIDTDQKVFDG
+813 IKIDTDQKVFDG

-841 YLKGKTI
+841 YLKGKTT
-848 LNENDNA
+848 LSENDSA

-869 QQTKYLSEKMQLTP
+869 QQTKYLNEKMQLTP

-896 DGTPTKVTTKF
+896 EGTPTKDTTKF

-968 ITSQSEDVNT
+968 ITSQSENVNT

-990 SDSFSMNS
+990 SKRLEISNNVRNDVYKATSDLVEELDNDSTFISTENINDIKEKVDYYLTKESKDEIAQLYEKYDNEEIDDDFMQEIIS
-998 QNNAKTGVEAL
+998 IENNAIKDKLSAL
-1009 EDYRNNKK
+1009 GYEYNKK
-1017 QEYERIANEFG
+1017 DNNYSKINGLIESHEKILKYLDDENIKYEISKSKQAGIFPSIYIQDENGNIIMRIANH
-1028 GGSYFWEANLEG
+1028 
-1040 KDRDYAIRMLK
+1040 
-1051 KDSSVQQKFIEKN
+1051 KN
-1064 EFEKVNKPVE
+1064 NNASIDEVYTNKE
-1074 YLRFKTQEMQNFIKD
+1074 LLDTDKIIKD
-1089 NNITSLKELINNKNL
+1089 I
-1104 VDEYFNLWFGNKDS
+1104 GNK
-1118 LNEYTKQS
+1118 T
-1126 YEAWKDLFN
+1126 
-1135 SQAEVY
+1135 
-1141 ARGGQTL
+1141 
-1148 RTLKSFE
+1148 
-1155 KDIKNINSGV
+1155 KNIN
-1165 TEIVDEY
+1165 
-1172 ETAKKLENMPEYTAY
+1172 N
-1187 VESFIDG
+1187 
-1194 LYNKKPKL
+1194 
-1202 NTEELTTLAQ
+1202 
-1212 DTFGTT
+1212 
-1218 TNFNIG
+1218 
-1224 AYMTPD
+1224 
-1230 GKLLNFGDHGYRN
+1230 
-1243 DHRDISSIG
+1243 
-1252 YDMQEFIDAGN
+1252 
-1263 IRMKPE
+1263 
-1269 GNGFELKLE
+1269 
-1278 PTSKQ
+1278 
-1283 YETLSDYIDNLK
+1283 
-1295 GEVYVEIDIG
+1295 
-1305 NNKYDG
+1305 
-1311 VNYKEG
+1311 
-1317 TPTSKI
+1317 
-1323 INDLQYYFRN
+1323 
-1333 GKFPTKS
+1333 
-1340 EFAQFRYSIQKDSD
+1340 RYSIQRESKQD
-1354 KNVFDK
+1354 VFDK
-1360 VIPKGNDYKVTAED
+1360 VIPQGNNYKVTAED
-1374 VAIDKS
+1374 VATTET
-1380 AIKNEENIPISEK
+1380 KNNIETEETNIPISEK
-1393 YQNKEEKPRAKAVQY
+1393 YQNEQEEKARTKAVQY
-1408 ANSAK
+1408 ANRAK
-1413 NSFRRKFAQDMK
+1413 NRFTRKFTQDMK
-1425 IDEAVNKQLINDSLN
+1425 IDETVNKSIINDSLK
-1440 QIEAEIQQNGK
+1440 QIETEIQQNGK

-1469 TKDGNYYFD
+1469 TKDGNYYLD

-1536 QKKYDKI
+1536 QKEYDKI

-1586 YELAELKKETQSYR
+1586 YELAELKKETQNYR
-1600 KQIVSEYR
+1600 KQVVSEYR
-1608 NLAQKVTEDIRTWRD
+1608 NLAQKMTEDIRTWRD

-1735 IYDELF
+1735 IYNELF
-1741 EKINTTLLENGYKPV
+1741 EKINTTLLKNGYKPV
-1756 EYRKGY
+1756 DYRKGY

-1772 SVIGKM
+1772 SVVGKL

-1783 WRIKKDTLPTDI
+1783 WKIKKDSLPTDI
-1795 AGITDSFKPGK
+1795 AGITDTFKPGK

-1862 GVKEK
+1862 GIKEK

-2076 NKKNPLAKLVTAF
+2076 NKKNPVAKLFTAF

-2133 AEKITGRKSAFSPI
+2133 AEEITGRKSAFSPI
-2147 DIALDTYKTATN
+2147 DIAIDSYKTATN
-2159 EKLSL
+2159 ENLGL
-2164 GEKVKSIGGDLIGEA
+2164 GEKVTSIGGDLIGEA

-2282 IKAGIFGQYSVKEA
+2282 IKAEIFGQYSVKEA
-2296 KEYFDEGYSSL
+2296 KEYFDEGYSPL

-2357 NELDLSNEQKNIL
+2357 NGLELSNEQKNIL
-2370 ANNATTRK
+2370 ANNTTTRK
-2378 DKIDMSKYDEY
+2378 EKIDMSKYDEY
-2389 SGLEE
+2389 SGLDE
-2394 MDFATKNPSKYK
+2394 MDFAMKSPSEYK
-2406 VIKTVAD
+2406 TIKTITD
-2413 YKTYNNYSEQIKELK
+2413 YETYNTYSNEIKDLK
-2428 EKYSTD
+2428 KKYSTD
-2434 TKKKRATVDFINDLP
+2434 TQKKRAIVDYINDLP
-2449 LNVEQKAV
+2449 LNIEQKAV
-2457 MIKLNYNSINDNNPI
+2457 MIKLNYNSIDDNNPI
-2472 IVNYINNLDLDTKEK
+2472 IVNYINNLNIETKDK
-2487 IEIFEKL
+2487 IEIFQKL

>member
-46 VPEESQKDKRTV
+46 VPEESQKDKRIV
-58 EFLEGAKKIAKAD
+58 EFLEGSKKIAKAD

-95 DTAAG
+95 DAAAG

-195 TKSNKQE
+195 TKSNEQE

-517 ISIESGIDSKKR
+517 ISVESGIDSKKR
-529 KEIEKQVKEDL
+529 KEIEEQVKEDL

-553 LGENTDISKDT
+553 LGENTDISEDT

-571 QEQRKSQVYVYEKT
+571 QEHRKTQAYDYKRT
-585 ESAPKNAVMESAVN
+585 ESVAKNAVMESAVS

-608 RNLINYV
+608 RNLIDYV
-615 AKVSE
+615 AKISE

-625 YRFVNNEQLKELGY
+625 YRFVNNEQLRDLGY

-680 TKEYTELQ
+680 TKEYTDLQ
-688 DLVLDYA
+688 NLVLDYA
-695 KQTGIYEETMN
+695 KQTGIYEETIN

-721 FANELTSELTSRLLF
+721 FTNELTSELTSRLLF

-803 SIQNNNGNKY
+803 SIQNDNGNKY
-813 VKIDTDQKVFDG
+813 IKIDTDQKVFDG

-841 YLKGKTI
+841 YLKGKTT
-848 LNENDNA
+848 LSENDSA

-896 DGTPTKVTTKF
+896 EGTPTKDTAKF

-990 SDSFSMNS
+990 SKRLEISNNVRNDVYKATSDLVEELDNDSTFISTEDINDIKEKVDYYLTKESKDEIAQLYEKYDNEEIDDDFMQEIIS
-998 QNNAKTGVEAL
+998 IENNAIKDKLSAL
-1009 EDYRNNKK
+1009 GYEYNKK
-1017 QEYERIANEFG
+1017 DNNYSKINGLIESHEKILKYLDDENIKYEISKSKQAGIFPSIYIQDENGNIIMRIANH
-1028 GGSYFWEANLEG
+1028 
-1040 KDRDYAIRMLK
+1040 
-1051 KDSSVQQKFIEKN
+1051 KN
-1064 EFEKVNKPVE
+1064 NNASIDEVYTNKE
-1074 YLRFKTQEMQNFIKD
+1074 LLDTDKIIKD
-1089 NNITSLKELINNKNL
+1089 I
-1104 VDEYFNLWFGNKDS
+1104 GNK
-1118 LNEYTKQS
+1118 T
-1126 YEAWKDLFN
+1126 
-1135 SQAEVY
+1135 
-1141 ARGGQTL
+1141 
-1148 RTLKSFE
+1148 
-1155 KDIKNINSGV
+1155 KNIN
-1165 TEIVDEY
+1165 
-1172 ETAKKLENMPEYTAY
+1172 N
-1187 VESFIDG
+1187 
-1194 LYNKKPKL
+1194 
-1202 NTEELTTLAQ
+1202 
-1212 DTFGTT
+1212 
-1218 TNFNIG
+1218 
-1224 AYMTPD
+1224 
-1230 GKLLNFGDHGYRN
+1230 
-1243 DHRDISSIG
+1243 
-1252 YDMQEFIDAGN
+1252 
-1263 IRMKPE
+1263 
-1269 GNGFELKLE
+1269 
-1278 PTSKQ
+1278 
-1283 YETLSDYIDNLK
+1283 
-1295 GEVYVEIDIG
+1295 
-1305 NNKYDG
+1305 
-1311 VNYKEG
+1311 
-1317 TPTSKI
+1317 
-1323 INDLQYYFRN
+1323 
-1333 GKFPTKS
+1333 
-1340 EFAQFRYSIQKDSD
+1340 RYSIQRESKKD
-1354 KNVFDK
+1354 VFDK
-1360 VIPKGNDYKVTAED
+1360 VIPQGNDYKVTAED
-1374 VAIDKS
+1374 VAITET
-1380 AIKNEENIPISEK
+1380 KNNTETEETNIPISEK
-1393 YQNKEEKPRAKAVQY
+1393 YQNEQEEKARTKAVQY

-1458 EIFDYMYSNLQ
+1458 EIFENMYSNLKD
-1469 TKDGNYYFD
+1469 KDGNYYVD
-1478 TVDSSYEILDRENFD
+1478 TVDKGYKILDRENFD
-1493 RNLEPLI
+1493 RNIEPLI
-1500 QELKLADRYNKEEL
+1500 KELKLANRYNKEEL
-1514 SNTTSI
+1514 KNVTSI
-1520 KDTETL
+1520 KDIPTL
-1526 KEVYN
+1526 KEVYK

-1536 QKKYDKI
+1536 QKEYDKV

-1549 TKRDRAQVDRLINK
+1549 TQRDRAQVDRLINK

-1586 YELAELKKETQSYR
+1586 VELVELKKETENYR
-1600 KQIVSEYR
+1600 KEVVEKYR
-1608 NLAQKVTEDIRTWRD
+1608 NLAKEMIKNIRNWKD
-1623 KKAGWKYQINT
+1623 KKAGWEYQINT
-1634 MKRNLRDIIPNKAE
+1634 MKRNFRDITPNKLE
-1648 AQKMYDTYFKPITK
+1648 ADILYDTYFRPITEH
-1662 NNAMIEKEINNYN
+1662 NAIIEKEINKYN

-1705 SNEVIQE
+1705 SNEIIQK
-1712 FYNKN
+1712 FYEKNK
-1717 EKKIDI
+1717 KKIDI
-1723 DKCNKAVEEFRN
+1723 DKCNNAVEEFRN

-1741 EKINTTLLENGYKPV
+1741 ERINTVYLENGLKPF

-1772 SVIGKM
+1772 SLIGKM

-1795 AGITDSFKPGK
+1795 AGITDTFKPGK

-1827 YDNYI
+1827 FDNYI

-1857 QYSSD
+1857 QYSED
-1862 GVKEK
+1862 GIKEK
-1867 INEIYANNELDIQEQ
+1867 INEIYANTELDIAEQ
-1882 QNQITE
+1882 QDEISKI
-1888 VLDDVKNSPMGNFVT
+1888 LGDAKDVPMGNLVT

-1917 TGDRGM
+1917 TSDRGM
-1923 EEFWSRETYSVMS
+1923 EEFWSRETYSIMT

-1946 VGANIS
+1946 VGANVS

-1975 GIKESIAIQFKDD
+1975 GIKEAIAIQFKDD

-2133 AEKITGRKSAFSPI
+2133 AEEITGRKSAFSPI

-2159 EKLSL
+2159 EKLGL

-2179 PFLGGVA
+2179 PFFGGVA
-2186 GGGRLPIQAAL
+2186 GGGRLPIQAAIPDGGEVL
-2197 PSVSDTV
+2197 K
-2204 SSVAD
+2204 SSFD

-2222 NTLKKELSKPLYYV
+2222 NTLTKELTKPLYYV

-2248 IEGLSMYNED
+2248 IEGLSMYSDD

-2296 KEYFDEGYSSL
+2296 KEYFDEGYSPL

-2357 NELDLSNEQKNIL
+2357 NGLELSNEQKNIL
-2370 ANNATTRK
+2370 ANNTTTRK
-2378 DKIDMSKYDEY
+2378 EKIDMSKYDEY
-2389 SGLEE
+2389 SGLDE
-2394 MDFATKNPSKYK
+2394 MDFAIKSPSEYK
-2406 VIKTVAD
+2406 TIKIITD
-2413 YKTYNNYSEQIKELK
+2413 YKTYNTYSNEIKDLK
-2428 EKYSTD
+2428 KKYSTD
-2434 TKKKRATVDFINDLP
+2434 AQKKRATVDFINDLP
-2449 LNVEQKAV
+2449 LSVEQKAV

-2472 IVNYINNLDLDTKEK
+2472 IVNYINNLNIETKDK
-2487 IEIFEKL
+2487 IEIFQKL

>member
-195 TKSNKQE
+195 TKSNEQE

-217 SLIASNISKS
+217 NLIASNISKS

-517 ISIESGIDSKKR
+517 ISVESGIDSKKR
-529 KEIEKQVKEDL
+529 KEIEEQVKEDL

-553 LGENTDISKDT
+553 LGENTDISEDT

-571 QEQRKSQVYVYEKT
+571 QEHRKTQAYDYKRT
-585 ESAPKNAVMESAVN
+585 ESVAKNAVMESAVS

-608 RNLINYV
+608 RNLIDYV
-615 AKVSE
+615 AKISE

-625 YRFVNNEQLKELGY
+625 YRFVNNEQLRDLGY

-680 TKEYTELQ
+680 TKEYTDLQ
-688 DLVLDYA
+688 NLVLDYA
-695 KQTGIYEETMN
+695 KQTGIYEETIN

-721 FANELTSELTSRLLF
+721 FTNELTSELTSRLLF

-803 SIQNNNGNKY
+803 SIQNDNGNKY
-813 VKIDTDQKVFDG
+813 IKIDTDQKVFDG

-841 YLKGKTI
+841 YLKGKTT
-848 LNENDNA
+848 LSENDSA

-896 DGTPTKVTTKF
+896 EGTPTKDTAKF

-990 SDSFSMNS
+990 SKRLEISNNVRNDVYKATSDLVEELDNDSTFISTEDINDIKEKVDYYLTKESKDEIAQLYEKYDNEEIDDDFMQEIIS
-998 QNNAKTGVEAL
+998 IENNAIKDKLSAL
-1009 EDYRNNKK
+1009 GYEYNKK
-1017 QEYERIANEFG
+1017 DNNYSKINGLIESHEKILKYLDDENIKYEISKSKQAGIFPSIYIQDENGNIIMRIANH
-1028 GGSYFWEANLEG
+1028 
-1040 KDRDYAIRMLK
+1040 
-1051 KDSSVQQKFIEKN
+1051 KN
-1064 EFEKVNKPVE
+1064 NNASIDEVYTNKE
-1074 YLRFKTQEMQNFIKD
+1074 LLDTDKIIKD
-1089 NNITSLKELINNKNL
+1089 I
-1104 VDEYFNLWFGNKDS
+1104 GNK
-1118 LNEYTKQS
+1118 T
-1126 YEAWKDLFN
+1126 
-1135 SQAEVY
+1135 
-1141 ARGGQTL
+1141 
-1148 RTLKSFE
+1148 
-1155 KDIKNINSGV
+1155 KNIN
-1165 TEIVDEY
+1165 
-1172 ETAKKLENMPEYTAY
+1172 N
-1187 VESFIDG
+1187 
-1194 LYNKKPKL
+1194 
-1202 NTEELTTLAQ
+1202 
-1212 DTFGTT
+1212 
-1218 TNFNIG
+1218 
-1224 AYMTPD
+1224 
-1230 GKLLNFGDHGYRN
+1230 
-1243 DHRDISSIG
+1243 
-1252 YDMQEFIDAGN
+1252 
-1263 IRMKPE
+1263 
-1269 GNGFELKLE
+1269 
-1278 PTSKQ
+1278 
-1283 YETLSDYIDNLK
+1283 
-1295 GEVYVEIDIG
+1295 
-1305 NNKYDG
+1305 
-1311 VNYKEG
+1311 
-1317 TPTSKI
+1317 
-1323 INDLQYYFRN
+1323 
-1333 GKFPTKS
+1333 
-1340 EFAQFRYSIQKDSD
+1340 RYSIQRESKKD
-1354 KNVFDK
+1354 VFDK
-1360 VIPKGNDYKVTAED
+1360 VIPQGNDYKVTAED
-1374 VAIDKS
+1374 VAITET
-1380 AIKNEENIPISEK
+1380 KNNTETEETNIPISEK
-1393 YQNKEEKPRAKAVQY
+1393 YQNEQEEKARTKAVQY
-1408 ANSAK
+1408 ANRAK
-1413 NSFRRKFAQDMK
+1413 NRFTRKFTQDMK
-1425 IDEAVNKQLINDSLN
+1425 IDETANKSIINDSLK
-1440 QIEAEIQQNGK
+1440 QIEIEIQQNGK

-1469 TKDGNYYFD
+1469 TKDGNYYLD

-1536 QKKYDKI
+1536 QKEYDKI

-1586 YELAELKKETQSYR
+1586 VELVELKKETENYR
-1600 KQIVSEYR
+1600 KEVVSKRR
-1608 NLAQKVTEDIRTWRD
+1608 NLAQKMIENITTWKD
-1623 KKAGWKYQINT
+1623 KKRGWEYQINT
-1634 MKRNLRDIIPNKAE
+1634 MKRNLRDIIPNKLE
-1648 AQKMYDTYFKPITK
+1648 AQEMYDTYFRSITK
-1662 NNAMIEKEINNYN
+1662 NNATIEKEINKYN

-1705 SNEVIQE
+1705 SNEIIQK
-1712 FYNKN
+1712 FYEKNK
-1717 EKKIDI
+1717 KKIDI
-1723 DKCNKAVEEFRN
+1723 DKCNNAVEEFRN

-1795 AGITDSFKPGK
+1795 AGITDTFKPGK

-1827 YDNYI
+1827 FDNYI

-1842 EDIQKLRALENEIRY
+1842 EDVQKLRALENEIRY

-1862 GVKEK
+1862 GIKEK

-1917 TGDRGM
+1917 TSDRGM
-1923 EEFWSRETYSVMS
+1923 EEFWSRETYSIMT

-2076 NKKNPLAKLVTAF
+2076 NKKNPVAKLFTAF

-2122 MFLGAFFYNML
+2122 MLLGAFFYNML
-2133 AEKITGRKSAFSPI
+2133 AEEITGRKSAFSPI

-2159 EKLSL
+2159 EKLGL
-2164 GEKVKSIGGDLIGEA
+2164 GEKVKSIGGDLIGEV
-2179 PFLGGVA
+2179 PFFGGIL
-2186 GGGRLPIQAAL
+2186 GGGRLPIQAAIPDGGEVL
-2197 PSVSDTV
+2197 K
-2204 SSVAD
+2204 SSFD

-2296 KEYFDEGYSSL
+2296 KEYFDEGYSPL

-2357 NELDLSNEQKNIL
+2357 NGLELSNEQKNIL
-2370 ANNATTRK
+2370 ANNITTRK
-2378 DKIDMSKYDEY
+2378 EKIDMGKYDEY
-2389 SGLEE
+2389 SGLDE
-2394 MDFATKNPSKYK
+2394 MDFAIKSPSEYK
-2406 VIKTVAD
+2406 TIKTITD
-2413 YKTYNNYSEQIKELK
+2413 YETYNTYSNEIKDLK
-2428 EKYSTD
+2428 KKYSTD
-2434 TKKKRATVDFINDLP
+2434 TQKKRAIVDYINDLP
-2449 LNVEQKAV
+2449 LNIEQKAV
-2457 MIKLNYNSINDNNPI
+2457 MIKLNYNSIDDNNPI
-2472 IVNYINNLDLDTKEK
+2472 IVNYINNLNIETKDK
-2487 IEIFEKL
+2487 IEIFQKL

>member
-1 MSLRDAIESGNY
+1 MSLREAIESGNY

-23 KKKKKTLKEAIE
+23 KKKKKTLREAIE

-46 VPEESQKDKRTV
+46 VPEENQSDSFFKQSEGNTFETILGTTGDIATHTV
-58 EFLEGAKKIAKAD
+58 KGIMSIGEGIGDLLTYAHAGIEEKKGNKSKAD
-71 EFKDGYQ
+71 
-78 VGDISKTVLG
+78 
-88 TLTDLTQ
+88 
-95 DTAAG
+95 
-100 ILQPF
+100 ILRRNAQESAMDKVF
-105 ESGIDIVANLI
+105 EGV
-116 ATGQTKLGF
+116 
-125 NEAANRTRE
+125 
-134 FANQNLSANISEK
+134 EK
-147 IANATTPGVL
+147 NV
-157 YNIINGTPQ
+157 
-166 KIFNPAEIEYDKNKN
+166 DKNSVIGN
-181 FIENYKEGFKKAYL
+181 RGDAIVEGLGYVAGMTAISL
-195 TKSNKQE
+195 
-202 YEHSSASGEI
+202 ASGGAA
-212 TDEIV
+212 T
-217 SLIASNISKS
+217 A
-227 GISKKMENLTGTK
+227 
-240 EIGNSKLG
+240 LG
-248 ATINGGNIGITI
+248 ATASTAGLAATAA
-260 SGRTLN
+260 STAT
-266 LPTFAFAGG
+266 TFASAMGNSMSEAYKSGASNDEAFKYGVIGGLAEAG
-275 MASGLQEANEKEN
+275 
-288 ISEIER
+288 SEL
-294 WTKGISGGI
+294 
-303 IESTTEGLF
+303 LF
-312 GLLGVGGNELTDAW
+312 GGLG
-326 GEKAA
+326 
-331 QQFSSKAGK
+331 KAGK
-340 MLAKTGVSASG
+340 AVGLAKSAVPVDDMLAKKVSGVFKSKLAKNLSQYAIKAGAEGTEELVSGFISAIGKKVTYMKEEDFNEIVKNENLLEQFVDGMIISG
-351 EAIEEFLSYAG
+351 ITQAPGLVKSTTKGRDFLSG
-362 NFLVDNGIIDKLGN
+362 
-376 ADFKNEWNWG
+376 
-386 EVGEQMAL
+386 
-394 AFVSSTLTSGG
+394 
-405 ESLLQS
+405 
-411 NSAIQA
+411 
-417 AEEQLGRKLT
+417 
-427 SKEKADVTQASI
+427 
-439 EGTIQEKLNQINKYT
+439 YT

-506 KEVEEA
+506 KEVEAA

-517 ISIESGIDSKKR
+517 ISVESDIDSKKR
-529 KEIEKQVKEDL
+529 KEIEEQAKENL

-553 LGENTDISKDT
+553 LGENTDISKDN

-615 AKVSE
+615 AKISE

-721 FANELTSELTSRLLF
+721 FTNELTSELTSRLLF

-774 KQLEKIKYNFEKAY
+774 KQLEKIKYNFEKVY

-803 SIQNNNGNKY
+803 SIQNDNGNKY
-813 VKIDTDQKVFDG
+813 IKIDTDQKVFDG

-841 YLKGKTI
+841 YLKGKTT
-848 LNENDNA
+848 LSENDSA

-869 QQTKYLSEKMQLTP
+869 QQTKYLNEKMQLTP

-896 DGTPTKVTTKF
+896 EGTPTKDTTKF

-968 ITSQSEDVNT
+968 ITSQSENVNT

-990 SDSFSMNS
+990 SKRLEISNNVRNDVYKATSDLVEELDNDSTFISTEDINDIKEKVDYYLTKESKDEIAQLYEKYDNEEIDDDFMQEIIS
-998 QNNAKTGVEAL
+998 IENNAIKDKLSAL
-1009 EDYRNNKK
+1009 GYEYNKK
-1017 QEYERIANEFG
+1017 DNNYSKINGLIESHEKILKYLDDENIKYEISKSKQAGIFPSIYIQDENGNIIMRIANH
-1028 GGSYFWEANLEG
+1028 
-1040 KDRDYAIRMLK
+1040 
-1051 KDSSVQQKFIEKN
+1051 KN
-1064 EFEKVNKPVE
+1064 NNASIDEVYTNKE
-1074 YLRFKTQEMQNFIKD
+1074 LLDTDKIIKD
-1089 NNITSLKELINNKNL
+1089 I
-1104 VDEYFNLWFGNKDS
+1104 GNK
-1118 LNEYTKQS
+1118 T
-1126 YEAWKDLFN
+1126 
-1135 SQAEVY
+1135 
-1141 ARGGQTL
+1141 
-1148 RTLKSFE
+1148 
-1155 KDIKNINSGV
+1155 KNIN
-1165 TEIVDEY
+1165 
-1172 ETAKKLENMPEYTAY
+1172 N
-1187 VESFIDG
+1187 
-1194 LYNKKPKL
+1194 
-1202 NTEELTTLAQ
+1202 
-1212 DTFGTT
+1212 
-1218 TNFNIG
+1218 
-1224 AYMTPD
+1224 
-1230 GKLLNFGDHGYRN
+1230 
-1243 DHRDISSIG
+1243 
-1252 YDMQEFIDAGN
+1252 
-1263 IRMKPE
+1263 
-1269 GNGFELKLE
+1269 
-1278 PTSKQ
+1278 
-1283 YETLSDYIDNLK
+1283 
-1295 GEVYVEIDIG
+1295 
-1305 NNKYDG
+1305 
-1311 VNYKEG
+1311 
-1317 TPTSKI
+1317 
-1323 INDLQYYFRN
+1323 
-1333 GKFPTKS
+1333 
-1340 EFAQFRYSIQKDSD
+1340 RYSIQRESKKD
-1354 KNVFDK
+1354 VFDK
-1360 VIPKGNDYKVTAED
+1360 IIPQGNDYKVTAED
-1374 VAIDKS
+1374 VAITET
-1380 AIKNEENIPISEK
+1380 KNNTETEETNIPISEK
-1393 YQNKEEKPRAKAVQY
+1393 YQNEQEEKARTKAVQY
-1408 ANSAK
+1408 ANRAK
-1413 NSFRRKFAQDMK
+1413 NRFTRKFTQDMK
-1425 IDEAVNKQLINDSLN
+1425 IDETVNKSIINDSLK
-1440 QIEAEIQQNGK
+1440 QIETEIQQNGK

-1469 TKDGNYYFD
+1469 TKDGNYYLD

-1536 QKKYDKI
+1536 QKEYDKI

-1586 YELAELKKETQSYR
+1586 YELAELKKETQNYR
-1600 KQIVSEYR
+1600 KQVVSEYR
-1608 NLAQKVTEDIRTWRD
+1608 NLAQKMTEDIRTWRD

-1735 IYDELF
+1735 IYNELF
-1741 EKINTTLLENGYKPV
+1741 EKINTTLLKNGYKPV
-1756 EYRKGY
+1756 DYRKGY

-1772 SVIGKM
+1772 SVVGKL

-1783 WRIKKDTLPTDI
+1783 WKIKKDSLPTDI
-1795 AGITDSFKPGK
+1795 AGITDTFKPGK

-1862 GVKEK
+1862 GIKEK

-2076 NKKNPLAKLVTAF
+2076 NKKNPVAKLFTAF

-2133 AEKITGRKSAFSPI
+2133 VEEITGRKSAFSPI
-2147 DIALDTYKTATN
+2147 DIAIDSYKTATN
-2159 EKLSL
+2159 ENLGL
-2164 GEKVKSIGGDLIGEA
+2164 GEKVTSIGGDLIGEA

-2248 IEGLSMYNED
+2248 IEGLSMYNKD

-2296 KEYFDEGYSSL
+2296 KEYFDEGYSPL

-2357 NELDLSNEQKNIL
+2357 NGLELSNEQKNIL

-2378 DKIDMSKYDEY
+2378 EKIDMSKYDEY

-2394 MDFATKNPSKYK
+2394 MDFAIKSPSEYK
-2406 VIKTVAD
+2406 TIKTITD
-2413 YKTYNNYSEQIKELK
+2413 YETYNTYSNEIKDLK
-2428 EKYSTD
+2428 KKYSTD
-2434 TKKKRATVDFINDLP
+2434 TQKKRAIVDYINDLP
-2449 LNVEQKAV
+2449 LNIEQKAV
-2457 MIKLNYNSINDNNPI
+2457 MIKLNYNSIDDNNPI
-2472 IVNYINNLDLDTKEK
+2472 IVNYINNLNIETKDK
-2487 IEIFEKL
+2487 IEIFQKL

>member
-13 QNYFTDESNQ
+13 QNYFTNESNQ

-46 VPEESQKDKRTV
+46 EMDDTSRYGRGNIDLLNRPIVKNDDGSISTV
-58 EFLEGAKKIAKAD
+58 RSMSFQD
-71 EFKDGYQ
+71 KDGKEVLVPTVLNGKIVSDSEAINNYYKTGEYLGKFDTIEEANKYAEELHKQ
-78 VGDISKTVLG
+78 QEKIYSNNSDGFLKKSEGNTFETILGTTGDIATHTVKGIMSIGEGIGDL
-88 TLTDLTQ
+88 LTY
-95 DTAAG
+95 AHAG
-100 ILQPF
+100 IEEKRGNQSEADILRRNAQESAMDKVF
-105 ESGIDIVANLI
+105 EGV
-116 ATGQTKLGF
+116 
-125 NEAANRTRE
+125 
-134 FANQNLSANISEK
+134 EK
-147 IANATTPGVL
+147 NV
-157 YNIINGTPQ
+157 
-166 KIFNPAEIEYDKNKN
+166 DKNSVIGN
-181 FIENYKEGFKKAYL
+181 RGDAIVEGLGYVAGMTAISL
-195 TKSNKQE
+195 
-202 YEHSSASGEI
+202 ASGGAA
-212 TDEIV
+212 T
-217 SLIASNISKS
+217 A
-227 GISKKMENLTGTK
+227 
-240 EIGNSKLG
+240 LG
-248 ATINGGNIGITI
+248 ATASTAGLAATAA
-260 SGRTLN
+260 STAT
-266 LPTFAFAGG
+266 TFASAMGNSMSEAYKSGASNDEAFKYGVIGGLAEAG
-275 MASGLQEANEKEN
+275 
-288 ISEIER
+288 SEL
-294 WTKGISGGI
+294 
-303 IESTTEGLF
+303 LF
-312 GLLGVGGNELTDAW
+312 GGLG
-326 GEKAA
+326 KA
-331 QQFSSKAGK
+331 SKAVGLAK
-340 MLAKTGVSASG
+340 SAVPVDDMLAKKVSGVFKSKLAKNLSQYAIKAGAEGTEELVSGFISAIGKKVTYMKEEDFNKIVKNENLLEQFVDGMIISG
-351 EAIEEFLSYAG
+351 ITQAPGLVKSTTKGRDFLSG
-362 NFLVDNGIIDKLGN
+362 
-376 ADFKNEWNWG
+376 
-386 EVGEQMAL
+386 
-394 AFVSSTLTSGG
+394 
-405 ESLLQS
+405 
-411 NSAIQA
+411 
-417 AEEQLGRKLT
+417 
-427 SKEKADVTQASI
+427 
-439 EGTIQEKLNQINKYT
+439 YT

-512 FDKNE
+512 FEKNE
-517 ISIESGIDSKKR
+517 ISVESDIDSKKR
-529 KEIEKQVKEDL
+529 KEIEEQVKEEL

-571 QEQRKSQVYVYEKT
+571 QEHRRTQAYVYEKT
-585 ESAPKNAVMESAVN
+585 ESVAKNAVMESAVN

-608 RNLINYV
+608 RNLIDYV
-615 AKVSE
+615 AKISE

-625 YRFVNNEQLKELGY
+625 YRFVNNEQLRDLGY

-706 SIKETYSDILETSEQ
+706 SIKETYSDMLETSEQ

-767 TSGSEEA
+767 ASGSEEA

-990 SDSFSMNS
+990 S
-998 QNNAKTGVEAL
+998 
-1009 EDYRNNKK
+1009 K
-1017 QEYERIANEFG
+1017 Q
-1028 GGSYFWEANLEG
+1028 
-1040 KDRDYAIRMLK
+1040 
-1051 KDSSVQQKFIEKN
+1051 
-1064 EFEKVNKPVE
+1064 
-1074 YLRFKTQEMQNFIKD
+1074 
-1089 NNITSLKELINNKNL
+1089 KE
-1104 VDEYFNLWFGNKDS
+1104 
-1118 LNEYTKQS
+1118 
-1126 YEAWKDLFN
+1126 
-1135 SQAEVY
+1135 
-1141 ARGGQTL
+1141 
-1148 RTLKSFE
+1148 
-1155 KDIKNINSGV
+1155 
-1165 TEIVDEY
+1165 
-1172 ETAKKLENMPEYTAY
+1172 
-1187 VESFIDG
+1187 
-1194 LYNKKPKL
+1194 
-1202 NTEELTTLAQ
+1202 
-1212 DTFGTT
+1212 
-1218 TNFNIG
+1218 
-1224 AYMTPD
+1224 
-1230 GKLLNFGDHGYRN
+1230 
-1243 DHRDISSIG
+1243 
-1252 YDMQEFIDAGN
+1252 
-1263 IRMKPE
+1263 
-1269 GNGFELKLE
+1269 
-1278 PTSKQ
+1278 SKQ
-1283 YETLSDYIDNLK
+1283 D
-1295 GEVYVEIDIG
+1295 
-1305 NNKYDG
+1305 
-1311 VNYKEG
+1311 
-1317 TPTSKI
+1317 
-1323 INDLQYYFRN
+1323 
-1333 GKFPTKS
+1333 
-1340 EFAQFRYSIQKDSD
+1340 
-1354 KNVFDK
+1354 VFDK
-1360 VIPKGNDYKVTAED
+1360 VIPQGNEYKVTAED
-1374 VAIDKS
+1374 VAVTET
-1380 AIKNEENIPISEK
+1380 KNNIEAEEPNIPISEK
-1393 YQNKEEKPRAKAVQY
+1393 YQNEQEEKARAKAVQY
-1408 ANSAK
+1408 ANRAK
-1413 NSFRRKFAQDMK
+1413 NRFTRKFTQDMK
-1425 IDEAVNKQLINDSLN
+1425 LDETVNKSIINDSLK
-1440 QIEAEIQQNGK
+1440 QIETEIQQNGK

-1469 TKDGNYYFD
+1469 TKDGNYYLD

-1500 QELKLADRYNKEEL
+1500 KELKLADRYNKEEL

-1526 KEVYN
+1526 KEVYD

-1536 QKKYDKI
+1536 QKEYDKI

-1586 YELAELKKETQSYR
+1586 YELAELKKETQNYR
-1600 KQIVSEYR
+1600 KQVVSEYR
-1608 NLAQKVTEDIRTWRD
+1608 NLAQKMTEDIRTWRD

-1662 NNAMIEKEINNYN
+1662 NNAMIEKEINKYN

-1681 EINNQESTYI
+1681 KINNQESTYI
-1691 QMIGEYTYNPESKI
+1691 QMIGEYKYNPESKI
-1705 SNEVIQE
+1705 SNEIIQK
-1712 FYNKN
+1712 FYEKNK
-1717 EKKIDI
+1717 KKIDI
-1723 DKCNKAVEEFRN
+1723 DKCNNAVEEFRN

-1795 AGITDSFKPGK
+1795 AGITDTFKPGK

-1862 GVKEK
+1862 GIKEK

-1888 VLDDVKNSPMGNFVT
+1888 VLDNVKNSPMGNFVT

-2040 DNIEK
+2040 DNIKK

-2076 NKKNPLAKLVTAF
+2076 NKKNPVAKLFTAF

-2103 IPTDLGGEAKE
+2103 IPMDLGGEAKE

-2133 AEKITGRKSAFSPI
+2133 AEEITGRKSAFSPI
-2147 DIALDTYKTATN
+2147 DIAIDSYKTATN
-2159 EKLSL
+2159 ENLGL
-2164 GEKVKSIGGDLIGEA
+2164 GEKVTSIGGDLIGEA

-2197 PSVSDTV
+2197 PSASNTV

-2296 KEYFDEGYSSL
+2296 KEYFDEGYSPL

-2342 IDDGTSKLEMKLDYI
+2342 IDDSTSKLEMKLDYI

-2370 ANNATTRK
+2370 ANNTTTRK
-2378 DKIDMSKYDEY
+2378 EKIDMSKYDEY
-2389 SGLEE
+2389 SGLDE
-2394 MDFATKNPSKYK
+2394 MDFAIKSPSE
-2406 VIKTVAD
+2406 
-2413 YKTYNNYSEQIKELK
+2413 YKTIKIITDYETYNTYSNEIKDLK
-2428 EKYSTD
+2428 KKYSTD
-2434 TKKKRATVDFINDLP
+2434 TQKKRAIVDYINDLP
-2449 LNVEQKAV
+2449 LNIEQKAV
-2457 MIKLNYNSINDNNPI
+2457 MIKLNYNSIDDNNPI
-2472 IVNYINNLDLDTKEK
+2472 IVNYINNLNIETKDK
-2487 IEIFEKL
+2487 IEIFQKL

>member
-23 KKKKKTLKEAIE
+23 KKKKKTLREAIE

-46 VPEESQKDKRTV
+46 EMDDTSRYGRGNIDLLNRPIVKNDDGSISTV
-58 EFLEGAKKIAKAD
+58 RSMSFQD
-71 EFKDGYQ
+71 KDGKEVLVPTVLNGKIVSDSEAINNYYKTGEYLGKFDTIEEANKYAEELHKQ
-78 VGDISKTVLG
+78 QEKIYSNNSDGFFKKSEGNIFETILGTTGDIATHTVKGIMSIGEGIGDL
-88 TLTDLTQ
+88 LTY
-95 DTAAG
+95 AHAG
-100 ILQPF
+100 I
-105 ESGIDIVANLI
+105 EEKRG
-116 ATGQTKLGF
+116 
-125 NEAANRTRE
+125 
-134 FANQNLSANISEK
+134 NQSK
-147 IANATTPGVL
+147 
-157 YNIINGTPQ
+157 
-166 KIFNPAEIEYDKNKN
+166 AEILRKNAQESTMDKVFEGVEKNVDKNSA
-181 FIENYKEGFKKAYL
+181 IGDRGDAIVEGLGYVAGMTAISL
-195 TKSNKQE
+195 
-202 YEHSSASGEI
+202 ASGGAA
-212 TDEIV
+212 T
-217 SLIASNISKS
+217 A
-227 GISKKMENLTGTK
+227 
-240 EIGNSKLG
+240 LG
-248 ATINGGNIGITI
+248 ATASTAGLAATAA
-260 SGRTLN
+260 STAT
-266 LPTFAFAGG
+266 TFASAMGNSMSEAYKSGASNDEAFKYGVIGGLAEAG
-275 MASGLQEANEKEN
+275 
-288 ISEIER
+288 SEL
-294 WTKGISGGI
+294 
-303 IESTTEGLF
+303 LF
-312 GLLGVGGNELTDAW
+312 GGLG
-326 GEKAA
+326 KA
-331 QQFSSKAGK
+331 SKAVGLAK
-340 MLAKTGVSASG
+340 SAVPVDDMLAKKVSGVFKSKLAKNLSQYAIKAGAEGTEELVSGFISAIGKKVTYMKEEDFNKIVKNENLLEQFVDGMIISG
-351 EAIEEFLSYAG
+351 ITQAPGLVKSTTKGRDFLSG
-362 NFLVDNGIIDKLGN
+362 
-376 ADFKNEWNWG
+376 
-386 EVGEQMAL
+386 
-394 AFVSSTLTSGG
+394 
-405 ESLLQS
+405 
-411 NSAIQA
+411 
-417 AEEQLGRKLT
+417 
-427 SKEKADVTQASI
+427 
-439 EGTIQEKLNQINKYT
+439 YT

-517 ISIESGIDSKKR
+517 ISVESGINSKKR
-529 KEIEKQVKEDL
+529 KEIEEQVKEEL

-553 LGENTDISKDT
+553 LGENTDISKDN

-571 QEQRKSQVYVYEKT
+571 QEQKKSQVYVYEKT

-688 DLVLDYA
+688 NLVLDYA

-721 FANELTSELTSRLLF
+721 FTNELTSELTSRLLF

-813 VKIDTDQKVFDG
+813 IKIDTDQKVFDG

-896 DGTPTKVTTKF
+896 EGTPTKDTAKF

-990 SDSFSMNS
+990 SDSFNISKYDNKGRELSKQQQEYFKGSKVRDEKGNLLTMYHSTDADFSTFTYDNLG
-998 QNNAKTGVEAL
+998 KTGLAYGEGFYFTDSEKAKKAYGKNTKTVYLDISKPMEIGKRTMTKNDFKKLVEAVN
-1009 EDYRNNKK
+1009 ERTNGQVEADYGNINDALQVYEYGGDDIDLVNELKNESGLSNAEYYSLLRETLGYDGIKANNKTNG
-1017 QEYERIANEFG
+1017 EDGNYWIA
-1028 GGSYFWEANLEG
+1028 
-1040 KDRDYAIRMLK
+1040 
-1051 KDSSVQQKFIEKN
+1051 
-1064 EFEKVNKPVE
+1064 
-1074 YLRFKTQEMQNFIKD
+1074 
-1089 NNITSLKELINNKNL
+1089 
-1104 VDEYFNLWFGNKDS
+1104 FNPN
-1118 LNEYTKQS
+1118 Q
-1126 YEAWKDLFN
+1126 
-1135 SQAEVY
+1135 
-1141 ARGGQTL
+1141 
-1148 RTLKSFE
+1148 
-1155 KDIKNINSGV
+1155 IKNIDNSNP
-1165 TEIVDEY
+1165 TD
-1172 ETAKKLENMPEYTAY
+1172 N
-1187 VESFIDG
+1187 
-1194 LYNKKPKL
+1194 
-1202 NTEELTTLAQ
+1202 
-1212 DTFGTT
+1212 
-1218 TNFNIG
+1218 
-1224 AYMTPD
+1224 PD
-1230 GKLLNFGDHGYRN
+1230 
-1243 DHRDISSIG
+1243 I
-1252 YDMQEFIDAGN
+1252 
-1263 IRMKPE
+1263 
-1269 GNGFELKLE
+1269 
-1278 PTSKQ
+1278 
-1283 YETLSDYIDNLK
+1283 
-1295 GEVYVEIDIG
+1295 
-1305 NNKYDG
+1305 
-1311 VNYKEG
+1311 
-1317 TPTSKI
+1317 
-1323 INDLQYYFRN
+1323 
-1333 GKFPTKS
+1333 
-1340 EFAQFRYSIQKDSD
+1340 RYSIQIESKKD
-1354 KNVFDK
+1354 VFDK
-1360 VIPKGNDYKVTAED
+1360 VIPQGNNYKVTAED
-1374 VAIDKS
+1374 VATTET
-1380 AIKNEENIPISEK
+1380 KNNIETEETNIPISEK
-1393 YQNKEEKPRAKAVQY
+1393 YQNEQEEKARTKAVQY
-1408 ANSAK
+1408 ANRAK
-1413 NSFRRKFAQDMK
+1413 NRFTRKFTQDMK
-1425 IDEAVNKQLINDSLN
+1425 IDETVNKSIINDSLK
-1440 QIEAEIQQNGK
+1440 QIETEIQQNGK

-1469 TKDGNYYFD
+1469 TKDGNYYLD

-1536 QKKYDKI
+1536 QKEYDKI

-1586 YELAELKKETQSYR
+1586 YELAELKKETQNYR
-1600 KQIVSEYR
+1600 KQVVSEYR
-1608 NLAQKVTEDIRTWRD
+1608 NLAQKMTEDIRTWRD

-1705 SNEVIQE
+1705 SNEVIRE

-1735 IYDELF
+1735 IYNELF
-1741 EKINTTLLENGYKPV
+1741 EKINTTLLKNGYKPV
-1756 EYRKGY
+1756 DYRKGY

-1772 SVIGKM
+1772 SVVGKL

-1783 WRIKKDTLPTDI
+1783 WKIKKDSLPTDI
-1795 AGITDSFKPGK
+1795 AGITDTFKPGK

-1862 GVKEK
+1862 GIKEK

-1988 GFADNSTFLTNRTK
+1988 GFADNSTFLTNRIK

-2076 NKKNPLAKLVTAF
+2076 NKKNPVAKLFTAF

-2133 AEKITGRKSAFSPI
+2133 AEEITGRKSAFSPI
-2147 DIALDTYKTATN
+2147 DIAIDSYKTATN
-2159 EKLSL
+2159 ENLGL
-2164 GEKVKSIGGDLIGEA
+2164 GEKVTSIGGDLIGEA

-2222 NTLKKELSKPLYYV
+2222 NTLKKELSKPLYYI

-2248 IEGLSMYNED
+2248 IEGLSMYNKD

-2296 KEYFDEGYSSL
+2296 KEYFDEGYSPL

-2342 IDDGTSKLEMKLDYI
+2342 IDDDTSKLEMKLDYI
-2357 NELDLSNEQKNIL
+2357 NGLELSNEQKNIL

-2378 DKIDMSKYDEY
+2378 EKIDMSKYDEY

-2394 MDFATKNPSKYK
+2394 MDFAIKSPSEYK
-2406 VIKTVAD
+2406 TIKTITD
-2413 YKTYNNYSEQIKELK
+2413 YETYNTYSNEIKDLK
-2428 EKYSTD
+2428 KKYSTD
-2434 TKKKRATVDFINDLP
+2434 TQKKRAIVDYINDLP
-2449 LNVEQKAV
+2449 LNIEQKAV
-2457 MIKLNYNSINDNNPI
+2457 MIKLNYNSIDDNNPI
-2472 IVNYINNLDLDTKEK
+2472 IVNYINNLNIETKDK
-2487 IEIFEKL
+2487 IEIFQKL

>member
-13 QNYFTDESNQ
+13 QNYFTDEGN
-23 KKKKKTLKEAIE
+23 KKKKKTLREAIE

-46 VPEESQKDKRTV
+46 VPEESQKDKRIV
-58 EFLEGAKKIAKAD
+58 EFLEGSKKIAKAD

-95 DTAAG
+95 DAAAG

-125 NEAANRTRE
+125 NEVANRTRE

-157 YNIINGTPQ
+157 YNIMNGTPQ

-195 TKSNKQE
+195 TKSNEQE

-248 ATINGGNIGITI
+248 ATIDGGNIGITI

-517 ISIESGIDSKKR
+517 ISVESGIDSKKR

-571 QEQRKSQVYVYEKT
+571 QEQRKSQVYIYEKT

-896 DGTPTKVTTKF
+896 EGTPTKDTTKF

-922 QFEGLINIG
+922 HFEGLINIG

-990 SDSFSMNS
+990 S
-998 QNNAKTGVEAL
+998 
-1009 EDYRNNKK
+1009 K
-1017 QEYERIANEFG
+1017 Q
-1028 GGSYFWEANLEG
+1028 
-1040 KDRDYAIRMLK
+1040 
-1051 KDSSVQQKFIEKN
+1051 
-1064 EFEKVNKPVE
+1064 
-1074 YLRFKTQEMQNFIKD
+1074 
-1089 NNITSLKELINNKNL
+1089 KE
-1104 VDEYFNLWFGNKDS
+1104 
-1118 LNEYTKQS
+1118 
-1126 YEAWKDLFN
+1126 
-1135 SQAEVY
+1135 
-1141 ARGGQTL
+1141 
-1148 RTLKSFE
+1148 
-1155 KDIKNINSGV
+1155 
-1165 TEIVDEY
+1165 
-1172 ETAKKLENMPEYTAY
+1172 
-1187 VESFIDG
+1187 
-1194 LYNKKPKL
+1194 
-1202 NTEELTTLAQ
+1202 
-1212 DTFGTT
+1212 
-1218 TNFNIG
+1218 
-1224 AYMTPD
+1224 
-1230 GKLLNFGDHGYRN
+1230 
-1243 DHRDISSIG
+1243 
-1252 YDMQEFIDAGN
+1252 
-1263 IRMKPE
+1263 
-1269 GNGFELKLE
+1269 
-1278 PTSKQ
+1278 SKQ
-1283 YETLSDYIDNLK
+1283 D
-1295 GEVYVEIDIG
+1295 
-1305 NNKYDG
+1305 
-1311 VNYKEG
+1311 
-1317 TPTSKI
+1317 
-1323 INDLQYYFRN
+1323 
-1333 GKFPTKS
+1333 
-1340 EFAQFRYSIQKDSD
+1340 
-1354 KNVFDK
+1354 VFDK
-1360 VIPKGNDYKVTAED
+1360 VIPQGNEYKVTAED
-1374 VAIDKS
+1374 VAVTET
-1380 AIKNEENIPISEK
+1380 KNNIEAEEPNIPISEK
-1393 YQNKEEKPRAKAVQY
+1393 YQNEQEEKARAKAVQY
-1408 ANSAK
+1408 ANRAK
-1413 NSFRRKFAQDMK
+1413 NRFTRKFTQDMK
-1425 IDEAVNKQLINDSLN
+1425 LDETVNKSIINDSLK
-1440 QIEAEIQQNGK
+1440 QIETEIQQNGK

-1469 TKDGNYYFD
+1469 TKDGNYYLD

-1500 QELKLADRYNKEEL
+1500 QELKLANRYNKEEL

-1526 KEVYN
+1526 KEVYD

-1536 QKKYDKI
+1536 QKEYDKI

-1586 YELAELKKETQSYR
+1586 YELAELKKETQNYR
-1600 KQIVSEYR
+1600 KQVVSEYR
-1608 NLAQKVTEDIRTWRD
+1608 NLAQKMTEDIRTWRD

-1735 IYDELF
+1735 IYNELF
-1741 EKINTTLLENGYKPV
+1741 EKINTTLLKNGYKPV
-1756 EYRKGY
+1756 DYRKGY
-1762 FPHFIEDKAE
+1762 FPHFIEDKSE
-1772 SVIGKM
+1772 SVVGKL

-1783 WRIKKDTLPTDI
+1783 WKIKKDSLPTDI
-1795 AGITDSFKPGK
+1795 AGITDTFKPGK

-1862 GVKEK
+1862 GIKEK
-1867 INEIYANNELDIQEQ
+1867 INEIYANNELDIQDQ

-1975 GIKESIAIQFKDD
+1975 GIKEAIAIQFKDD
-1988 GFADNSTFLTNRTK
+1988 GFADSSTFLINRTK

-2029 TSNAIVRGKYY
+2029 TSNVIVRAKYY

-2045 GMSIQEAMSNADE
+2045 GMAVQNAMDSADE

-2133 AEKITGRKSAFSPI
+2133 AEEITGRKSAFSPI

-2164 GEKVKSIGGDLIGEA
+2164 GEKVKSIGGDLIGEV
-2179 PFLGGVA
+2179 PFFGGIL
-2186 GGGRLPIQAAL
+2186 GGGRLPIQAAIPDGGEVL
-2197 PSVSDTV
+2197 K
-2204 SSVAD
+2204 SSFD

-2296 KEYFDEGYSSL
+2296 KEYFDEGYSPL

-2342 IDDGTSKLEMKLDYI
+2342 IDDSTSKLEMKLDYI
-2357 NELDLSNEQKNIL
+2357 NGLELSNEQKNIL
-2370 ANNATTRK
+2370 ANNTTTRK
-2378 DKIDMSKYDEY
+2378 EKIDMSKYDKY
-2389 SGLEE
+2389 SGLDE
-2394 MDFATKNPSKYK
+2394 MDFAIKSPSE
-2406 VIKTVAD
+2406 
-2413 YKTYNNYSEQIKELK
+2413 YKTIKIITDYETYNTYSNEIKDLK
-2428 EKYSTD
+2428 KKYSTD
-2434 TKKKRATVDFINDLP
+2434 TQKKRAIVDYINDLP
-2449 LNVEQKAV
+2449 LNIEQKAV
-2457 MIKLNYNSINDNNPI
+2457 MIKLNYNSIDDNNPI
-2472 IVNYINNLDLDTKEK
+2472 IVNYINNLNIETKDK
-2487 IEIFEKL
+2487 IEIFQKL

>member
-13 QNYFTDESNQ
+13 QNYFTDEGN
-23 KKKKKTLKEAIE
+23 KKKKKTLREAIE

-46 VPEESQKDKRTV
+46 VPEESQKDKRIV
-58 EFLEGAKKIAKAD
+58 EFLEGSKKIAKAD

-105 ESGIDIVANLI
+105 ESGIDIAANLI
-116 ATGQTKLGF
+116 ATGQAKLGF

-147 IANATTPGVL
+147 IANTTTPGVL

-166 KIFNPAEIEYDKNKN
+166 KIFNPAEIEYNKNKN

-195 TKSNKQE
+195 TKSNEQE

-483 KRVDEQEKM
+483 KKVDEQEKM

-517 ISIESGIDSKKR
+517 ISVESGIDSKKR

-571 QEQRKSQVYVYEKT
+571 QEQKKSQVYVYEKT

-813 VKIDTDQKVFDG
+813 IKIDTDQKVFDS
-825 IDKKDYNQIAK
+825 IDRKDYNQIAK

-841 YLKGKTI
+841 YLKGRTT
-848 LNENDNA
+848 LNENDSA

-896 DGTPTKVTTKF
+896 EGNPTKDTTKF

-968 ITSQSEDVNT
+968 ITPQNEDVNN

-990 SDSFSMNS
+990 S
-998 QNNAKTGVEAL
+998 
-1009 EDYRNNKK
+1009 K
-1017 QEYERIANEFG
+1017 Q
-1028 GGSYFWEANLEG
+1028 
-1040 KDRDYAIRMLK
+1040 
-1051 KDSSVQQKFIEKN
+1051 
-1064 EFEKVNKPVE
+1064 
-1074 YLRFKTQEMQNFIKD
+1074 
-1089 NNITSLKELINNKNL
+1089 KE
-1104 VDEYFNLWFGNKDS
+1104 
-1118 LNEYTKQS
+1118 
-1126 YEAWKDLFN
+1126 
-1135 SQAEVY
+1135 
-1141 ARGGQTL
+1141 
-1148 RTLKSFE
+1148 
-1155 KDIKNINSGV
+1155 
-1165 TEIVDEY
+1165 
-1172 ETAKKLENMPEYTAY
+1172 
-1187 VESFIDG
+1187 
-1194 LYNKKPKL
+1194 
-1202 NTEELTTLAQ
+1202 
-1212 DTFGTT
+1212 
-1218 TNFNIG
+1218 
-1224 AYMTPD
+1224 
-1230 GKLLNFGDHGYRN
+1230 
-1243 DHRDISSIG
+1243 
-1252 YDMQEFIDAGN
+1252 
-1263 IRMKPE
+1263 
-1269 GNGFELKLE
+1269 
-1278 PTSKQ
+1278 SKQ
-1283 YETLSDYIDNLK
+1283 
-1295 GEVYVEIDIG
+1295 
-1305 NNKYDG
+1305 
-1311 VNYKEG
+1311 
-1317 TPTSKI
+1317 
-1323 INDLQYYFRN
+1323 
-1333 GKFPTKS
+1333 
-1340 EFAQFRYSIQKDSD
+1340 
-1354 KNVFDK
+1354 NVFDK
-1360 VIPKGNDYKVTAED
+1360 VIPKENDYKVTAED
-1374 VAIDKS
+1374 VAITET
-1380 AIKNEENIPISEK
+1380 KNNTETEETNIPISEK
-1393 YQNKEEKPRAKAVQY
+1393 YQNEQEEKARTKAVQY
-1408 ANSAK
+1408 ANRAK
-1413 NSFRRKFAQDMK
+1413 NRFTRKFTQDMK
-1425 IDEAVNKQLINDSLN
+1425 IDETANKSIINDSLK
-1440 QIEAEIQQNGK
+1440 QIETEIQQNGK

-1520 KDTETL
+1520 KDAETL

-1536 QKKYDKI
+1536 QKEYDKI

-1586 YELAELKKETQSYR
+1586 YELAELKKETQNYR
-1600 KQIVSEYR
+1600 KQVVSEYR
-1608 NLAQKVTEDIRTWRD
+1608 NLAQKMTEDIRTWRD

-1735 IYDELF
+1735 IYNELF
-1741 EKINTTLLENGYKPV
+1741 EKINTTLLKNGYKPV
-1756 EYRKGY
+1756 DYRKGY
-1762 FPHFIEDKAE
+1762 FPHFIEDKSE
-1772 SVIGKM
+1772 SVVGKL

-1783 WRIKKDTLPTDI
+1783 WKIKKDILPTDI
-1795 AGITDSFKPGK
+1795 AGITDTFKPGK

-1862 GVKEK
+1862 NIKEK

-1888 VLDDVKNSPMGNFVT
+1888 VLDNVKNSPMGNFVT

-2029 TSNAIVRGKYY
+2029 TSNVIVRAKYY

-2045 GMSIQEAMSNADE
+2045 GMAVQNAMDSADE

-2133 AEKITGRKSAFSPI
+2133 AEEITGRKSAFSPI

-2164 GEKVKSIGGDLIGEA
+2164 GEKVKSIGGDLIGEV
-2179 PFLGGVA
+2179 PFFGGIL

-2209 LFDMNVENKTSAI
+2209 LFDMNVKNKTSAI
-2222 NTLKKELSKPLYYV
+2222 NTLKKELSKPLYYI

-2296 KEYFDEGYSSL
+2296 KEYFDEGYSPL

-2357 NELDLSNEQKNIL
+2357 NGLELSNEQKNIL
-2370 ANNATTRK
+2370 ANNTTTRK
-2378 DKIDMSKYDEY
+2378 EKIDMSKYDEY
-2389 SGLEE
+2389 SGLDE
-2394 MDFATKNPSKYK
+2394 MDFAIKSPSEYK
-2406 VIKTVAD
+2406 TIKTITD
-2413 YKTYNNYSEQIKELK
+2413 YKTYNTYSNKIKDLK
-2428 EKYSTD
+2428 KKYSTD
-2434 TKKKRATVDFINDLP
+2434 TQKKRAIVDYINDLP
-2449 LNVEQKAV
+2449 LNIEQKAV
-2457 MIKLNYNSINDNNPI
+2457 MIKLNYNSIDDNNPI
-2472 IVNYINNLDLDTKEK
+2472 IVNYINNLNIETKDK
-2487 IEIFEKL
+2487 IEIFQKL